1 MAVRFNNYQ
10 PGAQLA
16 AALDQAD
23 RQYQDKLAL
32 GWVPSERDP
41 DQNIFGSFWDS
52 LTSSAESTLGGALTA
67 AGVVSDSPWLA
78 GVGGDLTRQAAR
90 YSDWAND
97 YDNNPDKSRWSL
109 GYFLDPHGLYSDA
122 GTMLGSS
129 APGMLAGA
137 ALAAGGGAVLPA
149 LAVLGSA
156 GLEVG
161 ANFGQSYMDA
171 KRDNIEAQIKAGQ
184 RPTGTVYDGD
194 IDQAAWDSFTGDPYK
209 NAELIGSS
217 FMDTA
222 LDVATGATGGLFSL
236 AGKGLAKAGIADA
249 LASNGGKVAGAVLGD
264 AARADTLLGRA
275 AYGLSTA
282 SKPIDFIGN
291 RVANAFGEGFQEAW
305 QQRVQDAMA
314 NKFDDNRA
322 DAGSFFRDIANGDW
336 NNFTD
341 DEINSFNSAFLP
353 TLVSGVGVAG
363 ARNVGRYMY
372 NNIDSLGPTVE
383 AKRDYNDLMQT
394 TGIANALADS
404 TDLSDY
410 IGHVYTNEPT
420 DTEPVAYADNKTSVG
435 LPQTNEVPVS
445 YNQTEQELP
454 TKPLTEP
461 MPSIGEA
468 VPTGEGQSTGQNDAL
483 SKVVDSTRAKMADLP
498 DILTRAYNN
507 ADIDAINKNIPE
519 GDTKLSPEL
528 LNKAVQGSTNAAYY
542 ILSNLDRKNV
552 VQAIRERNNERK
564 AQAKQ
569 AKQELDA
576 TKDDIKNVIKGVG
589 KKDNNEEA
597 IQKAQ
602 DIIYSLAPNGKAEE
616 LADKT
621 KSRFLKVNQ
630 PLLDRANNGDT
641 KAIRDV
647 LRAVDP
653 NAYMVAKNKQEQKP
667 VEDVA
672 DVPVERPVVEETQQ
686 TVRKPQ
692 EPQKQAQQ
700 EQKTPAEQTSVV
712 AEQEAVPQKEAEQPQ
727 TLVQT
732 EVSPLSGVARPQET
746 QVVPTQTEQT
756 AQQVQQQSAQNA
768 QNAANQGYS
777 MEKTEEPD
785 EVGKTTQPAT
795 ESVDTNKDSKSN
807 VIANINE
814 PNGLS
819 HAREIIGQLHEAGYV
834 NLPKDTWALFKTADE
849 NTTKSMAVS
858 ILKQVSDDDYN
869 RVVGTNQEDG
879 AKNTAGVAD
888 NKNVA
893 ALPKQES
900 VSTDKNARANVIA
913 NINEPNGLDRARNII
928 AKLSNKTGVKLG
940 ESDKKTLLGN
950 DDAAKNL
957 AKTILE
963 GYDDDTYNKIIG
975 VDSKSAVA
983 SPTQKNVADNV
994 QPSEQSDYPNS
1005 KANVIANANTP
1016 EGLKRAHHILTRL
1029 RKGKHVKVGKE
1040 TAKKI
1045 ASKDPEVSRPA
1056 IIQTLQD
1063 IDDDT
1068 YNSFMKIPKGEKN
1081 ENTQTSE
1088 STEGSTN
1095 NQTETRTETGRNA
1108 HQQGRLNDNGTSSE
1122 TKSSETSEKQTD
1134 KKEVVPPQSQEK
1146 TENKEEDESKLNELQ
1161 EKDNHLFT
1169 DDGGEPKESNEKKV
1183 VISDEDIESGVAE
1196 LRSSLDFISHQIR
1209 NRNKKRKVL
1218 TSDFVDEESVDAKAN
1233 RRFNNYRNGELRKH
1247 MTDLVGSFYG
1257 TMNRMSFANLMTM
1270 MPNARL
1276 YVSFLGGAH
1285 KFATSEEEFLAK
1297 MHYMA
1302 IFGSLASLGINELRS
1317 KMGLVIGADR
1327 NGKVK
1332 YEDSTSFARA
1342 YNDLLDILPGAIH
1355 EAIATY
1361 DGVYAKMKAEAAGS
1375 EKKDVASLSTW
1386 FTYVLRT
1393 KYNQYVIDRGD
1404 SSLTLFAFDSKQVYS
1419 AVNELLPGAGAKTR
1433 EEKQAARNALQW
1445 MKVLP
1450 IPEELHEYG
1459 IKTFSDVVS
1468 WLLEDN
1474 NQNVTT
1480 KTTGRMEIV
1489 AAINNAMVRGPYAE
1503 ELKTLLKQAK
1513 SPKDYA
1519 GNYGRVF
1526 MQAFKSAFLS
1536 VINTPEGNVAWD
1548 TYNTMQHLNS
1558 AANKIIINEVGRISP
1573 DIIRKANE
1581 YGKTFITQMAYE
1593 TQSDGFGNQT
1603 RTRDI
1608 EIDKYIND
1616 TMKKLESMVLNNK
1629 SLTKEGKAVAISKA
1643 NIILQALSLA
1653 EAAKDKYL
1661 KPETDAEREKAA
1673 NERAMRMA
1681 YKARLREEA
1690 KRKAREE
1697 GDDKDYGDKS
1707 HDQTGGG
1714 VDGDT
1719 PVYSD
1724 IDYDFANHY
1733 NLQLARSEDYLD
1745 TTKAA
1750 RYLSILSFEVQLC
1763 NELDTGMY
1771 KEMLKQKNQDG
1782 AYLSSTEKANLMIA
1796 FIVKTVLDNYG
1807 DLAES
1812 EFAQHKDSSDAD
1824 EVRKYAESLIK
1835 QINLLFPTA
1844 QTYREGLEYAGV
1856 SMKNFDEGLNKI
1868 CQDIQDKENTFG
1880 RKLFGLSYSKNII
1893 SKMRVNGEEVNRL
1906 VSRRTTKFPWLNTNT
1921 SSKIMSSEIFEESKF
1936 VSKFIRNNKL
1946 KFDEISVSDLLPTGN
1961 ENNKRKQVSPKV
1973 YKTNMKT
1980 LGYSADVAKGLGE
1993 LDNKW
1998 IERLWEKCSKNK
2010 KVEKETYDREKKD
2023 FINRWGNAINRA
2035 RRAVLAVAISGSGH
2049 TSPTDSSAAL
2059 RLGFAVDRAITPV
2072 DAILF
2077 SKAMEAKIK
2086 YIADRMVEEE
2096 NTDATSAI
2104 RGNRSRRDNTQFYVF
2119 ASGPKQN
2126 HYAGEIKDKHIVSY
2140 DGHKYALT
2148 DKQYKDYEKD
2158 NNSLGQMCQPDN
2170 RVVKMA
2176 RNEASLSA
2184 AAGKTPEESRLV
2196 NTHYAE
2202 NFAKRRGSERGDS
2215 NYRMRNSEYTKP
2227 ILESS
2232 GTVVG
2237 AIDTLISDYFSKD
2250 ASGIPYNLIVR
2261 VLMVLDTGL
2270 PKETIINN
2278 GIEGYIKQV
2287 AQKSG
2292 KQEDEVRKIVMGKIE
2307 SAVNKFTRLEQ
2318 LEIAGQARTMAFDR
2332 LKDNGKEK
2340 GVDYVEGK
2348 NEFRD
2353 TINLIASQVEN
2364 QGDKY
2369 YVEIKTPK
2377 LNYQDKS
2384 IDENR
2389 YVNSWAYTKLREAIL
2404 GAIGLMDWEGDG
2416 YKVEPLAITNN
2427 SPIKNIKSSYI
2438 DIHDTDS
2445 TKWKAK
2451 KDISVIGNPIAALLQ
2466 YLGSLDKSDLTEE
2479 YGKDIPFTIKDLME
2493 DPRYNY
2499 LMMAHND
2506 ALMGSDGLITSLH
2519 TFSYRLAQ
2527 QDKLTYTDIANLCAL
2542 VAIAS
2547 QRLRNIDDIKTFAE
2561 HLESAVEYVGS
2572 SPKRLDAEND
2582 IDKKLPKL
2590 AGTSTDLYYNT
2601 ENPPMYQLKP
2611 RSRESIEDMDSRGKR
2626 TYEAKW
2632 FRVNKENTAFLGTEF
2647 ANKLD
2652 GDVANKFAHLSF
2664 VNAASKTLGVAPYI
2678 HNVIEGNSRYRESTG
2693 RLQARVHRSTVYHEL
2708 MHAFT
2713 DQAITVDLAKDE
2725 YRLAT
2730 PADERDVRMK
2740 YDRFGT
2746 LAVNENAP
2754 DVPEGLLPQAEKAIK
2769 DAISNELTDALE
2781 IIEKNNSLLAQQ
2793 LLAITEL
2800 VNVNKL
2806 VDYTAHVWTYSN
2818 LVGFDETKTGK
2829 ARFVS
2834 KVGATALDMFYE
2846 NSDKTDYEVLVM
2858 NMILPSIIY
2867 GAKVVSKKMPLF
2879 YNTKTI
2885 ITETYSH
2892 LNSKLI
2898 AGDDSSD
2905 FMTDW
2910 LYKSTQLLN
2919 ELQSRDPAFE
2929 LRNKDKDR
2937 MRDEM
2942 SAAFYGVQEL
2952 TQETGAP
2959 VKSVDDLFERLE
2971 KDTSDSEKPSS
2982 KGKKTLDNNL
2992 VDEPNEYA
3000 RIDKKKKKN
3009 KKNNIGTGKG
3019 AITTVRDVSQD
3030 AGSPHGWFMQLLY
3043 AIANKRNKTFAQTH
3057 PSEVNH
3063 AKDIKLAWMPGMR
3076 WLEEFVS
3083 KADSDRLFDKSQR
3096 CIAWQQE
3103 LNARSDAYVKQLQ
3116 QLLTIKGNELQTKA
3130 LRQYFNTEINV
3141 NSDRGRDLVELVDLP
3156 YEAGQDERCKNR
3168 SPSGRNAMIKV
3179 YNDDVFFVI
3188 HNEPDK
3194 ATAMAKMN
3202 KKIEQ
3207 MKAYYKEKKKT
3218 FYKNQAFWYREDTGT
3233 LVFYAC
3239 KDERM
3244 QNGKF
3249 KNLFIAYPS
3258 NEDGTDAEGQARM
3271 RARLQKQVLKECEQ
3285 LRRKVMKQ
3293 RGYAQPIIDRFI
3305 ASQALY
3311 RALLMN
3317 AYSREQKRALQNDDI
3332 INRIKTGFLHAYAPR
3347 YYARYILQKEVWHE
3361 VDEKQVNQ
3369 KSKDEGFIIQRGD
3382 KNYRVITY
3390 SIGSFESKSER
3401 AKYRNEHPIGKNERY
3416 VEKTRDEWL
3425 QEQGGGRTDIVGNV
3439 DTAIGTLTNKD
3450 VERGKKEAAMD
3461 IAGKLAKFISKKFN
3475 DNEEWQGEDS
3485 INRIVDALRN
3495 MNEEDEK
3502 EFGKYKPRLIQTAKM
3517 IHVDK
3522 DNAQTFLHVSRAL
3535 RANGAQYLA
3544 ANYARERTSNSGLY
3558 SHDVIGSL
3566 KHYLH
3571 TVNSVEA
3578 LTPFYRDM
3586 TQTIYKHTNRNYD
3599 RTKRD
3604 SYYSEYNIMCELV
3617 DNMNGRDKPVD
3628 GFMRRLSVMVV
3639 DAIYAVPG
3647 MRSILNACGVYL
3659 PDMWLP
3665 ALLHNSIAINVYLKL
3680 GMFNVSTALA
3690 QYAQLANVYALGGG
3704 EAFAYAMKKMPGIL
3718 SKAHKPSDILKN
3730 DFDVS
3735 KYGKEI
3741 QQVMA
3746 DLYLTKKGKTL
3757 LEQDGEKA
3765 FHEALERGD
3774 KTAIE
3779 LQVFDEMCNA
3789 LTGKDDG
3796 LVMND
3801 VAAQLG
3807 NAGSAY
3813 EGESLIDKMPTTGKK
3828 ILDLSMGGFRGA
3840 DLACRLFAA
3849 LTAQHILDTSPKYK
3863 KFRESRAE
3871 IGEEEYNAQRMLMIR
3886 DFVYRTNFNFNRA
3899 TDPLLLAKGGQL
3911 AKCVFQFASY
3921 GFQTFHFM
3929 YWMLKNKKST
3939 ELKRFLGTM
3948 MLFSG
3953 VISGLPMMT
3962 MISGMAQAITGTN
3975 PEDWIKS
3982 FILKAVGKRGPVPQ
3996 AIGEALC
4003 YGIAAPVLGVD
4014 ISKKVGLSDIMK
4026 DPTDLRNLGG
4036 PSLGTAI
4043 DFSSAVGASYDA
4055 ILYDKYTTDQLMFA
4069 WLKAVPAASRW
4080 LQAARGQYY
4089 SYSKLMPK
4097 TEYQSMSNAD
4107 RAKNFMGF
4115 NPIENKLDTDINRF
4129 ITDENQEYSNK
4140 AKDAM
4145 IAYVNNPTEANLK
4158 KLQDYGKTPEQA
4170 HKTVDKY
4177 IKPKITAEQAEKMVT
4192 KSKSEEAEIVR
4203 SDVRALGNLL
4213 S

>member
-41 DQNIFGSFWDS
+41 EQGIFGSFWDS

-78 GVGGDLTRQAAR
+78 GIGGDLTRQAAR

-97 YDNNPDKSRWSL
+97 YDSNPDKSRWSL
-109 GYFLDPHGLYSDA
+109 GYFLDPHGIYSDA

-363 ARNVGRYMY
+363 ARNVGRYLY

-410 IGHVYTNEPT
+410 IGHYITPETLAPEQDAV
-420 DTEPVAYADNKTSVG
+420 ADNSMSLAGYLVNPKYTSWSEQQVEDAIPF
-435 LPQTNEVPVS
+435 LPKDPKAYEPPQKLKVIPSAQNIDENSDMNIDTR
-445 YNQTEQELP
+445 TA
-454 TKPLTEP
+454 PLEDP
-461 MPSIGEA
+461 MSA
-468 VPTGEGQSTGQNDAL
+468 
-483 SKVVDSTRAKMADLP
+483 VVDSTRAKMADLP

-519 GDTKLSPEL
+519 GDAKLSPEL
-528 LNKAVQGSTNAAYY
+528 LNKAVHGDTNAAYY

-589 KKDNNEEA
+589 KKDADTEA

-602 DIIYSLAPNGKAEE
+602 DIIHSLAPSGKAEE
-616 LADKT
+616 LADKI

-630 PLLDRANNGDT
+630 PLLDRANKGDT

-647 LRAVDP
+647 LRAIDP
-653 NAYMVAKNKQEQKP
+653 NAYMMAKNKQEQKP
-667 VEDVA
+667 VDDVA
-672 DVPVERPVVEETQQ
+672 DVPVEQPVVEE
-686 TVRKPQ
+686 
-692 EPQKQAQQ
+692 PQKT
-700 EQKTPAEQTSVV
+700 EQKPVEV
-712 AEQEAVPQKEAEQPQ
+712 EQEAVPQKEAEQPQ
-727 TLVQT
+727 TQVPT
-732 EVSPLSGVARPQET
+732 EGNDASPISGMARPQE
-746 QVVPTQTEQT
+746 
-756 AQQVQQQSAQNA
+756 AQNA

-777 MEKTEEPD
+777 TAETKEPN
-785 EVGKTTQPAT
+785 EVGKTTQPVT
-795 ESVDTNKDSKSN
+795 GSVDTNKNSKAN

-819 HAREIIGQLHEAGYV
+819 HARKIIGQLNKDGYV
-834 NLPKDTWALFKTADE
+834 NLPELAWVLF
-849 NTTKSMAVS
+849 NTKNEEIAKSMAVG
-858 ILKQVSDDDYN
+858 ILKQVPDDAYN
-869 RVVGTNQEDG
+869 RVVDIDEEDST
-879 AKNTAGVAD
+879 KNTTSVAD
-888 NKNVA
+888 SK
-893 ALPKQES
+893 
-900 VSTDKNARANVIA
+900 
-913 NINEPNGLDRARNII
+913 
-928 AKLSNKTGVKLG
+928 GVV
-940 ESDKKTLLGN
+940 T
-950 DDAAKNL
+950 
-957 AKTILE
+957 T
-963 GYDDDTYNKIIG
+963 
-975 VDSKSAVA
+975 
-983 SPTQKNVADNV
+983 TQKDKV
-994 QPSEQSDYPNS
+994 
-1005 KANVIANANTP
+1005 NTP
-1016 EGLKRAHHILTRL
+1016 VTNISTG
-1029 RKGKHVKVGKE
+1029 G
-1040 TAKKI
+1040 
-1045 ASKDPEVSRPA
+1045 
-1056 IIQTLQD
+1056 
-1063 IDDDT
+1063 
-1068 YNSFMKIPKGEKN
+1068 KN
-1081 ENTQTSE
+1081 EDTQTSE
-1088 STEGSTN
+1088 NTEGNTDN
-1095 NQTETRTETGRNA
+1095 KTEARTETGGNT
-1108 HQQGRLNDNGTSSE
+1108 HQQGRLNDNGTSSKTE
-1122 TKSSETSEKQTD
+1122 GSETNPEQTD
-1134 KKEVVPPQSQEK
+1134 QKEVTPAIQPKEEK
-1146 TENKEEDESKLNELQ
+1146 TKDKEVADNLAYHESGDPDEKSDDETVDEDEEDEDVDSGFADIQSGFNTFSNIIHSRNDNE
-1161 EKDNHLFT
+1161 EKEETKD
-1169 DDGGEPKESNEKKV
+1169 
-1183 VISDEDIESGVAE
+1183 DEDLTDKLVIQES
-1196 LRSSLDFISHQIR
+1196 
-1209 NRNKKRKVL
+1209 
-1218 TSDFVDEESVDAKAN
+1218 TDEKAN
-1233 RRFNNYRNGELRKH
+1233 RHYNKYREDKLRKI
-1247 MTDLVGSFYG
+1247 MTSFVGSSYG
-1257 TMNRMSFANLMTM
+1257 SMNRMSFANLVTM
-1270 MPNARL
+1270 LPNARL
-1276 YVSFLGGAH
+1276 YLSFIGGAH
-1285 KFATSEEEFLAK
+1285 KFATPEEEFRAK
-1297 MHYMA
+1297 MHYTA
-1302 IFGSLASLGINELRS
+1302 IFGSLASFGINLLRNR
-1317 KMGLVIGADR
+1317 MTVATGADSMGVMDYENPESFR
-1327 NGKVK
+1327 N
-1332 YEDSTSFARA
+1332 APA
-1342 YNDLLDILPGAIH
+1342 DLLDILPGAIH
-1355 EAIATY
+1355 TAIATY
-1361 DGVYAKMKAEAAGS
+1361 DGVRVKM
-1375 EKKDVASLSTW
+1375 EKDKNGKPQAVASLNTW
-1386 FTYVLRT
+1386 FYYVLNE
-1393 KYNQYVIDRGD
+1393 KYQQYLVDRGGD
-1404 SSLTLFAFDSKQVYS
+1404 SLILAKFKSKQIYS
-1419 AVNELLPGAGAKTR
+1419 VAGDLLPGKDAKTR
-1433 EEKQAARNALQW
+1433 EEKIAAARVIQGLAQLQAP
-1445 MKVLP
+1445 KGLD
-1450 IPEELHEYG
+1450 EYG
-1459 IKTFSDVVS
+1459 IKTFSDITQ
-1468 WLLEDN
+1468 WLFTYDYKHAN
-1474 NQNVTT
+1474 AS
-1480 KTTGRMEIV
+1480 KTTGRMEIALAV
-1489 AAINNAMVRGPYAE
+1489 NNEMVRGRYAE
-1503 ELKTLLKQAK
+1503 RLRKLLREAK
-1513 SPKDYA
+1513 RTGDYSEYA
-1519 GNYGRVF
+1519 HVF

-1536 VINTPEGNVAWD
+1536 VVNTEEGNAAWN
-1548 TYNTMQHLNS
+1548 TYQIMRHLDS
-1558 AANKIIINEVGRISP
+1558 ATQRVLLEEMKKVPAE
-1573 DIIRKANE
+1573 IRKKATE
-1581 YGKTFITQMAYE
+1581 YGKTFIMNMAFE
-1593 TQSDGFGNQT
+1593 TQVNGIGKKE
-1603 RTRDI
+1603 RIRDVEVEKYVHDTIAKI
-1608 EIDKYIND
+1608 EKEVS
-1616 TMKKLESMVLNNK
+1616 TNK
-1629 SLTKEGKAVAISKA
+1629 SLTKEGKAVAITKVK
-1643 NIILQALSLA
+1643 ILLEALTLA

-1661 KPETDAEREKAA
+1661 KPNSEAEK
-1673 NERAMRMA
+1673 ERAEKERA
-1681 YKARLREEA
+1681 AKLKYKQA
-1690 KRKAREE
+1690 KRKKQE
-1697 GDDKDYGDKS
+1697 DDDDHDYGDKS
-1707 HDQTGGG
+1707 HNQTGGEADNESKST
-1714 VDGDT
+1714 VSIK
-1719 PVYSD
+1719 Y
-1724 IDYDFANHY
+1724 DYNEHV
-1733 NLQLARSEDYLD
+1733 NLNLERSRDYHA
-1745 TTKAA
+1745 TAIAA
-1750 RYLSILSFEVQLC
+1750 RYLSIISFEIQLC
-1763 NELDTGMY
+1763 TEFDNSYY
-1771 KEMLKQKNQDG
+1771 KEMLKEKNQDR
-1782 AYLSSTEKANLMIA
+1782 AYMSSTEKANLMIA
-1796 FIVKTVLDNYG
+1796 FIVRTVLDNYG
-1807 DLAES
+1807 DLGES
-1812 EFAQHKDSSDAD
+1812 EFAQHKGSSDAD
-1824 EVRKYAESLIK
+1824 DVRNYAKSLIER
-1835 QINLLFPTA
+1835 INDIFPTA
-1844 QTYREGLEYAGV
+1844 KTKRKDQEHRYV
-1856 SMKNFDEGLNKI
+1856 SMKDFDDNLEKI
-1868 CQDIQDKENTFG
+1868 CQDIQKEGSIG
-1880 RKLFGLSYSKNII
+1880 RKLFGLSRSKGII
-1893 SKMRVNGEEVNRL
+1893 SKMHVDGKEVNRL
-1906 VSRRTTKFPWLNTNT
+1906 VDRRTTKFPWLNTKTTAN
-1921 SSKIMSSEIFEESKF
+1921 IMPADIFDKSEF
-1936 VSKFIRNNKL
+1936 VAQFL
-1946 KFDEISVSDLLPTGN
+1946 KDGELNFDEISISDMLPIVT
-1961 ENNKRKQVSPKV
+1961 ENGKRRQVNPDKYKQIMSV
-1973 YKTNMKT
+1973 
-1980 LGYSADVAKGLGE
+1980 LGYKDDTIKE
-1993 LDNKW
+1993 LSQFNDEW
-1998 IERLWEKCSKNK
+1998 IENLWEECSKDFKK
-2010 KVEKETYDREKKD
+2010 KVKSKEKYNERKDD
-2023 FINRWGNAINRA
+2023 FINRWKNAINYS
-2035 RRAVLAVAISGSGH
+2035 RRAVIAVGMAGTGH
-2049 TSPTDSSAAL
+2049 FFPNDSSVAL
-2059 RLGFAVDRAITPV
+2059 RLGFAIDRGITEV
-2072 DAILF
+2072 DAILL
-2077 SKAMEAKIK
+2077 SKALEAKIEYVAEK
-2086 YIADRMVEEE
+2086 MKKEQNAYPERAVHDYKV
-2096 NTDATSAI
+2096 T
-2104 RGNRSRRDNTQFYVF
+2104 RDNARVYKYKLGQKQGMF
-2119 ASGPKQN
+2119 A
-2126 HYAGEIKDKHIVSY
+2126 AEMKDEHVVSY
-2140 DGHKYALT
+2140 KKSKYLLT
-2148 DKQYKDYEKD
+2148 DDEYERYK
-2158 NNSLGQMCQPDN
+2158 NNPSELGKLCQPDN
-2170 RVVKMA
+2170 MVVVSP
-2176 RNEASLSA
+2176 RDASGISA
-2184 AAGKTPEESRLV
+2184 AEGKEEEEPYIINNRGTRYYM
-2196 NTHYAE
+2196 NTLKYNGHGTAYLQ
-2202 NFAKRRGSERGDS
+2202 SS
-2215 NYRMRNSEYTKP
+2215 N
-2227 ILESS
+2227 
-2232 GTVVG
+2232 TVVG
-2237 AIDTLISDYFSKD
+2237 AVDTLTYEYFRKD
-2250 ASGIPYNLIVR
+2250 SSGLSNNVIVKA
-2261 VLMVLDTGL
+2261 LMVLDVGL
-2270 PKETIINN
+2270 PKEAILNN
-2278 GIEGYIKQV
+2278 GIDAYIEKV
-2287 AQKSG
+2287 AKA
-2292 KQEDEVRKIVMGKIE
+2292 KQENPAVVREQIMKKIGT
-2307 SAVNKFTRLEQ
+2307 AVSKFTSLEQ
-2318 LEIAGQARTMAFDR
+2318 LERAAITRDSERNKFYGTPYNVYDDKKNKIAESSTELLDDINNISLHVKYM
-2332 LKDNGKEK
+2332 NGKFDVYTPMPK
-2340 GVDYVEGK
+2340 FNYSD
-2348 NEFRD
+2348 
-2353 TINLIASQVEN
+2353 A
-2364 QGDKY
+2364 
-2369 YVEIKTPK
+2369 EIKESE
-2377 LNYQDKS
+2377 Y
-2384 IDENR
+2384 ID
-2389 YVNSWAYTKLREAIL
+2389 SWAYTDLRKAIL
-2404 GAIGLMDWEGDG
+2404 GALVLMDNQDG
-2416 YKVEPLAITNN
+2416 NYKVKPLTITKN
-2427 SPIKNIKSSYI
+2427 SPINKIKGSI
-2438 DIHDTDS
+2438 INIHDTDS
-2445 TKWKAK
+2445 TKWTAK
-2451 KDISVIGNPIAALLQ
+2451 EEVNISENPIASLLQ
-2466 YLGSLDKSDLTEE
+2466 YLGSVDKSDLKEE
-2479 YGKDIPFTIKDLME
+2479 YGKDIAFTIEDLMAS
-2493 DPRYNY
+2493 PKYNY

-2506 ALMGSDGLITSLH
+2506 SMMGSDGLITSLH
-2519 TFSYRLAQ
+2519 TFSHRLAQ
-2527 QDKLTYTDIANLCAL
+2527 KDELTYTDIANLCAL

-2547 QRLRNIDDIKTFAE
+2547 QRLKGLDSTNKFAKT
-2561 HLESAVEYVGS
+2561 LEGALSGVDS
-2572 SPKRLDAEND
+2572 SPERYESNQKYERNLVRLSGVSKSNYSGQLNKLQPLNRYAIND
-2582 IDKKLPKL
+2582 LH
-2590 AGTSTDLYYNT
+2590 S
-2601 ENPPMYQLKP
+2601 E
-2611 RSRESIEDMDSRGKR
+2611 IEDITKADITRMD
-2626 TYEAKW
+2626 
-2632 FRVNKENTAFLGTEF
+2632 KENIAFLGTNFEEP
-2647 ANKLD
+2647 LD
-2652 GDVANKFAHLSF
+2652 GSVSNRIAHILF
-2664 VNAASKTLGVAPYI
+2664 VNEASKILGVAPYI
-2678 HNVIEGNSRYRESTG
+2678 SGMLEGNNEYKESTG
-2693 RLQARVHRSTVYHEL
+2693 RIAAYPYRSSVYHEL

-2713 DQAITVDLAKDE
+2713 DEAVTVDLAQGK
-2725 YRLAT
+2725 YNLAT
-2730 PADERDVRMK
+2730 AADK
-2740 YDRFGT
+2740 DREYKSFGD
-2746 LAVNENAP
+2746 LAVDRNAK
-2754 DVPEGLLPQAEKAIK
+2754 DVPHTMRDEAETVIGKAIRK
-2769 DAISNELTDALE
+2769 ELTKSIKILE
-2781 IIEKNNSLLAQQ
+2781 SNDSLLAKQI
-2793 LLAITEL
+2793 LAITEL
-2800 VNVNKL
+2800 VDVNKL
-2806 VDYTAHVWTYSN
+2806 VEFTAHLWAYSN
-2818 LVGFDETKTGK
+2818 LVGFDDTKTGD
-2829 ARFVS
+2829 ARFIS
-2834 KVGATALDMFYE
+2834 KVGATTLGMFYSS
-2846 NSDKTDYEVLVM
+2846 SDKTDYEDLVM
-2858 NMILPSIIY
+2858 NMILPSVIY
-2867 GAKVVSKKMPLF
+2867 GAKVVSGEMPLF
-2879 YNTKTI
+2879 YQTKKI

-2892 LNSKLI
+2892 LNSVPTGEEDIGNI
-2898 AGDDSSD
+2898 AGSNSSD
-2905 FMTDW
+2905 FMTTW
-2910 LYKSTQLLN
+2910 LYKSTELLRMLQARDPGSKIRNIDKIRMRN
-2919 ELQSRDPAFE
+2919 EL
-2929 LRNKDKDR
+2929 LT
-2937 MRDEM
+2937 
-2942 SAAFYGVQEL
+2942 AAKKSIREL
-2952 TQETGAP
+2952 TMMDKTTDSNIKTEDKEELT
-2959 VKSVDDLFERLE
+2959 DRLE
-2971 KDTSDSEKPSS
+2971 I
-2982 KGKKTLDNNL
+2982 KKNQ
-2992 VDEPNEYA
+2992 YA
-3000 RIDKKKKKN
+3000 EIKKKKKSK

-3030 AGSPHGWFMQLLY
+3030 AGSPQGWFMKLLY

-3116 QLLTIKGNELQTKA
+3116 QLLTIKGNEIQTKA

-3141 NSDRGRDLVELVDLP
+3141 NSDRGRDLVELFDLP

-3168 SPSGRNAMIKV
+3168 SPSGRNAMLKV

-3202 KKIEQ
+3202 EKIKK

-3258 NEDGTDAEGQARM
+3258 NEDGTGAEGQARM
-3271 RARLQKQVLKECEQ
+3271 RVRLQKQVLKECEQ

-3293 RGYAQPIIDRFI
+3293 KGYAQPIIDRFI

-3332 INRIKTGFLHAYAPR
+3332 INRTKTGFLHAYAPR

-3361 VDEKQVNQ
+3361 VAEEQAKKYK
-3369 KSKDEGFIIQRGD
+3369 KSVDEGFIVQRGD
-3382 KNYRVITY
+3382 KYYHVITY

-3450 VERGKKEAAMD
+3450 IERGKKEAEMD

-3485 INRIVDALRN
+3485 IEKVVDALHS
-3495 MNEEDEK
+3495 MNEEDEA

-3517 IHVDK
+3517 IRVSKDK
-3522 DNAQTFLHVSRAL
+3522 NKKTFKQVSNALK
-3535 RANGAQYLA
+3535 ANGAQYLA

-3647 MRSILNACGVYL
+3647 MRNILNACGVYL

-3718 SKAHKPSDILKN
+3718 AKAHKPSDILKN

-3757 LEQDGEKA
+3757 LEQEGENA

-3779 LQVFDEMCNA
+3779 LQVFDETFNK

-3813 EGESLIDKMPTTGKK
+3813 EGESIIDKMPTTGKK

-3849 LTAQHILDTSPKYK
+3849 LVAQHLIDTSPKYK
-3863 KFRESRAE
+3863 KFRESKAE

-3953 VISGLPMMT
+3953 VISGIPMMT

-3982 FILKAVGKRGPVPQ
+3982 FILKAAGKRGPVSQ

-4115 NPIENKLDTDINRF
+4115 NPIENKLDTDITRF
-4129 ITDENQEYSNK
+4129 ITDKNQEYSNK
-4140 AKDAM
+4140 AKDVM
-4145 IAYVNNPTEANLK
+4145 IAYVNKPTEANLK

-4177 IKPKITAEQAEKMVT
+4177 IKPKVTAEQAEKMVT

-4213 S
+4213 N

>member
-41 DQNIFGSFWDS
+41 EQGIFGSFWDS

-78 GVGGDLTRQAAR
+78 GIGGDLTRQAAR

-97 YDNNPDKSRWSL
+97 YDSNPDKSRWSL
-109 GYFLDPHGLYSDA
+109 GYFLDPHGIYSDA

-137 ALAAGGGAVLPA
+137 ALAAGGGAVLPT

-275 AYGLSTA
+275 AYGLSMA

-363 ARNVGRYMY
+363 ARNVGRYLY

-410 IGHVYTNEPT
+410 IGHYITPETLAPAQDAV
-420 DTEPVAYADNKTSVG
+420 ADNSMSLAGYLVNPKYTSWSEQQVEDAIPF
-435 LPQTNEVPVS
+435 LPKDPKAYEPPQKLKVIPSAQNIDENSDMNIDTR
-445 YNQTEQELP
+445 TA
-454 TKPLTEP
+454 PLEDP
-461 MPSIGEA
+461 MSA
-468 VPTGEGQSTGQNDAL
+468 
-483 SKVVDSTRAKMADLP
+483 VVDSTRAKMADLP

-519 GDTKLSPEL
+519 GDAKLSPEL
-528 LNKAVQGSTNAAYY
+528 LNKAVHGDTNAAYY

-589 KKDNNEEA
+589 KKDADTEA

-602 DIIYSLAPNGKAEE
+602 DIIHSLAPSGKAEE
-616 LADKT
+616 LADKI

-630 PLLDRANNGDT
+630 PLLDRANKGDT

-647 LRAVDP
+647 LRAIDP
-653 NAYMVAKNKQEQKP
+653 NAYMMAKNKQEQKP
-667 VEDVA
+667 VDDVA
-672 DVPVERPVVEETQQ
+672 DVPVEQPVVEE
-686 TVRKPQ
+686 
-692 EPQKQAQQ
+692 PQKT
-700 EQKTPAEQTSVV
+700 EQKPVEV
-712 AEQEAVPQKEAEQPQ
+712 EQEAVPQKEAEQPQ
-727 TLVQT
+727 TQVPT
-732 EVSPLSGVARPQET
+732 EGNDASPISGMARPQE
-746 QVVPTQTEQT
+746 
-756 AQQVQQQSAQNA
+756 AQNA

-777 MEKTEEPD
+777 TAETKEPN
-785 EVGKTTQPAT
+785 EVGKTTQPVT
-795 ESVDTNKDSKSN
+795 GSVDTNKNSKAN

-819 HAREIIGQLHEAGYV
+819 HARKIIGQLNKAGYV
-834 NLPKDTWALFKTADE
+834 NLPELALVLF
-849 NTTKSMAVS
+849 NTKNEEIAKSMAVG
-858 ILKQVSDDDYN
+858 ILKQVPDDAYN
-869 RVVGTNQEDG
+869 RVVDIDEEDST
-879 AKNTAGVAD
+879 KNTTSVAD
-888 NKNVA
+888 NK
-893 ALPKQES
+893 
-900 VSTDKNARANVIA
+900 
-913 NINEPNGLDRARNII
+913 
-928 AKLSNKTGVKLG
+928 GVV
-940 ESDKKTLLGN
+940 T
-950 DDAAKNL
+950 
-957 AKTILE
+957 T
-963 GYDDDTYNKIIG
+963 
-975 VDSKSAVA
+975 
-983 SPTQKNVADNV
+983 TQKDKV
-994 QPSEQSDYPNS
+994 
-1005 KANVIANANTP
+1005 NTP
-1016 EGLKRAHHILTRL
+1016 VTNISTG
-1029 RKGKHVKVGKE
+1029 G
-1040 TAKKI
+1040 
-1045 ASKDPEVSRPA
+1045 
-1056 IIQTLQD
+1056 
-1063 IDDDT
+1063 
-1068 YNSFMKIPKGEKN
+1068 KN
-1081 ENTQTSE
+1081 EDTQTSE
-1088 STEGSTN
+1088 NTEGNTDN
-1095 NQTETRTETGRNA
+1095 KTEARTETGGNT
-1108 HQQGRLNDNGTSSE
+1108 HQQGRLNDNGTSSKTE
-1122 TKSSETSEKQTD
+1122 GSETNPEQTD
-1134 KKEVVPPQSQEK
+1134 QKEVTPAIQPKEEK
-1146 TENKEEDESKLNELQ
+1146 TKDKEVADNLAYHESGDPDKKSDDETVDEDEEDEDVDSGFADIQSGFNTFSNIIHSRNDNE
-1161 EKDNHLFT
+1161 EKEETKD
-1169 DDGGEPKESNEKKV
+1169 
-1183 VISDEDIESGVAE
+1183 DEDLTDKLVIQES
-1196 LRSSLDFISHQIR
+1196 
-1209 NRNKKRKVL
+1209 
-1218 TSDFVDEESVDAKAN
+1218 TDEKAN
-1233 RRFNNYRNGELRKH
+1233 RHYNKYREGKLRKI
-1247 MTDLVGSFYG
+1247 MTSFVGSSYG
-1257 TMNRMSFANLMTM
+1257 SMNRMSFANLVTM
-1270 MPNARL
+1270 LPNARL
-1276 YVSFLGGAH
+1276 YLSFIGGAH
-1285 KFATSEEEFLAK
+1285 KFATPEEEFRAK
-1297 MHYMA
+1297 MHYTA
-1302 IFGSLASLGINELRS
+1302 IFGSLASFGINLLRNR
-1317 KMGLVIGADR
+1317 MTVATGADSMGVMDYENPESFR
-1327 NGKVK
+1327 N
-1332 YEDSTSFARA
+1332 APA
-1342 YNDLLDILPGAIH
+1342 DLLDILPGAIH
-1355 EAIATY
+1355 TAIATY
-1361 DGVYAKMKAEAAGS
+1361 DGVRVKM
-1375 EKKDVASLSTW
+1375 EKDKNGKPQAVASLNTW
-1386 FTYVLRT
+1386 FYYVLNE
-1393 KYNQYVIDRGD
+1393 KYQQYLVDRGGD
-1404 SSLTLFAFDSKQVYS
+1404 SLILAKFKSKQIYS
-1419 AVNELLPGAGAKTR
+1419 VAGDLLPGKDAKTR
-1433 EEKQAARNALQW
+1433 EEKIAAARVIQGLAQLQAP
-1445 MKVLP
+1445 KGLD
-1450 IPEELHEYG
+1450 EYG
-1459 IKTFSDVVS
+1459 IKTFSDITQ
-1468 WLLEDN
+1468 WLFTYDYKHAN
-1474 NQNVTT
+1474 AS
-1480 KTTGRMEIV
+1480 KTTGRMEIALAV
-1489 AAINNAMVRGPYAE
+1489 NNEMVRGRYAE
-1503 ELKTLLKQAK
+1503 RLRKLLREAK
-1513 SPKDYA
+1513 RTGDYSEYA
-1519 GNYGRVF
+1519 HVF

-1536 VINTPEGNVAWD
+1536 VVNTEEGNAAWN
-1548 TYNTMQHLNS
+1548 TYQIMRHLDS
-1558 AANKIIINEVGRISP
+1558 ATQRVLLEEMKKVPAE
-1573 DIIRKANE
+1573 IRKKATE
-1581 YGKTFITQMAYE
+1581 YGKTFIMNMAFE
-1593 TQSDGFGNQT
+1593 TQVNGIGKKE
-1603 RTRDI
+1603 RIRDVEVEKYVHDTIAKI
-1608 EIDKYIND
+1608 EKEVS
-1616 TMKKLESMVLNNK
+1616 TNK
-1629 SLTKEGKAVAISKA
+1629 SLTKEGKAVAITKVK
-1643 NIILQALSLA
+1643 ILLEALTLA

-1661 KPETDAEREKAA
+1661 KPNSEAEK
-1673 NERAMRMA
+1673 ERAEKERA
-1681 YKARLREEA
+1681 AKLKYKQA
-1690 KRKAREE
+1690 KRKKQE
-1697 GDDKDYGDKS
+1697 DDDDHDYGDKS
-1707 HDQTGGG
+1707 HNQTGGEADNESKST
-1714 VDGDT
+1714 VSIK
-1719 PVYSD
+1719 Y
-1724 IDYDFANHY
+1724 DYNEHV
-1733 NLQLARSEDYLD
+1733 NLDLERSRDYHA
-1745 TTKAA
+1745 TAIAA
-1750 RYLSILSFEVQLC
+1750 RYLSIISFEIQLC
-1763 NELDTGMY
+1763 TEFDNSYY
-1771 KEMLKQKNQDG
+1771 KEMLKEKNQDR
-1782 AYLSSTEKANLMIA
+1782 AYMSSTEKANLMIA
-1796 FIVKTVLDNYG
+1796 FIVRTVLDNYG
-1807 DLAES
+1807 DLGES
-1812 EFAQHKDSSDAD
+1812 EFAQHKGSSDAD
-1824 EVRKYAESLIK
+1824 DVRNYAKSLIER
-1835 QINLLFPTA
+1835 INDIFPTA
-1844 QTYREGLEYAGV
+1844 KTKRKDQEHRYV
-1856 SMKNFDEGLNKI
+1856 SMKDFDDNLEKI
-1868 CQDIQDKENTFG
+1868 CQDIQKEGSIG
-1880 RKLFGLSYSKNII
+1880 RKLFGLSRSKGII
-1893 SKMRVNGEEVNRL
+1893 SKMHVDGKEVNRL
-1906 VSRRTTKFPWLNTNT
+1906 VDRRTTKFPWLNTKTTAN
-1921 SSKIMSSEIFEESKF
+1921 IMPADIFDKSEF
-1936 VSKFIRNNKL
+1936 VAQFL
-1946 KFDEISVSDLLPTGN
+1946 KDGELNFDEISISDMLPIVTEKG
-1961 ENNKRKQVSPKV
+1961 KRRQVNPDKYKQIMSV
-1973 YKTNMKT
+1973 
-1980 LGYSADVAKGLGE
+1980 LGYKDDTIKE
-1993 LDNKW
+1993 LSQFNDEW
-1998 IERLWEKCSKNK
+1998 IENLWEECSKDFKK
-2010 KVEKETYDREKKD
+2010 KVKSKEKYNERKDD
-2023 FINRWGNAINRA
+2023 FINRWKNAINYS
-2035 RRAVLAVAISGSGH
+2035 RRAVIAVGMAGTGH
-2049 TSPTDSSAAL
+2049 FFPNDSSVAL
-2059 RLGFAVDRAITPV
+2059 RLGFAIDRGITEV
-2072 DAILF
+2072 DAILL
-2077 SKAMEAKIK
+2077 SKALEAKIEYVAEK
-2086 YIADRMVEEE
+2086 MKKEQNAYPERAVHDYKV
-2096 NTDATSAI
+2096 T
-2104 RGNRSRRDNTQFYVF
+2104 RDNARVYKYKLGQKQGMF
-2119 ASGPKQN
+2119 A
-2126 HYAGEIKDKHIVSY
+2126 AEMKDEHVVSY
-2140 DGHKYALT
+2140 KKSKYLLT
-2148 DKQYKDYEKD
+2148 DDEYERYK
-2158 NNSLGQMCQPDN
+2158 NNPSELGKLCQPDN
-2170 RVVKMA
+2170 MVVVSP
-2176 RNEASLSA
+2176 RDASGISA
-2184 AAGKTPEESRLV
+2184 AESKEEEEPYIINNRGTRYYM
-2196 NTHYAE
+2196 NTLKYNGHGTAYLQ
-2202 NFAKRRGSERGDS
+2202 SS
-2215 NYRMRNSEYTKP
+2215 N
-2227 ILESS
+2227 
-2232 GTVVG
+2232 TVVG
-2237 AIDTLISDYFSKD
+2237 AVDTLTYEYFRKD
-2250 ASGIPYNLIVR
+2250 SSGLSNNVIVKA
-2261 VLMVLDTGL
+2261 LMVLDVGL
-2270 PKETIINN
+2270 PKEAILNN
-2278 GIEGYIKQV
+2278 GIDAYIEKV
-2287 AQKSG
+2287 AKA
-2292 KQEDEVRKIVMGKIE
+2292 KQENPAVVREQIMKKIGT
-2307 SAVNKFTRLEQ
+2307 AVSKFTSLEQ
-2318 LEIAGQARTMAFDR
+2318 LERAAITRDSERNKFYGTPYNVYDDKKNKIAESSTELLDDINNISLHVKYM
-2332 LKDNGKEK
+2332 NGKFDVYTPMPK
-2340 GVDYVEGK
+2340 FNYSD
-2348 NEFRD
+2348 
-2353 TINLIASQVEN
+2353 A
-2364 QGDKY
+2364 
-2369 YVEIKTPK
+2369 EIKESE
-2377 LNYQDKS
+2377 Y
-2384 IDENR
+2384 ID
-2389 YVNSWAYTKLREAIL
+2389 SWAYTDLRKAIL
-2404 GAIGLMDWEGDG
+2404 GALVLMDNQDG
-2416 YKVEPLAITNN
+2416 NYKVKPLTITKN
-2427 SPIKNIKSSYI
+2427 SPINKIKGSI
-2438 DIHDTDS
+2438 INIHDTDS
-2445 TKWKAK
+2445 TKWTAK
-2451 KDISVIGNPIAALLQ
+2451 EEVNISENPIASLLQ
-2466 YLGSLDKSDLTEE
+2466 YLGSVDKSDLKEE
-2479 YGKDIPFTIKDLME
+2479 YGKDIAFTIEDLMAS
-2493 DPRYNY
+2493 PKYNY

-2506 ALMGSDGLITSLH
+2506 SMMGSDGLITSLH
-2519 TFSYRLAQ
+2519 TFSHRLAQ
-2527 QDKLTYTDIANLCAL
+2527 KDELTYTDIANLCAL

-2547 QRLRNIDDIKTFAE
+2547 QRLKGLDSTNKFAKT
-2561 HLESAVEYVGS
+2561 LEGALSGVDS
-2572 SPKRLDAEND
+2572 SPERYESNQKYERNLVRLSGVSKSNYSGQLNKLQPLNRYAIND
-2582 IDKKLPKL
+2582 LH
-2590 AGTSTDLYYNT
+2590 S
-2601 ENPPMYQLKP
+2601 E
-2611 RSRESIEDMDSRGKR
+2611 IEDITKADITRMD
-2626 TYEAKW
+2626 
-2632 FRVNKENTAFLGTEF
+2632 KENIAFLGTNFEEP
-2647 ANKLD
+2647 LD
-2652 GDVANKFAHLSF
+2652 GSVSNRIAHILF
-2664 VNAASKTLGVAPYI
+2664 VNEASKILGVAPYI
-2678 HNVIEGNSRYRESTG
+2678 SGMLEGNNEYKESTG
-2693 RLQARVHRSTVYHEL
+2693 RIAAYPYRSSVYHEL

-2713 DQAITVDLAKDE
+2713 DEAVTVDLAQGK
-2725 YRLAT
+2725 YNLAT
-2730 PADERDVRMK
+2730 AADK
-2740 YDRFGT
+2740 DREYKSFGD
-2746 LAVNENAP
+2746 LAVDRNAK
-2754 DVPEGLLPQAEKAIK
+2754 DVPHTMRDEAETVIGKAIRK
-2769 DAISNELTDALE
+2769 ELTKSIKILE
-2781 IIEKNNSLLAQQ
+2781 SNDSLLAKQI
-2793 LLAITEL
+2793 LAITEL
-2800 VNVNKL
+2800 VDVNKL
-2806 VDYTAHVWTYSN
+2806 VEFTAHLWAYSN
-2818 LVGFDETKTGK
+2818 LVGFDDTKTGD
-2829 ARFVS
+2829 ARFIS
-2834 KVGATALDMFYE
+2834 KVGATTLGMFYSS
-2846 NSDKTDYEVLVM
+2846 SDKTDYEDLVM
-2858 NMILPSIIY
+2858 NMILPSVIY
-2867 GAKVVSKKMPLF
+2867 GAKVVSGEMPLF
-2879 YNTKTI
+2879 YQTKKI

-2892 LNSKLI
+2892 LNSVPTGEEDIGNI
-2898 AGDDSSD
+2898 AGSNSSD
-2905 FMTDW
+2905 FMTTW
-2910 LYKSTQLLN
+2910 LYKSTELLRMLQARDPGSKIRNIDKIRMRN
-2919 ELQSRDPAFE
+2919 EL
-2929 LRNKDKDR
+2929 LT
-2937 MRDEM
+2937 
-2942 SAAFYGVQEL
+2942 AAKKSIREL
-2952 TQETGAP
+2952 TMMDKTTDSNIKTEDKEELT
-2959 VKSVDDLFERLE
+2959 DRLE
-2971 KDTSDSEKPSS
+2971 I
-2982 KGKKTLDNNL
+2982 KKNQ
-2992 VDEPNEYA
+2992 YA
-3000 RIDKKKKKN
+3000 EIKKKKKSK

-3030 AGSPHGWFMQLLY
+3030 AGSPQGWFMKLLY

-3116 QLLTIKGNELQTKA
+3116 QLLTIKGNEIQTKA

-3141 NSDRGRDLVELVDLP
+3141 NSDRGRDLVELFDLP

-3168 SPSGRNAMIKV
+3168 SPSGRNAMLKV

-3202 KKIEQ
+3202 EKIKK

-3258 NEDGTDAEGQARM
+3258 NEDGTGAEGQARM
-3271 RARLQKQVLKECEQ
+3271 RVRLQKQVLKECEQ

-3293 RGYAQPIIDRFI
+3293 KGYSQPIIDRFI

-3332 INRIKTGFLHAYAPR
+3332 INRTKTGFLHAYAPR

-3361 VDEKQVNQ
+3361 VAEEQAKKYK
-3369 KSKDEGFIIQRGD
+3369 KSVDEGFIVQRGD
-3382 KNYRVITY
+3382 KYYHVITY

-3450 VERGKKEAAMD
+3450 IERGKKEAEMD

-3485 INRIVDALRN
+3485 IEKVVDALHS
-3495 MNEEDEK
+3495 MNEEDEA

-3517 IHVDK
+3517 IRVSKDK
-3522 DNAQTFLHVSRAL
+3522 NKKTFKQVSNALK
-3535 RANGAQYLA
+3535 ANGAQYLA

-3647 MRSILNACGVYL
+3647 MRNILNACGVYL

-3718 SKAHKPSDILKN
+3718 AKAHKPSDILKN

-3757 LEQDGEKA
+3757 FEQEGENA

-3779 LQVFDEMCNA
+3779 LQVFDETFNK

-3813 EGESLIDKMPTTGKK
+3813 EGESIIDKMPTTGKK

-3849 LTAQHILDTSPKYK
+3849 LVAQHLIDTSPKYK
-3863 KFRESRAE
+3863 KFRESKAE

-3953 VISGLPMMT
+3953 VISGIPMMT

-3982 FILKAVGKRGPVPQ
+3982 FILKAAGKRGPVSQ

-4115 NPIENKLDTDINRF
+4115 NPIENKLDTDITRF

-4140 AKDAM
+4140 TKDVM

-4177 IKPKITAEQAEKMVT
+4177 IKPKVTAEQAEKMVT

-4213 S
+4213 N

>member
-41 DQNIFGSFWDS
+41 EQGIFGSFWDS

-78 GVGGDLTRQAAR
+78 GIGGDLTRQAAR

-97 YDNNPDKSRWSL
+97 YDSNPDKSRWSL
-109 GYFLDPHGLYSDA
+109 GYFLDPHGIYSDA

-363 ARNVGRYMY
+363 ARNVGRYLY

-410 IGHVYTNEPT
+410 IGHYITPETLAPAQDAV
-420 DTEPVAYADNKTSVG
+420 ADNSMSLAGYLVNPKYTSWSEQQVEDAIPF
-435 LPQTNEVPVS
+435 LPKDPKAYEPPQKLKVIPSAQNIDENSDMNIDTR
-445 YNQTEQELP
+445 TA
-454 TKPLTEP
+454 PLEDP
-461 MPSIGEA
+461 MSA
-468 VPTGEGQSTGQNDAL
+468 
-483 SKVVDSTRAKMADLP
+483 VVDSTRAKMADLP

-519 GDTKLSPEL
+519 GDAKLSPEL
-528 LNKAVQGSTNAAYY
+528 LNKAVHGDTNAAYY

-589 KKDNNEEA
+589 KKDADTEA

-602 DIIYSLAPNGKAEE
+602 DIIHSLAPSGKAEE
-616 LADKT
+616 LADKI

-630 PLLDRANNGDT
+630 PLLDRANKGDT

-647 LRAVDP
+647 LRAIDP
-653 NAYMVAKNKQEQKP
+653 NAYMMAKNKQEQKP
-667 VEDVA
+667 VDDVA
-672 DVPVERPVVEETQQ
+672 DVPVEQPVVEE
-686 TVRKPQ
+686 
-692 EPQKQAQQ
+692 PQKT
-700 EQKTPAEQTSVV
+700 EQKPVEV
-712 AEQEAVPQKEAEQPQ
+712 EQEAVPQKEAEQPQ
-727 TLVQT
+727 TQVPT
-732 EVSPLSGVARPQET
+732 EGNDASPISGMARPQE
-746 QVVPTQTEQT
+746 
-756 AQQVQQQSAQNA
+756 AQNA

-777 MEKTEEPD
+777 TAETKEPN
-785 EVGKTTQPAT
+785 EVGKTTQPVT
-795 ESVDTNKDSKSN
+795 GSVDTNKNSKAN

-819 HAREIIGQLHEAGYV
+819 HARKIIGQLNKAGYV
-834 NLPKDTWALFKTADE
+834 NLPELALVLF
-849 NTTKSMAVS
+849 NTKNEEIAKSMAVG
-858 ILKQVSDDDYN
+858 ILKQVPDDAYN
-869 RVVGTNQEDG
+869 RVVDIDEEDST
-879 AKNTAGVAD
+879 KNTTSVAD
-888 NKNVA
+888 NK
-893 ALPKQES
+893 
-900 VSTDKNARANVIA
+900 
-913 NINEPNGLDRARNII
+913 
-928 AKLSNKTGVKLG
+928 GVV
-940 ESDKKTLLGN
+940 T
-950 DDAAKNL
+950 
-957 AKTILE
+957 T
-963 GYDDDTYNKIIG
+963 
-975 VDSKSAVA
+975 
-983 SPTQKNVADNV
+983 TQKDKV
-994 QPSEQSDYPNS
+994 
-1005 KANVIANANTP
+1005 NTP
-1016 EGLKRAHHILTRL
+1016 VTNISTG
-1029 RKGKHVKVGKE
+1029 G
-1040 TAKKI
+1040 
-1045 ASKDPEVSRPA
+1045 
-1056 IIQTLQD
+1056 
-1063 IDDDT
+1063 
-1068 YNSFMKIPKGEKN
+1068 KN
-1081 ENTQTSE
+1081 EDTQTSE
-1088 STEGSTN
+1088 NTEGNTDN
-1095 NQTETRTETGRNA
+1095 KTEARTETGGNT
-1108 HQQGRLNDNGTSSE
+1108 HQQGRLNDNGTSSKTE
-1122 TKSSETSEKQTD
+1122 GSETNPEQTD
-1134 KKEVVPPQSQEK
+1134 QKEVTPAIQPKEEK
-1146 TENKEEDESKLNELQ
+1146 TKDKEVADNLAYHESGDPDKKSDDETVDEDEEDEDVDSGFADIQSGFNTFSNIIHSRNDNE
-1161 EKDNHLFT
+1161 EKEETKD
-1169 DDGGEPKESNEKKV
+1169 
-1183 VISDEDIESGVAE
+1183 DEDLTDKLVIHES
-1196 LRSSLDFISHQIR
+1196 
-1209 NRNKKRKVL
+1209 
-1218 TSDFVDEESVDAKAN
+1218 TDEKAN
-1233 RRFNNYRNGELRKH
+1233 RHYNKYREGKLRKI
-1247 MTDLVGSFYG
+1247 MTSFVGSSYG
-1257 TMNRMSFANLMTM
+1257 SMNRMSFANLVTM
-1270 MPNARL
+1270 LPNARL
-1276 YVSFLGGAH
+1276 YLSFIGGAH
-1285 KFATSEEEFLAK
+1285 KFATPEEEFRAK
-1297 MHYMA
+1297 MHYTA
-1302 IFGSLASLGINELRS
+1302 IFGSLASFGINLLRNR
-1317 KMGLVIGADR
+1317 MTVATGADSMGVMDYENPESFR
-1327 NGKVK
+1327 N
-1332 YEDSTSFARA
+1332 APA
-1342 YNDLLDILPGAIH
+1342 DLLDILPGAIH
-1355 EAIATY
+1355 TAIATY
-1361 DGVYAKMKAEAAGS
+1361 DGVRVKM
-1375 EKKDVASLSTW
+1375 EKDKNGKPQAVASLNTW
-1386 FTYVLRT
+1386 FYYVLNE
-1393 KYNQYVIDRGD
+1393 KYQQYLVDRGGD
-1404 SSLTLFAFDSKQVYS
+1404 SLILAKFKSKQIYS
-1419 AVNELLPGAGAKTR
+1419 VAGDLLPGKDAKTR
-1433 EEKQAARNALQW
+1433 EEKIAAARVIQGLAQLQAP
-1445 MKVLP
+1445 KGLD
-1450 IPEELHEYG
+1450 EYG
-1459 IKTFSDVVS
+1459 IKTFSDITQ
-1468 WLLEDN
+1468 WLFTYDYKHAN
-1474 NQNVTT
+1474 AS
-1480 KTTGRMEIV
+1480 KTTGRMEIALAV
-1489 AAINNAMVRGPYAE
+1489 NNEMVRGRYAE
-1503 ELKTLLKQAK
+1503 RLRKLLREAK
-1513 SPKDYA
+1513 RTGDYSEYA
-1519 GNYGRVF
+1519 HVF

-1536 VINTPEGNVAWD
+1536 VVNTEEGNAAWN
-1548 TYNTMQHLNS
+1548 TYQIMRHLDS
-1558 AANKIIINEVGRISP
+1558 ATQRVLLEEMKKVPAE
-1573 DIIRKANE
+1573 IRKKATE
-1581 YGKTFITQMAYE
+1581 YGKTFIMNMAFE
-1593 TQSDGFGNQT
+1593 TQVNGIGKKE
-1603 RTRDI
+1603 RIRDVEVEKYVHDTIAKI
-1608 EIDKYIND
+1608 EKEVS
-1616 TMKKLESMVLNNK
+1616 TNK
-1629 SLTKEGKAVAISKA
+1629 SLTKEGKAVAITKVK
-1643 NIILQALSLA
+1643 ILLEALTLA

-1661 KPETDAEREKAA
+1661 KPNSEAEK
-1673 NERAMRMA
+1673 ERAEKERA
-1681 YKARLREEA
+1681 AKLKYKQA
-1690 KRKAREE
+1690 KRKKQE
-1697 GDDKDYGDKS
+1697 DDDDHDYGDKS
-1707 HDQTGGG
+1707 HNQTGGEADNESKST
-1714 VDGDT
+1714 VSIK
-1719 PVYSD
+1719 Y
-1724 IDYDFANHY
+1724 DYNEHV
-1733 NLQLARSEDYLD
+1733 NLDLERSRDYHA
-1745 TTKAA
+1745 TAIAA
-1750 RYLSILSFEVQLC
+1750 RYLSIISFEIQLC
-1763 NELDTGMY
+1763 TEFDNSYY
-1771 KEMLKQKNQDG
+1771 KEMLKEKNQDR
-1782 AYLSSTEKANLMIA
+1782 AYMSSTEKANLMIA
-1796 FIVKTVLDNYG
+1796 FIVRTVLDNYG
-1807 DLAES
+1807 DLGES
-1812 EFAQHKDSSDAD
+1812 EFAQHKGSSDAD
-1824 EVRKYAESLIK
+1824 DVRNYAKSLIER
-1835 QINLLFPTA
+1835 INDIFPTA
-1844 QTYREGLEYAGV
+1844 KTKRKDQEHRYV
-1856 SMKNFDEGLNKI
+1856 SMKDFDDNLEKI
-1868 CQDIQDKENTFG
+1868 CQDIQKEGSIG
-1880 RKLFGLSYSKNII
+1880 RKLFGLSRSKGII
-1893 SKMRVNGEEVNRL
+1893 SKMHVDGKEVNRL
-1906 VSRRTTKFPWLNTNT
+1906 VDRRTTKFPWLNTKTTAN
-1921 SSKIMSSEIFEESKF
+1921 IMPADIFDKSEF
-1936 VSKFIRNNKL
+1936 VAQFL
-1946 KFDEISVSDLLPTGN
+1946 KDGELNFDEISISDMLPIVTEKG
-1961 ENNKRKQVSPKV
+1961 KRRQVNPDKYKQIMSV
-1973 YKTNMKT
+1973 
-1980 LGYSADVAKGLGE
+1980 LGYKDDTIKE
-1993 LDNKW
+1993 LSQFNDEW
-1998 IERLWEKCSKNK
+1998 IENLWEECSKDFKK
-2010 KVEKETYDREKKD
+2010 KVKSKEKYNERKDD
-2023 FINRWGNAINRA
+2023 FINRWKNAINYS
-2035 RRAVLAVAISGSGH
+2035 RRAVIAVGMAGTGH
-2049 TSPTDSSAAL
+2049 FFPNDSSVAL
-2059 RLGFAVDRAITPV
+2059 RLGFAIDRGITEV
-2072 DAILF
+2072 DAILL
-2077 SKAMEAKIK
+2077 SKALEAKIEYVAEK
-2086 YIADRMVEEE
+2086 MKKEQNAYPERAVHDYKV
-2096 NTDATSAI
+2096 T
-2104 RGNRSRRDNTQFYVF
+2104 RDNARVYKYKLGQKQGMF
-2119 ASGPKQN
+2119 A
-2126 HYAGEIKDKHIVSY
+2126 AEMKDEHVVSY
-2140 DGHKYALT
+2140 KKSKYLLT
-2148 DKQYKDYEKD
+2148 DDEYERYK
-2158 NNSLGQMCQPDN
+2158 NNPSELGKLCQPDN
-2170 RVVKMA
+2170 MVVVSP
-2176 RNEASLSA
+2176 RDASGISA
-2184 AAGKTPEESRLV
+2184 AEGKEEEEPYIINNRGTRYYM
-2196 NTHYAE
+2196 NTLKYNGHGTAYLQ
-2202 NFAKRRGSERGDS
+2202 SS
-2215 NYRMRNSEYTKP
+2215 N
-2227 ILESS
+2227 
-2232 GTVVG
+2232 TVVG
-2237 AIDTLISDYFSKD
+2237 AVDTLTYEYFRKD
-2250 ASGIPYNLIVR
+2250 SSGLSNNVIVKA
-2261 VLMVLDTGL
+2261 LMVLDVGL
-2270 PKETIINN
+2270 PKEAILNN
-2278 GIEGYIKQV
+2278 GIDAYIEKV
-2287 AQKSG
+2287 AKA
-2292 KQEDEVRKIVMGKIE
+2292 KQENPAVVREQIMKKIGT
-2307 SAVNKFTRLEQ
+2307 AVSKFTSLEQ
-2318 LEIAGQARTMAFDR
+2318 LERAAITRDSERNKFYGTPYNVYDDKKNKIAESSTELLDDINNISLHVKYM
-2332 LKDNGKEK
+2332 NGKFDVYTPMPK
-2340 GVDYVEGK
+2340 FNYSD
-2348 NEFRD
+2348 
-2353 TINLIASQVEN
+2353 A
-2364 QGDKY
+2364 
-2369 YVEIKTPK
+2369 EIKESE
-2377 LNYQDKS
+2377 Y
-2384 IDENR
+2384 ID
-2389 YVNSWAYTKLREAIL
+2389 SWAYTDLRKAIL
-2404 GAIGLMDWEGDG
+2404 GALVLMDNQDG
-2416 YKVEPLAITNN
+2416 NYKVKPLTITKN
-2427 SPIKNIKSSYI
+2427 SPINKIKGSI
-2438 DIHDTDS
+2438 INIHDTDS
-2445 TKWKAK
+2445 TKWTAK
-2451 KDISVIGNPIAALLQ
+2451 EEVNISENPIASLLQ
-2466 YLGSLDKSDLTEE
+2466 YLGSVDKSDLKEE
-2479 YGKDIPFTIKDLME
+2479 YGKDIAFTIEDLMAS
-2493 DPRYNY
+2493 PKYNY

-2506 ALMGSDGLITSLH
+2506 SMMGSDGLITSLH
-2519 TFSYRLAQ
+2519 TFSHRLAQ
-2527 QDKLTYTDIANLCAL
+2527 KDELTYTDIANLCAL

-2547 QRLRNIDDIKTFAE
+2547 QRLKGLDSTNKFAKT
-2561 HLESAVEYVGS
+2561 LEGALSGVDS
-2572 SPKRLDAEND
+2572 SPERYESNQKYERNLIRLSGVSKSNYSGQLNKLQPLNRYAIND
-2582 IDKKLPKL
+2582 LH
-2590 AGTSTDLYYNT
+2590 S
-2601 ENPPMYQLKP
+2601 E
-2611 RSRESIEDMDSRGKR
+2611 IEDITKADITRMD
-2626 TYEAKW
+2626 
-2632 FRVNKENTAFLGTEF
+2632 KENIAFLGTNFEEP
-2647 ANKLD
+2647 LD
-2652 GDVANKFAHLSF
+2652 GSVSNRIAHILF
-2664 VNAASKTLGVAPYI
+2664 VNEASKILGVAPYI
-2678 HNVIEGNSRYRESTG
+2678 SGMLEGNNEYKESTG
-2693 RLQARVHRSTVYHEL
+2693 RIAAYPYRSSVYHEL

-2713 DQAITVDLAKDE
+2713 DEAVTVDLAQGK
-2725 YRLAT
+2725 YNLAT
-2730 PADERDVRMK
+2730 AADK
-2740 YDRFGT
+2740 DREYKSFGD
-2746 LAVNENAP
+2746 LAVDRNAK
-2754 DVPEGLLPQAEKAIK
+2754 DVPHTMRDEAETVIGKAIRK
-2769 DAISNELTDALE
+2769 ELTKSIKILE
-2781 IIEKNNSLLAQQ
+2781 SNDSLLAKQI
-2793 LLAITEL
+2793 LAITEL
-2800 VNVNKL
+2800 VDVNKL
-2806 VDYTAHVWTYSN
+2806 VEFTAHLWAYSN
-2818 LVGFDETKTGK
+2818 LVGFDDTKTGD
-2829 ARFVS
+2829 ARFIS
-2834 KVGATALDMFYE
+2834 KVGATTLGMFYSS
-2846 NSDKTDYEVLVM
+2846 SDKTDYEDLVM
-2858 NMILPSIIY
+2858 NMILPSVIY
-2867 GAKVVSKKMPLF
+2867 GAKVVSGEMPLF
-2879 YNTKTI
+2879 YQTKKI

-2892 LNSKLI
+2892 LNSVPTGEEDIGNI
-2898 AGDDSSD
+2898 AGSNSSD
-2905 FMTDW
+2905 FMTTW
-2910 LYKSTQLLN
+2910 LYKSTELLRMLQARDPGSKIRNIDKIRMRN
-2919 ELQSRDPAFE
+2919 EL
-2929 LRNKDKDR
+2929 LT
-2937 MRDEM
+2937 
-2942 SAAFYGVQEL
+2942 AAKKSIREL
-2952 TQETGAP
+2952 TMMDKTTDSNIKTEDKEELT
-2959 VKSVDDLFERLE
+2959 DRLE
-2971 KDTSDSEKPSS
+2971 I
-2982 KGKKTLDNNL
+2982 KKNQ
-2992 VDEPNEYA
+2992 YA
-3000 RIDKKKKKN
+3000 EIKKKKKSK

-3030 AGSPHGWFMQLLY
+3030 AGSPQGWFMKLLY

-3116 QLLTIKGNELQTKA
+3116 QLLTIKGNEIQTKA

-3141 NSDRGRDLVELVDLP
+3141 NSDRGRDLVELFDLP

-3168 SPSGRNAMIKV
+3168 SPSGRNAMLKV

-3202 KKIEQ
+3202 EKIKK

-3258 NEDGTDAEGQARM
+3258 NEDGTGAEGQARM

-3293 RGYAQPIIDRFI
+3293 NGYAQPIIDRFI

-3332 INRIKTGFLHAYAPR
+3332 INRTKTGFLHAYAPR

-3361 VDEKQVNQ
+3361 VAEEQAKKYK
-3369 KSKDEGFIIQRGD
+3369 KSVDEGFIVQRGD
-3382 KNYRVITY
+3382 KYYHVITY

-3450 VERGKKEAAMD
+3450 IERGKKEAEMD

-3485 INRIVDALRN
+3485 IEKVVDALHS
-3495 MNEEDEK
+3495 MNEEDEA

-3517 IHVDK
+3517 IRVSKDK
-3522 DNAQTFLHVSRAL
+3522 NKKTFKQVSNALK
-3535 RANGAQYLA
+3535 ANGAQYLA

-3647 MRSILNACGVYL
+3647 MRNILNACGVYL

-3718 SKAHKPSDILKN
+3718 AKAHKPSDILKN

-3757 LEQDGEKA
+3757 LEQEGENA

-3779 LQVFDEMCNA
+3779 LQVFDETFNK

-3813 EGESLIDKMPTTGKK
+3813 EGESIIDKMPTTGKK

-3849 LTAQHILDTSPKYK
+3849 LVAQHLIDTSPKYK
-3863 KFRESRAE
+3863 KFRESKAE

-3948 MLFSG
+3948 VLFSG
-3953 VISGLPMMT
+3953 VISGIPMMT

-3982 FILKAVGKRGPVPQ
+3982 FILKAAGKRGPVSQ

-4115 NPIENKLDTDINRF
+4115 NPIENKLDTDITRF

-4140 AKDAM
+4140 AKDVM
-4145 IAYVNNPTEANLK
+4145 IAYVNKPTEANLK

-4177 IKPKITAEQAEKMVT
+4177 IKPKVTAEQAEKMVT

-4213 S
+4213 N

>member
-41 DQNIFGSFWDS
+41 DQGIFGSFWDS

-97 YDNNPDKSRWSL
+97 YDDNPDKSRWSL

-137 ALAAGGGAVLPA
+137 ALAAGGGTVLPA

-410 IGHVYTNEPT
+410 IGH
-420 DTEPVAYADNKTSVG
+420 
-435 LPQTNEVPVS
+435 EVPVA
-445 YNQTEQELP
+445 QTPVQNAVADNGMALTDDTVMPQQNNTESVMPNATTQETPVLTDKAPTPVEEEQQP
-454 TKPLTEP
+454 TER
-461 MPSIGEA
+461 
-468 VPTGEGQSTGQNDAL
+468 NDAL
-483 SKVVDSTRAKMADLP
+483 SAVVDSTRAKMADLP

-507 ADIDAINKNIPE
+507 ADIDSINKNIPE

-528 LNKAVQGSTNAAYY
+528 LNKAVQGDTNAAYY
-542 ILSNLDRKNV
+542 ILSNLDRKSV
-552 VQAIRERNNERK
+552 VHAIRERNSERK

-576 TKDDIKNVIKGVG
+576 TKDDIKSVIKGVG
-589 KKDNNEEA
+589 KKDADTEA

-602 DIIYSLAPNGKAEE
+602 DIIHSLAPNGKAEE
-616 LADKT
+616 LADKI

-630 PLLDRANNGDT
+630 PLLDRANKGDT

-653 NAYMVAKNKQEQKP
+653 NAYMEVKNKQEEAQEQQS
-667 VEDVA
+667 VADVA
-672 DVPVERPVVEETQQ
+672 DVPIEQ
-686 TVRKPQ
+686 TVATETKEQTRVQPAEEKPVETKEEAAPQHEAQ
-692 EPQKQAQQ
+692 EPQ
-700 EQKTPAEQTSVV
+700 TP
-712 AEQEAVPQKEAEQPQ
+712 VP
-727 TLVQT
+727 T
-732 EVSPLSGVARPQET
+732 EGGDVSPLSGMARPQVE
-746 QVVPTQTEQT
+746 
-756 AQQVQQQSAQNA
+756 QVQGA
-768 QNAANQGYS
+768 QNAANPGYS
-777 MEKTEEPD
+777 TVKAEEPH
-785 EVGKTTQPAT
+785 EVGKTTQPVT
-795 ESVDTNKDSKSN
+795 EDVDTNKNSKAN

-814 PNGLS
+814 PYGLS
-819 HAREIIGQLHEAGYV
+819 RARKIIKQLNKAGYA
-834 NLPKDTWALFKTADE
+834 NMPKGAWELFKTADE
-849 NTTKSMAVS
+849 NTAKSMAVT

-869 RVVGTNQEDG
+869 RVIDNDAESGSKNATSVTDNNGVTITQKRED
-879 AKNTAGVAD
+879 
-888 NKNVA
+888 
-893 ALPKQES
+893 
-900 VSTDKNARANVIA
+900 VSTPVT
-913 NINEPNGLDRARNII
+913 NI
-928 AKLSNKTGVKLG
+928 STG
-940 ESDKKTLLGN
+940 
-950 DDAAKNL
+950 
-957 AKTILE
+957 
-963 GYDDDTYNKIIG
+963 
-975 VDSKSAVA
+975 
-983 SPTQKNVADNV
+983 
-994 QPSEQSDYPNS
+994 
-1005 KANVIANANTP
+1005 
-1016 EGLKRAHHILTRL
+1016 
-1029 RKGKHVKVGKE
+1029 GKH
-1040 TAKKI
+1040 
-1045 ASKDPEVSRPA
+1045 
-1056 IIQTLQD
+1056 
-1063 IDDDT
+1063 
-1068 YNSFMKIPKGEKN
+1068 

-1088 STEGSTN
+1088 SAEGN
-1095 NQTETRTETGRNA
+1095 ADNPTETRTETGGNT
-1108 HQQGRLNDNGTSSE
+1108 HQQGRLNDNGTSSKTE
-1122 TKSSETSEKQTD
+1122 GSETRTEQTD
-1134 KKEVVPPQSQEK
+1134 KKEVTPPQTQK
-1146 TENKEEDESKLNELQ
+1146 KPKNKEEDKQEHNELQ

-1169 DDGGEPKESNEKKV
+1169 DDGGEPKEPNEKKV
-1183 VISDEDIESGVAE
+1183 VISDENIESGIAE
-1196 LRSSLDFISHQIR
+1196 LRSSLDFVSHQIR

-1247 MTDLVGSFYG
+1247 MTDLVGGFYG

-1285 KFATSEEEFLAK
+1285 KFTTPEEQFRAK

-1332 YEDSTSFARA
+1332 YENSTSFARA

-1361 DGVYAKMKAEAAGS
+1361 DGVYAKMKAEAAGN

-1419 AVNELLPGAGAKTR
+1419 AVDELLPGAGAKTR

-1459 IKTFSDVVS
+1459 IKTFDDVIY
-1468 WLLEDN
+1468 WLLADS
-1474 NQNVTT
+1474 NQIITTT

-1519 GNYGRVF
+1519 GDYGRVF

-1548 TYNTMQHLNS
+1548 TYNTMQHLDS
-1558 AANKIIINEVGRISP
+1558 AANKIILNEVGKVSP
-1573 DIIRKANE
+1573 DVIRKANE
-1581 YGKTFITQMAYE
+1581 YGKTFITRMAYE
-1593 TQSDGFGNQT
+1593 TQSDDYGNQT
-1603 RTRDI
+1603 RVRDI

-1616 TMKKLESMVLNNK
+1616 TMKKLEIMVLNNK

-1653 EAAKDKYL
+1653 EAAKDKYF
-1661 KPETDAEREKAA
+1661 KPETDKEREKAA
-1673 NERAMRMA
+1673 NERAIRMA
-1681 YKARLREEA
+1681 YKANQRA
-1690 KRKAREE
+1690 K
-1697 GDDKDYGDKS
+1697 GDDSDIGDKS
-1707 HDQTGGG
+1707 SDLTGGG
-1714 VDGDT
+1714 LNGDT
-1719 PVYSD
+1719 PVYGDVDYDYGNHYDLQYDRS
-1724 IDYDFANHY
+1724 IDYH
-1733 NLQLARSEDYLD
+1733 D
-1745 TTKAA
+1745 TAQAA

-1763 NELDTGMY
+1763 NELDMGMY

-1856 SMKNFDEGLNKI
+1856 SMKNFDKGLNEI
-1868 CQDIQDKENTFG
+1868 CKGIQNAKNPIG

-1936 VSKFIRNNKL
+1936 VSKFINDNKL
-1946 KFDEISVSDLLPTGN
+1946 EFEEISVSDLLPTGN
-1961 ENNKRKQVSPKV
+1961 EDDKRKQVSPEV
-1973 YKTNMKT
+1973 YKANMKT
-1980 LGYSADVAKGLGE
+1980 LGYSEDMAKGLSE

-1998 IERLWEKCSKNK
+1998 IERLWEKCSKDK
-2010 KVEKETYDREKKD
+2010 KMEQEKYDSDKKD
-2023 FINRWGNAINRA
+2023 FINRWGNAINKA

-2049 TSPTDSSAAL
+2049 TSPTDSSTAL
-2059 RLGFAVDRAITPV
+2059 RLGFAIDRGITPV

-2086 YIADRMVEEE
+2086 YIADKMVKEGI
-2096 NTDATSAI
+2096 TDAKFAV
-2104 RGNRSRRDNTQFYVF
+2104 RGHRSKKDNTQIYVF
-2119 ASGPKQN
+2119 ESGPEQN
-2126 HYAGEIKDKHIVSY
+2126 HFAGNIKDENIVSY

-2148 DKQYKDYEKD
+2148 DKQYEDYKKNPD
-2158 NNSLGQMCQPDN
+2158 SLGQMCQPN
-2170 RVVKMA
+2170 NKVVKMA
-2176 RNEASLSA
+2176 RNEASMSA
-2184 AAGKTPEESRLV
+2184 AAGKTLEESRLV
-2196 NTHYAE
+2196 DPRYTE
-2202 NFAKRRGSERGDS
+2202 NFAKRKGSERGDDQYS
-2215 NYRMRNSEYTKP
+2215 INKGDGTKP
-2227 ILESS
+2227 VLLSS

-2237 AIDTLISDYFSKD
+2237 AIDTLITDYFSKD
-2250 ASGIPYNLIVR
+2250 ASGIPYNVIVKA
-2261 VLMVLDTGL
+2261 LMVLDVKL
-2270 PKETIINN
+2270 PKKAIVSN

-2292 KQEDEVRKIVMGKIE
+2292 KLEDDVRKIVMGKIA

-2340 GVDYVEGK
+2340 GVDYVEGR

-2353 TINLIASQVEN
+2353 TVNLIGSQVEE
-2364 QGDKY
+2364 QDGKY
-2369 YVEIKTPK
+2369 YVKIKTPK

-2416 YKVEPLAITNN
+2416 YKVTPLAIKDN

-2519 TFSYRLAQ
+2519 TFSYRLSQ

-2542 VAIAS
+2542 VTIAS
-2547 QRLRNIDDIKTFAE
+2547 QRLKNVDDIKTFAE

-2572 SPKRLDAEND
+2572 SPKRLDAQND

-2590 AGTSTDLYYNT
+2590 AETSTDLYYNT
-2601 ENPPMYQLKP
+2601 KNPPMYQLKP
-2611 RSRESIEDMDSRGKR
+2611 QSRESIDDMDSRGKK
-2626 TYEAKW
+2626 TYGAKW
-2632 FRVNKENTAFLGTEF
+2632 FRASKENTAFLGTEF

-2713 DQAITVDLAKDE
+2713 DQAITVDLAKEE

-2769 DAISNELTDALE
+2769 DAISNELTDALK

-2793 LLAITEL
+2793 LRAITEL

-2818 LVGFDETKTGK
+2818 LVGFDETKTGN

-2892 LNSKLI
+2892 LSSKLI

-2937 MRDEM
+2937 MRDQM

-2959 VKSVDDLFERLE
+2959 VKSAEDLLKGLE
-2971 KDTSDSEKPSS
+2971 KDVNGNEESSS

-2992 VDEPNEYA
+2992 IDEPNEYA
-3000 RIDKKKKKN
+3000 GIDKKKKRRN

-3043 AIANKRNKTFAQTH
+3043 AIANKRNKTFTQTH

-3083 KADSDRLFDKSQR
+3083 KKDSDRLFDKSQR

-3103 LNARSDAYVKQLQ
+3103 LNAKSDAYVKQLQ

-3141 NSDRGRDLVELVDLP
+3141 NSDRGRDLVELFDLP

-3168 SPSGRNAMIKV
+3168 SSSGRNAMIKV
-3179 YNDDVFFVI
+3179 YNDDVFFVL
-3188 HNEPDK
+3188 HNQPDK

-3202 KKIEQ
+3202 EKIKK
-3207 MKAYYKEKKKT
+3207 MKAYYKKDKT

-3258 NEDGTDAEGQARM
+3258 NEDGTGVEGQARM

-3332 INRIKTGFLHAYAPR
+3332 INRTKTGFLHAYAPR
-3347 YYARYILQKEVWHE
+3347 YYARYILQKEVWDE
-3361 VDEKQVNQ
+3361 VPEEQAKKYK
-3369 KSKDEGFIIQRGD
+3369 KSVDEGFIIQRGD
-3382 KNYRVITY
+3382 KYYRVITY

-3485 INRIVDALRN
+3485 IEKVVDALRS
-3495 MNEEDEK
+3495 MNEEDEA

-3517 IHVDK
+3517 IRVSKDK
-3522 DNAQTFLHVSRAL
+3522 NKKTFRQVSRAL
-3535 RANGAQYLA
+3535 QANGAQYLA

-3718 SKAHKPSDILKN
+3718 AKAHKPSDILKN

-3757 LEQDGEKA
+3757 LEQEGEKA
-3765 FHEALERGD
+3765 FDEALKRGD

-3779 LQVFDEMCNA
+3779 LQVFDETFNK
-3789 LTGKDDG
+3789 LTGKDNG

-3849 LTAQHILDTSPKYK
+3849 LTAQHIIDTSPKYK
-3863 KFRESRAE
+3863 KFRESKAE

-3953 VISGLPMMT
+3953 VISGIPMMT
-3962 MISGMAQAITGTN
+3962 MVSGMAQAITGTN

-3982 FILKAVGKRGPVPQ
+3982 FIMKAAGRRQDSVSHEI
-3996 AIGEALC
+3996 AEALC
-4003 YGIAAPVLGVD
+4003 YGIAAPVFGVD
-4014 ISKKVGLSDIMK
+4014 ISKKVGLADIMK
-4026 DPTDLRNLGG
+4026 DPTDVRNLGG

-4097 TEYQSMSNAD
+4097 SEYQSMSNAD

-4115 NPIENKLDTDINRF
+4115 NPIDNKLNTDINRY

-4170 HKTVDKY
+4170 HKAVDKY

-4192 KSKSEEAEIVR
+4192 KAKAPEAEIVR
-4203 SDVRALGNLL
+4203 SNVRALSGLL
-4213 S
+4213 N

>member
-41 DQNIFGSFWDS
+41 EQGIFGSFWDS

-78 GVGGDLTRQAAR
+78 GIGGDLTRQAAR

-97 YDNNPDKSRWSL
+97 YDSNPDKSRWSL
-109 GYFLDPHGLYSDA
+109 GYFLDPHGIYSDA

-363 ARNVGRYMY
+363 ARNVGRYLY

-410 IGHVYTNEPT
+410 IGHYITPETLAPAQDAV
-420 DTEPVAYADNKTSVG
+420 ADNSMSLAGYLVNPKYTSWSEQQVEDAIPF
-435 LPQTNEVPVS
+435 LPKDPKAYEPPQKLKVIPSAQNIDENSDMNIDTR
-445 YNQTEQELP
+445 TA
-454 TKPLTEP
+454 PLEDP
-461 MPSIGEA
+461 MSA
-468 VPTGEGQSTGQNDAL
+468 
-483 SKVVDSTRAKMADLP
+483 VVDSTRAKMADLP

-519 GDTKLSPEL
+519 GDAKLSPEL
-528 LNKAVQGSTNAAYY
+528 LNKAVHGDTNAAYY

-589 KKDNNEEA
+589 KKDADTEA

-602 DIIYSLAPNGKAEE
+602 DIIHSLAPSGKAEE
-616 LADKT
+616 LADKI

-630 PLLDRANNGDT
+630 PLLDRANKGDT

-647 LRAVDP
+647 LRAIDP
-653 NAYMVAKNKQEQKP
+653 NAYMMAKNKQEQKP
-667 VEDVA
+667 VDDVA
-672 DVPVERPVVEETQQ
+672 DVPVEQPVVEE
-686 TVRKPQ
+686 
-692 EPQKQAQQ
+692 PQKT
-700 EQKTPAEQTSVV
+700 EQKPVEV
-712 AEQEAVPQKEAEQPQ
+712 EQEAVPQKEAEQPQ
-727 TLVQT
+727 TQVPT
-732 EVSPLSGVARPQET
+732 EGNDASPISGMARPQE
-746 QVVPTQTEQT
+746 
-756 AQQVQQQSAQNA
+756 AQNA

-777 MEKTEEPD
+777 TAETKEPN
-785 EVGKTTQPAT
+785 EVGKTTQPVT
-795 ESVDTNKDSKSN
+795 GSVDTNKNSKAN

-819 HAREIIGQLHEAGYV
+819 HARKIIGQLNKAGYV
-834 NLPKDTWALFKTADE
+834 NLPELALVLF
-849 NTTKSMAVS
+849 NTKNEEIAKSMAVG
-858 ILKQVSDDDYN
+858 ILKQVPDDAYN
-869 RVVGTNQEDG
+869 RVVDIDEEDST
-879 AKNTAGVAD
+879 KNTTSVAD
-888 NKNVA
+888 NK
-893 ALPKQES
+893 
-900 VSTDKNARANVIA
+900 
-913 NINEPNGLDRARNII
+913 
-928 AKLSNKTGVKLG
+928 GVV
-940 ESDKKTLLGN
+940 T
-950 DDAAKNL
+950 
-957 AKTILE
+957 T
-963 GYDDDTYNKIIG
+963 
-975 VDSKSAVA
+975 
-983 SPTQKNVADNV
+983 TQKDKV
-994 QPSEQSDYPNS
+994 
-1005 KANVIANANTP
+1005 NTP
-1016 EGLKRAHHILTRL
+1016 VTNISTG
-1029 RKGKHVKVGKE
+1029 G
-1040 TAKKI
+1040 
-1045 ASKDPEVSRPA
+1045 
-1056 IIQTLQD
+1056 
-1063 IDDDT
+1063 
-1068 YNSFMKIPKGEKN
+1068 KN
-1081 ENTQTSE
+1081 EDTQTSE
-1088 STEGSTN
+1088 NTEGNTDN
-1095 NQTETRTETGRNA
+1095 KTEARTETGGNT
-1108 HQQGRLNDNGTSSE
+1108 HQQGRLNDNGTSSKTE
-1122 TKSSETSEKQTD
+1122 GSETNPEQTD
-1134 KKEVVPPQSQEK
+1134 QKEVTPAIQPKEEK
-1146 TENKEEDESKLNELQ
+1146 TKDKEVADNLAYHESGDPDKKSDDETVDEDEEDEDVDSGFADIQSGFNTFSNIIHSRNDNE
-1161 EKDNHLFT
+1161 EKEETKD
-1169 DDGGEPKESNEKKV
+1169 
-1183 VISDEDIESGVAE
+1183 DEDLTDKLVIQES
-1196 LRSSLDFISHQIR
+1196 
-1209 NRNKKRKVL
+1209 
-1218 TSDFVDEESVDAKAN
+1218 TDEKAN
-1233 RRFNNYRNGELRKH
+1233 RHYNKYREGKLRKI
-1247 MTDLVGSFYG
+1247 MTSFVGSSYG
-1257 TMNRMSFANLMTM
+1257 SMNRMSFANLVTM
-1270 MPNARL
+1270 LPNARL
-1276 YVSFLGGAH
+1276 YLSFIGGAH
-1285 KFATSEEEFLAK
+1285 KFATPEEEFRAK
-1297 MHYMA
+1297 MHYTA
-1302 IFGSLASLGINELRS
+1302 IFGSLASFGINLLRNR
-1317 KMGLVIGADR
+1317 MTVATGADSMGVMDYENPESFR
-1327 NGKVK
+1327 N
-1332 YEDSTSFARA
+1332 APA
-1342 YNDLLDILPGAIH
+1342 DLLDILPGAIH
-1355 EAIATY
+1355 TAIATY
-1361 DGVYAKMKAEAAGS
+1361 DGVRVKM
-1375 EKKDVASLSTW
+1375 EKDKNGKPQAVASLNTW
-1386 FTYVLRT
+1386 FYYVLNE
-1393 KYNQYVIDRGD
+1393 KYQQYLVDRGGD
-1404 SSLTLFAFDSKQVYS
+1404 SLILAKFKSKQIYS
-1419 AVNELLPGAGAKTR
+1419 VAGDLLPGKDAKTR
-1433 EEKQAARNALQW
+1433 EEKIAAARVIQGLAQLQAP
-1445 MKVLP
+1445 KGLD
-1450 IPEELHEYG
+1450 EYG
-1459 IKTFSDVVS
+1459 IKTFSDITQ
-1468 WLLEDN
+1468 WLFTYDYKHAN
-1474 NQNVTT
+1474 AS
-1480 KTTGRMEIV
+1480 KTTGRMEIALAV
-1489 AAINNAMVRGPYAE
+1489 NNEMVRGRYAE
-1503 ELKTLLKQAK
+1503 RLRKLLREAK
-1513 SPKDYA
+1513 RTGDYSEYA
-1519 GNYGRVF
+1519 HVF

-1536 VINTPEGNVAWD
+1536 VVNTEEGNAAWN
-1548 TYNTMQHLNS
+1548 TYQIMRHLDS
-1558 AANKIIINEVGRISP
+1558 ATQRVLLEEMKKVPAE
-1573 DIIRKANE
+1573 IRKKATE
-1581 YGKTFITQMAYE
+1581 YGKTFIMNMAFE
-1593 TQSDGFGNQT
+1593 TQVNGIGKKE
-1603 RTRDI
+1603 RIRDVEVEKYVHDTIAKI
-1608 EIDKYIND
+1608 EKEVS
-1616 TMKKLESMVLNNK
+1616 TNK
-1629 SLTKEGKAVAISKA
+1629 SLTKEGKAVAITKVK
-1643 NIILQALSLA
+1643 ILLEALTLA

-1661 KPETDAEREKAA
+1661 KPNSEAEK
-1673 NERAMRMA
+1673 ERAEKERA
-1681 YKARLREEA
+1681 AKLKYKQA
-1690 KRKAREE
+1690 KRKKQE
-1697 GDDKDYGDKS
+1697 DDDDHDYGDKS
-1707 HDQTGGG
+1707 HNQTGGEADNESKST
-1714 VDGDT
+1714 VSIK
-1719 PVYSD
+1719 Y
-1724 IDYDFANHY
+1724 DYNEHV
-1733 NLQLARSEDYLD
+1733 NLDLERSRDYHA
-1745 TTKAA
+1745 TAIAA
-1750 RYLSILSFEVQLC
+1750 RYLSIISFEIQLC
-1763 NELDTGMY
+1763 TEFDNSYY
-1771 KEMLKQKNQDG
+1771 KEMLKEKNQDR
-1782 AYLSSTEKANLMIA
+1782 AYMSSTEKANLMIA
-1796 FIVKTVLDNYG
+1796 FIVRTVLDNYG
-1807 DLAES
+1807 DLGES
-1812 EFAQHKDSSDAD
+1812 EFAQHKGSSDAD
-1824 EVRKYAESLIK
+1824 DVRNYAKSLIER
-1835 QINLLFPTA
+1835 INDIFPTA
-1844 QTYREGLEYAGV
+1844 KTKRKDQEHRYV
-1856 SMKNFDEGLNKI
+1856 SMKDFDDNLEKI
-1868 CQDIQDKENTFG
+1868 CQDIQKEGSIG
-1880 RKLFGLSYSKNII
+1880 RKLFGLSRSKGII
-1893 SKMRVNGEEVNRL
+1893 SKMHVDGKEVNRL
-1906 VSRRTTKFPWLNTNT
+1906 VDRRTTKFPWLNTKTTAN
-1921 SSKIMSSEIFEESKF
+1921 IMPADIFDKSEF
-1936 VSKFIRNNKL
+1936 VAQFL
-1946 KFDEISVSDLLPTGN
+1946 KDGELNFDEISISDMLPIVTEKG
-1961 ENNKRKQVSPKV
+1961 KRRQVNPDKYKQIMSV
-1973 YKTNMKT
+1973 
-1980 LGYSADVAKGLGE
+1980 LGYKDDTIKE
-1993 LDNKW
+1993 LSQFNDEW
-1998 IERLWEKCSKNK
+1998 IENLWEECSKDFKK
-2010 KVEKETYDREKKD
+2010 KVKSKEKYNERKDD
-2023 FINRWGNAINRA
+2023 FINRWKNAINYS
-2035 RRAVLAVAISGSGH
+2035 RRAVIAVGMAGTGH
-2049 TSPTDSSAAL
+2049 FFPNDSSVAL
-2059 RLGFAVDRAITPV
+2059 RLGFAIDRGITEV
-2072 DAILF
+2072 DAILL
-2077 SKAMEAKIK
+2077 SKALEAKIEYVAEK
-2086 YIADRMVEEE
+2086 MKKEQNAYPERAVHDYKV
-2096 NTDATSAI
+2096 T
-2104 RGNRSRRDNTQFYVF
+2104 RDNARVYKYKLGQKQGMF
-2119 ASGPKQN
+2119 A
-2126 HYAGEIKDKHIVSY
+2126 AEMKDEHVVSY
-2140 DGHKYALT
+2140 KKSKYLLT
-2148 DKQYKDYEKD
+2148 DDEYERYK
-2158 NNSLGQMCQPDN
+2158 NNPSELGKLCQPDN
-2170 RVVKMA
+2170 MVVVSP
-2176 RNEASLSA
+2176 RDASGISA
-2184 AAGKTPEESRLV
+2184 AEGKEEEEPYIINNRGTRYYM
-2196 NTHYAE
+2196 NTLKYNGHGTAYLQ
-2202 NFAKRRGSERGDS
+2202 SS
-2215 NYRMRNSEYTKP
+2215 N
-2227 ILESS
+2227 
-2232 GTVVG
+2232 TVVG
-2237 AIDTLISDYFSKD
+2237 AVDTLTYEYFRKD
-2250 ASGIPYNLIVR
+2250 SSGLSNNVIVKA
-2261 VLMVLDTGL
+2261 LMVLDVGL
-2270 PKETIINN
+2270 PKEAILNN
-2278 GIEGYIKQV
+2278 GIDAYIEKV
-2287 AQKSG
+2287 AKA
-2292 KQEDEVRKIVMGKIE
+2292 KQENPAVVREQIMKKIGT
-2307 SAVNKFTRLEQ
+2307 AVSKFTSLEQ
-2318 LEIAGQARTMAFDR
+2318 LERAAITRDSERNKFYGTPYNVYDDKKNKIAESSTELLDDINNISLHVKYM
-2332 LKDNGKEK
+2332 NGKFDVYTPMPK
-2340 GVDYVEGK
+2340 FNYSD
-2348 NEFRD
+2348 
-2353 TINLIASQVEN
+2353 A
-2364 QGDKY
+2364 
-2369 YVEIKTPK
+2369 EIKESE
-2377 LNYQDKS
+2377 Y
-2384 IDENR
+2384 ID
-2389 YVNSWAYTKLREAIL
+2389 SWAYTDLRKAIL
-2404 GAIGLMDWEGDG
+2404 GALVLMDNQDG
-2416 YKVEPLAITNN
+2416 NYKVKPLTITKN
-2427 SPIKNIKSSYI
+2427 SPINKIKGSI
-2438 DIHDTDS
+2438 INIHDTDS
-2445 TKWKAK
+2445 TKWTAK
-2451 KDISVIGNPIAALLQ
+2451 EEVNISENPIASLLQ
-2466 YLGSLDKSDLTEE
+2466 YLGSVDKSDLKEE
-2479 YGKDIPFTIKDLME
+2479 YGKDIAFTIEDLMAS
-2493 DPRYNY
+2493 PKYNY

-2506 ALMGSDGLITSLH
+2506 SMMGSDGLITSLH
-2519 TFSYRLAQ
+2519 TFSHRLAQ
-2527 QDKLTYTDIANLCAL
+2527 KDELTYTDIANLCAL

-2547 QRLRNIDDIKTFAE
+2547 QRLKGLDSTNKFAKT
-2561 HLESAVEYVGS
+2561 LEGALSGVDS
-2572 SPKRLDAEND
+2572 SPERYESNQKYERNLVRLSGVSKSNYSGQLNKLQPLNRYAIND
-2582 IDKKLPKL
+2582 LH
-2590 AGTSTDLYYNT
+2590 S
-2601 ENPPMYQLKP
+2601 E
-2611 RSRESIEDMDSRGKR
+2611 IEDITKADITRMD
-2626 TYEAKW
+2626 
-2632 FRVNKENTAFLGTEF
+2632 KENIAFLGTNFEEP
-2647 ANKLD
+2647 LD
-2652 GDVANKFAHLSF
+2652 GSVSNRIAHILF
-2664 VNAASKTLGVAPYI
+2664 VNEASKILGVAPYI
-2678 HNVIEGNSRYRESTG
+2678 SGMLEGNNEYKESTG
-2693 RLQARVHRSTVYHEL
+2693 RIAAYPYRSSVYHEL

-2713 DQAITVDLAKDE
+2713 DEAVTVDLAQGK
-2725 YRLAT
+2725 YNLAT
-2730 PADERDVRMK
+2730 AADK
-2740 YDRFGT
+2740 DREYKSFGD
-2746 LAVNENAP
+2746 LAVDRNAK
-2754 DVPEGLLPQAEKAIK
+2754 DVPHTMRDEAETVIGKAIRK
-2769 DAISNELTDALE
+2769 ELTKSIKILE
-2781 IIEKNNSLLAQQ
+2781 SNDSLLAKQI
-2793 LLAITEL
+2793 LAITEL
-2800 VNVNKL
+2800 VDVNKL
-2806 VDYTAHVWTYSN
+2806 VEFTAHLWAYSN
-2818 LVGFDETKTGK
+2818 LVGFDDTKTGD
-2829 ARFVS
+2829 ARFIS
-2834 KVGATALDMFYE
+2834 KVGATTLGMFYSS
-2846 NSDKTDYEVLVM
+2846 SDKTDYEDLVM
-2858 NMILPSIIY
+2858 NMILPSVIY
-2867 GAKVVSKKMPLF
+2867 GAKVVSGEMPLF
-2879 YNTKTI
+2879 YQTKKI

-2892 LNSKLI
+2892 LNSVPTGEEDIGNI
-2898 AGDDSSD
+2898 AGSNSSD
-2905 FMTDW
+2905 FMTTW
-2910 LYKSTQLLN
+2910 LYKSTELLRMLQARDPGSKIRNIDKIRMRN
-2919 ELQSRDPAFE
+2919 EL
-2929 LRNKDKDR
+2929 LT
-2937 MRDEM
+2937 
-2942 SAAFYGVQEL
+2942 AAKKSIREL
-2952 TQETGAP
+2952 TMMDKTTDSNIKTEDKEELT
-2959 VKSVDDLFERLE
+2959 DRLE
-2971 KDTSDSEKPSS
+2971 I
-2982 KGKKTLDNNL
+2982 KKNQ
-2992 VDEPNEYA
+2992 YA
-3000 RIDKKKKKN
+3000 EIKKKKKSK

-3030 AGSPHGWFMQLLY
+3030 AGSPQGWFMKLLY

-3116 QLLTIKGNELQTKA
+3116 QLLTIKGNEIQTKA

-3141 NSDRGRDLVELVDLP
+3141 NSDRGRDLVELFDLP

-3168 SPSGRNAMIKV
+3168 SPSGRNAMLKV

-3202 KKIEQ
+3202 EKIKK

-3258 NEDGTDAEGQARM
+3258 NEDGTGAEGQARM
-3271 RARLQKQVLKECEQ
+3271 RVRLQKQVLKECEQ

-3293 RGYAQPIIDRFI
+3293 KGYAQPIIDRFI

-3332 INRIKTGFLHAYAPR
+3332 INRTKTGFLHAYAPR

-3361 VDEKQVNQ
+3361 VAEEQAKKYK
-3369 KSKDEGFIIQRGD
+3369 KSVDEGFIVQRGD
-3382 KNYRVITY
+3382 KYYHVITY

-3450 VERGKKEAAMD
+3450 IERGKKEAEMD

-3485 INRIVDALRN
+3485 IEKVVDALHS
-3495 MNEEDEK
+3495 MNEEDEA

-3517 IHVDK
+3517 IRVSKDK
-3522 DNAQTFLHVSRAL
+3522 NKKTFKQVSNALK
-3535 RANGAQYLA
+3535 ANGAQYLA

-3647 MRSILNACGVYL
+3647 MRNILNACGVYL

-3718 SKAHKPSDILKN
+3718 AKAHKPSDILKN

-3757 LEQDGEKA
+3757 LEQEGENA

-3779 LQVFDEMCNA
+3779 LQVFDETFNK

-3813 EGESLIDKMPTTGKK
+3813 EGESIIDKMPTTGKK

-3849 LTAQHILDTSPKYK
+3849 LVAQHLIDTSPKYK
-3863 KFRESRAE
+3863 KFRESKAE

-3953 VISGLPMMT
+3953 VISGIPMMT

-3982 FILKAVGKRGPVPQ
+3982 FILKAAGKRGPVSQ

-4115 NPIENKLDTDINRF
+4115 NPIENKLDTDITRF

-4140 AKDAM
+4140 AKDVM
-4145 IAYVNNPTEANLK
+4145 IAYVNKPTEANLK

-4177 IKPKITAEQAEKMVT
+4177 IKPKVTAEQAEKMVT

-4213 S
+4213 N

>member
-41 DQNIFGSFWDS
+41 EQGIFGSFWDS

-78 GVGGDLTRQAAR
+78 GIGGDLTRQAAR

-109 GYFLDPHGLYSDA
+109 GYFLDPHGIYSDA

-363 ARNVGRYMY
+363 ARNVGRYLY

-410 IGHVYTNEPT
+410 IGH
-420 DTEPVAYADNKTSVG
+420 
-435 LPQTNEVPVS
+435 EVPVA
-445 YNQTEQELP
+445 QTPVQDTVADNDTAITGDTVRPEYKGWSEQQVEDAIPFLP
-454 TKPLTEP
+454 KDPKAYEPPQQFKVISPAPNIDTRTAPLEDP
-461 MPSIGEA
+461 MSA
-468 VPTGEGQSTGQNDAL
+468 
-483 SKVVDSTRAKMADLP
+483 VVDSTRARMADLP

-519 GDTKLSPEL
+519 GDTKLSPEP
-528 LNKAVQGSTNAAYY
+528 LNKAVQGDTNAAYY

-589 KKDNNEEA
+589 KKDVDTEA

-602 DIIYSLAPNGKAEE
+602 DIIHSLAPNGKAEE
-616 LADKT
+616 LTDKT

-630 PLLDRANNGDT
+630 PLLDRANKGDT

-647 LRAVDP
+647 LRAIDP
-653 NAYMVAKNKQEQKP
+653 NAYMMAKNKQEQKP
-667 VEDVA
+667 VEV
-672 DVPVERPVVEETQQ
+672 
-686 TVRKPQ
+686 
-692 EPQKQAQQ
+692 
-700 EQKTPAEQTSVV
+700 EQK
-712 AEQEAVPQKEAEQPQ
+712 AVPQKEAEQQQ
-727 TLVQT
+727 TPAPT
-732 EVSPLSGVARPQET
+732 EGNNASPLSGMARPQEA
-746 QVVPTQTEQT
+746 QVTPTQ
-756 AQQVQQQSAQNA
+756 AAQNA

-777 MEKTEEPD
+777 TGEMKEPN
-785 EVGKTTQPAT
+785 EVGETTQQVT
-795 ESVDTNKDSKSN
+795 EGADTNENSKAN

-819 HAREIIGQLHEAGYV
+819 HAREIIEQIKEAGYV
-834 NLPKDTWALFKTADE
+834 NLPEQGWEIFKTANED
-849 NTTKSMAVS
+849 TAKSMAVG

-869 RVVGTNQEDG
+869 RVIDTNKEDST
-879 AKNTAGVAD
+879 KNTSNVAD
-888 NKNVA
+888 NK
-893 ALPKQES
+893 
-900 VSTDKNARANVIA
+900 
-913 NINEPNGLDRARNII
+913 
-928 AKLSNKTGVKLG
+928 
-940 ESDKKTLLGN
+940 
-950 DDAAKNL
+950 
-957 AKTILE
+957 
-963 GYDDDTYNKIIG
+963 
-975 VDSKSAVA
+975 SAVTT
-983 SPTQKNVADNV
+983 TQHNNV
-994 QPSEQSDYPNS
+994 
-1005 KANVIANANTP
+1005 NTP
-1016 EGLKRAHHILTRL
+1016 VT
-1029 RKGKHVKVGKE
+1029 
-1040 TAKKI
+1040 
-1045 ASKDPEVSRPA
+1045 
-1056 IIQTLQD
+1056 
-1063 IDDDT
+1063 
-1068 YNSFMKIPKGEKN
+1068 NIPIGGEN
-1081 ENTQTSE
+1081 ENTEASE
-1088 STEGSTN
+1088 NTEGSTDN
-1095 NQTETRTETGRNA
+1095 KTETRTETGGNT
-1108 HQQGRLNDNGTSSE
+1108 HQQGRLNDNGTSRKAEGSE
-1122 TKSSETSEKQTD
+1122 ASEEQTD
-1134 KKEVVPPQSQEK
+1134 QKEVTHK
-1146 TENKEEDESKLNELQ
+1146 LQ

-1169 DDGGEPKESNEKKV
+1169 DDGGESKESNEKKID
-1183 VISDEDIESGVAE
+1183 ISDEGIESGLEE
-1196 LRSSLDFISHQIR
+1196 LRSSLYFISHQIR

-1218 TSDFVDEESVDAKAN
+1218 TSDLVDEESVDAKAN

-1257 TMNRMSFANLMTM
+1257 TMNRMSFANLVTM

-1285 KFATSEEEFLAK
+1285 KFATPEEQFRAK

-1302 IFGSLASLGINELRS
+1302 LFGSLASLGINELRS

-1327 NGKVK
+1327 NGIRR
-1332 YEDSTSFARA
+1332 YENSTSFALA
-1342 YNDLLDILPGAIH
+1342 YNDLLDIIPGAIH

-1361 DGVYAKMKAEAAGS
+1361 DGVYAKMNAEANGS

-1393 KYNQYVIDRGD
+1393 KYNQYVTDRGD
-1404 SSLTLFAFDSKQVYS
+1404 SSLTLFAFDSEQVHS
-1419 AVNELLPGAGAKTR
+1419 AVNELLPGAGAKTK
-1433 EEKQAARNALQW
+1433 EEKQAAMNAIQW

-1450 IPEELHEYG
+1450 TPEELHEYG

-1489 AAINNAMVRGPYAE
+1489 AAINNEMVRGPYAE
-1503 ELKTLLKQAK
+1503 ELRTLLKQAK

-1519 GNYGRVF
+1519 GYYGRVF

-1536 VINTPEGNVAWD
+1536 VINTPEGNVAWN
-1548 TYNTMQHLNS
+1548 TYNTMQHLDS
-1558 AANKIIINEVGRISP
+1558 AANKIIINEVGKISP

-1581 YGKTFITQMAYE
+1581 YGKTFITQMAYG
-1593 TQSDGFGNQT
+1593 TQSDEFGNQT
-1603 RTRDI
+1603 RISDI
-1608 EIDKYIND
+1608 DIDKYINE
-1616 TMKKLESMVLNNK
+1616 TMEKLESMVLSNK
-1629 SLTKEGKAVAISKA
+1629 SITKEGKAVAISKA
-1643 NIILQALSLA
+1643 NIIMQALSLA
-1653 EAAKDKYL
+1653 EAAKDKYF
-1661 KPETDAEREKAA
+1661 KQETDAERERAA
-1673 NERAMRMA
+1673 NERAIRMA
-1681 YKARLREEA
+1681 YKARQ
-1690 KRKAREE
+1690 KAEKNASTE
-1697 GDDKDYGDKS
+1697 GDDSDIGDKS
-1707 HDQTGGG
+1707 SDLTGGG
-1714 VDGDT
+1714 LNRDT

-1724 IDYDFANHY
+1724 IDYDYANHY
-1733 NLQLARSEDYLD
+1733 ELQLARSKDYHD
-1745 TTKAA
+1745 TARAA
-1750 RYLSILSFEVQLC
+1750 RYLSIISFEIQLC
-1763 NELDTGMY
+1763 NELDMGMY

-1835 QINLLFPTA
+1835 EIKLLFPTA
-1844 QTYREGLEYAGV
+1844 ETYHEGLEYAGV
-1856 SMKNFDEGLNKI
+1856 SMKNFDKGLNKI
-1868 CQDIQDKENTFG
+1868 CQDIQDKDNTFG

-1893 SKMRVNGEEVNRL
+1893 SKMRVNGEEVNKL

-1921 SSKIMSSEIFEESKF
+1921 TSKIMSSEIFEESKF
-1936 VSKFIRNNKL
+1936 VAKFIKDNKL
-1946 KFDEISVSDLLPTGN
+1946 KFDEISVSDLLPTGD

-1973 YKTNMKT
+1973 YEANMKT
-1980 LGYSADVAKGLGE
+1980 LGYSEDVAKGLSK
-1993 LDNKW
+1993 LDKEW
-1998 IERLWEKCSKNK
+1998 IERLWEKCSKDK
-2010 KVEKETYDREKKD
+2010 KMEQDKYDSDKKD
-2023 FINRWGNAINRA
+2023 FINRWGNAINNA
-2035 RRAVLAVAISGSGH
+2035 RRAVLAVAMSGSGH

-2059 RLGFAVDRAITPV
+2059 RLGFAIDRAITPV
-2072 DAILF
+2072 DAVLF
-2077 SKAMEAKIK
+2077 SKALEAKIK
-2086 YIADRMVEEE
+2086 YIADKMVKEKI
-2096 NTDATSAI
+2096 TDAKFAV
-2104 RGNRSRRDNTQFYVF
+2104 RGHRSYIDNTQIYVF
-2119 ASGPKQN
+2119 ESGPKQN
-2126 HYAGEIKDKHIVSY
+2126 QFAGNIKDENIVSY
-2140 DGHKYALT
+2140 DGHKYKLT
-2148 DKQYKDYEKD
+2148 KDQYKDYKEHPD
-2158 NNSLGQMCQPDN
+2158 LLGQMCQPN
-2170 RVVKMA
+2170 NKVVKMA
-2176 RNEASLSA
+2176 RNETSLSA
-2184 AAGKTPEESRLV
+2184 AAGKTPEKSRLV
-2196 NTHYAE
+2196 DPRYTE
-2202 NFAKRRGSERGDS
+2202 NFSRQKKYERGDAKYS
-2215 NYRMRNSEYTKP
+2215 MNKGDGTKP
-2227 ILESS
+2227 VLVSS

-2250 ASGIPYNLIVR
+2250 ASGIPYNVIVKA
-2261 VLMVLDTGL
+2261 LMVLDVEL
-2270 PKETIINN
+2270 PKEAIINN
-2278 GIEGYIKQV
+2278 GIEGYIKKV
-2287 AQKSG
+2287 AQESG
-2292 KQEDEVRKIVMGKIE
+2292 KKEDEVRKIVMGKIK

-2318 LEIAGQARTMAFDR
+2318 LEIAGQARIMAFDR
-2332 LKDNGKEK
+2332 LKDEGKEK
-2340 GVDYVEGK
+2340 GVDYVEGR

-2353 TINLIASQVEN
+2353 TINLIASQVDE
-2364 QGDKY
+2364 QDDKY
-2369 YVEIKTPK
+2369 YIKINTPK

-2384 IDENR
+2384 IDENK
-2389 YVNSWAYTKLREAIL
+2389 YINSWAYTELRRTIL
-2404 GAIGLMDWEGDG
+2404 GAIGLMDWDGDG
-2416 YKVEPLAITNN
+2416 YKVTPLAITDN

-2451 KDISVIGNPIAALLQ
+2451 KDISVIENPIAALLQ

-2479 YGKDIPFTIKDLME
+2479 YGKDIPFTIKDLIE

-2527 QDKLTYTDIANLCAL
+2527 KDKLTYTDIANLCAL
-2542 VAIAS
+2542 VTIAS
-2547 QRLRNIDDIKTFAE
+2547 QRLRDVDDIKAFAK
-2561 HLESAVEYVGS
+2561 HLEKAVGYVDA
-2572 SPKRLDAEND
+2572 SPERLDSEND

-2590 AGTSTDLYYNT
+2590 AETSKDFYLDMK
-2601 ENPPMYQLKP
+2601 NPPMFNLKP
-2611 RSRESIEDMDSRGKR
+2611 QDVEDVNDMASLGMK
-2626 TYEAKW
+2626 THEAKW
-2632 FRVNKENTAFLGTEF
+2632 FRMSKDNTAFLGTEF
-2647 ANKLD
+2647 ADKLD
-2652 GDVANKFAHLSF
+2652 GNVANKFAHLLF
-2664 VNAASKTLGVAPYI
+2664 VNTASKALGVAPYVHDLI
-2678 HNVIEGNSRYRESTG
+2678 NGNSRYSESTG
-2693 RLQARVHRSTVYHEL
+2693 RLRARVHRPTVYHEL

-2713 DQAITVDLAKDE
+2713 DQAITVDLANNE
-2725 YRLAT
+2725 YKLAT

-2740 YDRFGT
+2740 YDHFGT

-2754 DVPEGLLPQAEKAIK
+2754 DVPEIHLPQAERAIK
-2769 DAISNELTDALE
+2769 DAIINELNDAIK
-2781 IIEKNNSLLAQQ
+2781 IIENNNSLLAKQ

-2806 VDYTAHVWTYSN
+2806 VDYTAHVWAYSD
-2818 LVGFDETKTGK
+2818 LVGFDDTKTGN

-2834 KVGATALDMFYE
+2834 KVGVTTLDMFYK
-2846 NSDKTDYEVLVM
+2846 NSDRRDYDILVA

-2867 GAKVVSKKMPLF
+2867 GAKVVNNKMPLF

-2892 LNSKLI
+2892 LTSKNVT
-2898 AGDDSSD
+2898 GNESSN
-2905 FMTDW
+2905 FMTEW
-2910 LYKSTQLLN
+2910 LYQSTQLLS
-2919 ELQSRDPAFE
+2919 ELQKRDPTFKI
-2929 LRNKDKDR
+2929 RNEDKVR
-2937 MRDEM
+2937 MRNEM
-2942 SAAFYGVQEL
+2942 NVAFDSVRQL
-2952 TQETGAP
+2952 AQDTGAP
-2959 VKSVDDLFERLE
+2959 VETVEDLLKGLE
-2971 KDTSDSEKPSS
+2971 KDVNGNEEPSS
-2982 KGKKTLDNNL
+2982 KGKRTLGNEL

-3000 RIDKKKKKN
+3000 RIDKKKRKKN

-3043 AIANKRNKTFAQTH
+3043 TIANKRNKTFAQTS

-3141 NSDRGRDLVELVDLP
+3141 NSDRGRDLVELFDLP

-3202 KKIEQ
+3202 DKVKQ
-3207 MKAYYKEKKKT
+3207 MRAYYEKHDKK

-3258 NEDGTDAEGQARM
+3258 NEDGTGAEGQARM

-3293 RGYAQPIIDRFI
+3293 KGYAQPIIDRFI

-3332 INRIKTGFLHAYAPR
+3332 INRTKTGFLHAYAPR

-3450 VERGKKEAAMD
+3450 IERGKKEAEMD

-3475 DNEEWQGEDS
+3475 DNEEWHGEDS
-3485 INRIVDALRN
+3485 IEKVVDALRS
-3495 MNEEDEK
+3495 MNEEDEA

-3517 IHVDK
+3517 IRVSKDK
-3522 DNAQTFLHVSRAL
+3522 NKKTFRQVSRAL
-3535 RANGAQYLA
+3535 QANGAQYLA

-3586 TQTIYKHTNRNYD
+3586 TQTIYKHTKRNYD

-3647 MRSILNACGVYL
+3647 MRNILNACGVYL

-3718 SKAHKPSDILKN
+3718 AKAHKPSDILKN

-3757 LEQDGEKA
+3757 LEQEGENA
-3765 FHEALERGD
+3765 FDEALKRGD

-3779 LQVFDEMCNA
+3779 LQVFDETFNK

-3813 EGESLIDKMPTTGKK
+3813 EGESIIDKMPTTGKK

-3849 LTAQHILDTSPKYK
+3849 LVAQHLIDTSPKYK
-3863 KFRESRAE
+3863 KFRESKAE

-3953 VISGLPMMT
+3953 VISGIPMMT

-3982 FILKAVGKRGPVPQ
+3982 FILKAVGKRGPVSQ
-3996 AIGEALC
+3996 AVGEALC

-4014 ISKKVGLSDIMK
+4014 ISKKVSLSDIMK

-4107 RAKNFMGF
+4107 RVKNFMGF
-4115 NPIENKLDTDINRF
+4115 NPIENKLDTDITRF
-4129 ITDENQEYSNK
+4129 ITKENQEYSNK
-4140 AKDAM
+4140 AKDVM
-4145 IAYVNNPTEANLK
+4145 IAYVNKPTEANLK

-4177 IKPKITAEQAEKMVT
+4177 IKPKVTAEQAEKMVT
-4192 KSKSEEAEIVR
+4192 RSKSEEAEIVR
-4203 SDVRALGNLL
+4203 SNVRALGNLL
-4213 S
+4213 N

>member
-41 DQNIFGSFWDS
+41 EQGIFGSFWDS

-78 GVGGDLTRQAAR
+78 GIGGDLTRQAAR

-97 YDNNPDKSRWSL
+97 YDSNPDKSRWSL
-109 GYFLDPHGLYSDA
+109 GYFLDPHGIYSDA

-363 ARNVGRYMY
+363 ARNVGRYLY

-410 IGHVYTNEPT
+410 IGHYITPETLAPAQDAV
-420 DTEPVAYADNKTSVG
+420 ADNSMSLAGYLVNPKYTSWSEQQVEDAIPF
-435 LPQTNEVPVS
+435 LPKDPKAYEPPQKLKVIPSAQNIDENSDMNIDTR
-445 YNQTEQELP
+445 TA
-454 TKPLTEP
+454 PLEDP
-461 MPSIGEA
+461 MSA
-468 VPTGEGQSTGQNDAL
+468 
-483 SKVVDSTRAKMADLP
+483 VVDSTRAKMADLP

-519 GDTKLSPEL
+519 GDAKLSPEL
-528 LNKAVQGSTNAAYY
+528 LNKAVHGDTNAAYY

-589 KKDNNEEA
+589 KKDADTEA

-602 DIIYSLAPNGKAEE
+602 DIIHSLAPSGKAEE
-616 LADKT
+616 LADKI

-630 PLLDRANNGDT
+630 PLLDRANKGDT

-647 LRAVDP
+647 LRAIDP
-653 NAYMVAKNKQEQKP
+653 NAYMMAKNKQEQKP
-667 VEDVA
+667 VDDVA
-672 DVPVERPVVEETQQ
+672 DVPVEQPVVEE
-686 TVRKPQ
+686 
-692 EPQKQAQQ
+692 PQKT
-700 EQKTPAEQTSVV
+700 EQKPVEV
-712 AEQEAVPQKEAEQPQ
+712 EQEAVPQKEAEQPQ
-727 TLVQT
+727 TQVPT
-732 EVSPLSGVARPQET
+732 EGNDASPISGMARPQE
-746 QVVPTQTEQT
+746 
-756 AQQVQQQSAQNA
+756 AQNA

-777 MEKTEEPD
+777 TAETKEPN
-785 EVGKTTQPAT
+785 EVGKTTQPVT
-795 ESVDTNKDSKSN
+795 GSVDTNKNSKAN

-819 HAREIIGQLHEAGYV
+819 HARKIIGQLNKAGYV
-834 NLPKDTWALFKTADE
+834 NLPELALVLF
-849 NTTKSMAVS
+849 NTKNEEIAKSMAVG
-858 ILKQVSDDDYN
+858 ILKQVPDDAYN
-869 RVVGTNQEDG
+869 RVVDIDEEDST
-879 AKNTAGVAD
+879 KNTTSVAD
-888 NKNVA
+888 NK
-893 ALPKQES
+893 
-900 VSTDKNARANVIA
+900 
-913 NINEPNGLDRARNII
+913 
-928 AKLSNKTGVKLG
+928 GVV
-940 ESDKKTLLGN
+940 T
-950 DDAAKNL
+950 
-957 AKTILE
+957 T
-963 GYDDDTYNKIIG
+963 
-975 VDSKSAVA
+975 
-983 SPTQKNVADNV
+983 TQKDKV
-994 QPSEQSDYPNS
+994 
-1005 KANVIANANTP
+1005 NTP
-1016 EGLKRAHHILTRL
+1016 VTNISTG
-1029 RKGKHVKVGKE
+1029 G
-1040 TAKKI
+1040 
-1045 ASKDPEVSRPA
+1045 
-1056 IIQTLQD
+1056 
-1063 IDDDT
+1063 
-1068 YNSFMKIPKGEKN
+1068 KN
-1081 ENTQTSE
+1081 EDTQTSE
-1088 STEGSTN
+1088 NTEGNTDN
-1095 NQTETRTETGRNA
+1095 KTEARTETGGNT
-1108 HQQGRLNDNGTSSE
+1108 HQQGRLNDNGTSSKTE
-1122 TKSSETSEKQTD
+1122 GSETNPEQTD
-1134 KKEVVPPQSQEK
+1134 QKEVTPAIQPKEEK
-1146 TENKEEDESKLNELQ
+1146 TKDKEVADNLAYHESGDPDKKSDDETVDEDEEDEDVDSGFADIQSGFNTFSNIIHSRNDNE
-1161 EKDNHLFT
+1161 EKEETKD
-1169 DDGGEPKESNEKKV
+1169 
-1183 VISDEDIESGVAE
+1183 DEDLTDKLVIQES
-1196 LRSSLDFISHQIR
+1196 
-1209 NRNKKRKVL
+1209 
-1218 TSDFVDEESVDAKAN
+1218 TDEKAN
-1233 RRFNNYRNGELRKH
+1233 RHYNKYREGKLRKI
-1247 MTDLVGSFYG
+1247 MTSFVGSSYG
-1257 TMNRMSFANLMTM
+1257 SMNRMSFANLVTM
-1270 MPNARL
+1270 LPNARL
-1276 YVSFLGGAH
+1276 YLSFIGGAH
-1285 KFATSEEEFLAK
+1285 KFATPEEEFRAK
-1297 MHYMA
+1297 MHYTA
-1302 IFGSLASLGINELRS
+1302 IFGSLASFGINLLRNR
-1317 KMGLVIGADR
+1317 MTVATGADSMGVMDYENPESFR
-1327 NGKVK
+1327 N
-1332 YEDSTSFARA
+1332 APA
-1342 YNDLLDILPGAIH
+1342 DLLDILPGAIH
-1355 EAIATY
+1355 TAIATY
-1361 DGVYAKMKAEAAGS
+1361 DGVRVKM
-1375 EKKDVASLSTW
+1375 EKDKNGKPQAVASLNTW
-1386 FTYVLRT
+1386 FYYVLNE
-1393 KYNQYVIDRGD
+1393 KYQQYLVDRGGD
-1404 SSLTLFAFDSKQVYS
+1404 SLILAKFKSKQIYS
-1419 AVNELLPGAGAKTR
+1419 VAGDLLPGKDAKTR
-1433 EEKQAARNALQW
+1433 EEKIAAARVIQGLAQLQAP
-1445 MKVLP
+1445 K
-1450 IPEELHEYG
+1450 ELDEYG
-1459 IKTFSDVVS
+1459 IKTFSDITQ
-1468 WLLEDN
+1468 WLFTYDYKHAN
-1474 NQNVTT
+1474 AS
-1480 KTTGRMEIV
+1480 KTTGRMEIALAV
-1489 AAINNAMVRGPYAE
+1489 NNEMVRGRYAE
-1503 ELKTLLKQAK
+1503 RLRKLLREAK
-1513 SPKDYA
+1513 RTGDYSEYA
-1519 GNYGRVF
+1519 HVF

-1536 VINTPEGNVAWD
+1536 VVNTEEGNAAWN
-1548 TYNTMQHLNS
+1548 TYQIMRHLDS
-1558 AANKIIINEVGRISP
+1558 ATQRVLLEEMKKVPAE
-1573 DIIRKANE
+1573 IRKKATE
-1581 YGKTFITQMAYE
+1581 YGKTFIMNMAFE
-1593 TQSDGFGNQT
+1593 TQVNGIGKKE
-1603 RTRDI
+1603 RIRDVEVEKYVHDTIAKI
-1608 EIDKYIND
+1608 EKEVS
-1616 TMKKLESMVLNNK
+1616 TNK
-1629 SLTKEGKAVAISKA
+1629 SLTKEGKAVAITKVK
-1643 NIILQALSLA
+1643 ILLEALTLA
-1653 EAAKDKYL
+1653 EAAKDKYM
-1661 KPETDAEREKAA
+1661 KPNSEAEK
-1673 NERAMRMA
+1673 ERAEKERA
-1681 YKARLREEA
+1681 TKLKYKQA
-1690 KRKAREE
+1690 KRKKQE
-1697 GDDKDYGDKS
+1697 DDDDHDYGDKS
-1707 HDQTGGG
+1707 HNQTGGEADNESKST
-1714 VDGDT
+1714 VSIK
-1719 PVYSD
+1719 Y
-1724 IDYDFANHY
+1724 DYNEHV
-1733 NLQLARSEDYLD
+1733 NLDLERSRDYHA
-1745 TTKAA
+1745 TAIAA
-1750 RYLSILSFEVQLC
+1750 RYLSIISFEIQLC
-1763 NELDTGMY
+1763 TEFDNSYY
-1771 KEMLKQKNQDG
+1771 KEMLKEKNQDR
-1782 AYLSSTEKANLMIA
+1782 AYMSSTEKANLMIA
-1796 FIVKTVLDNYG
+1796 FIVRTVLDNYG
-1807 DLAES
+1807 DLGES
-1812 EFAQHKDSSDAD
+1812 EFAQHKGSSDAD
-1824 EVRKYAESLIK
+1824 DVRNYAKSLIER
-1835 QINLLFPTA
+1835 INDIFPTA
-1844 QTYREGLEYAGV
+1844 KTKRKDQEHRYV
-1856 SMKNFDEGLNKI
+1856 SMKDFDDNLEKI
-1868 CQDIQDKENTFG
+1868 CQDIQKEGSIG
-1880 RKLFGLSYSKNII
+1880 RKLFGLSRSKGII
-1893 SKMRVNGEEVNRL
+1893 SKMHVDGKEVNRL
-1906 VSRRTTKFPWLNTNT
+1906 VDRRTTKFPWLNTKTTAN
-1921 SSKIMSSEIFEESKF
+1921 IMPADIFDKSEF
-1936 VSKFIRNNKL
+1936 VAQFL
-1946 KFDEISVSDLLPTGN
+1946 KDGELNFDEISISDMLPIVTEKG
-1961 ENNKRKQVSPKV
+1961 KRRQVNPDKYKQIMSV
-1973 YKTNMKT
+1973 
-1980 LGYSADVAKGLGE
+1980 LGYKDDTIKE
-1993 LDNKW
+1993 LSQFNDEW
-1998 IERLWEKCSKNK
+1998 IENLWEECSKDFKK
-2010 KVEKETYDREKKD
+2010 KVKSKEKYNERKDD
-2023 FINRWGNAINRA
+2023 FINRWKNAINYS
-2035 RRAVLAVAISGSGH
+2035 RRAVIAVGMAGTGH
-2049 TSPTDSSAAL
+2049 FFPNDSSVAL
-2059 RLGFAVDRAITPV
+2059 RLGFAIDRGITEV
-2072 DAILF
+2072 DAILL
-2077 SKAMEAKIK
+2077 SKALEAKIEYVAEK
-2086 YIADRMVEEE
+2086 MKKEQNAYPERAVHDYKV
-2096 NTDATSAI
+2096 T
-2104 RGNRSRRDNTQFYVF
+2104 RDNARVYKYKLGQKQGMF
-2119 ASGPKQN
+2119 A
-2126 HYAGEIKDKHIVSY
+2126 AEMKDEHVVSY
-2140 DGHKYALT
+2140 KKSKYLLT
-2148 DKQYKDYEKD
+2148 DDEYERYK
-2158 NNSLGQMCQPDN
+2158 NNPSELGKLCQPDN
-2170 RVVKMA
+2170 MVVVSP
-2176 RNEASLSA
+2176 RDASGISA
-2184 AAGKTPEESRLV
+2184 AESKEEEEPYIINNRGTRYYM
-2196 NTHYAE
+2196 NTLKYNGHGTAYLQ
-2202 NFAKRRGSERGDS
+2202 SS
-2215 NYRMRNSEYTKP
+2215 N
-2227 ILESS
+2227 
-2232 GTVVG
+2232 TVVG
-2237 AIDTLISDYFSKD
+2237 AVDTLTYEYFRKD
-2250 ASGIPYNLIVR
+2250 SSGLSNNVIVKA
-2261 VLMVLDTGL
+2261 LMVLDVGL
-2270 PKETIINN
+2270 PKEAILNN
-2278 GIEGYIKQV
+2278 GIDAYIEKV
-2287 AQKSG
+2287 AKA
-2292 KQEDEVRKIVMGKIE
+2292 KQENPAVVREQIMKKIGT
-2307 SAVNKFTRLEQ
+2307 AVSKFTSLEQ
-2318 LEIAGQARTMAFDR
+2318 LERAAITRDSERNKFYGTPYNVYDDKKNKIAESSTELLDDINNISLHVKYM
-2332 LKDNGKEK
+2332 NGKFDVYTPMPK
-2340 GVDYVEGK
+2340 FNYSD
-2348 NEFRD
+2348 
-2353 TINLIASQVEN
+2353 A
-2364 QGDKY
+2364 
-2369 YVEIKTPK
+2369 EIKESE
-2377 LNYQDKS
+2377 Y
-2384 IDENR
+2384 ID
-2389 YVNSWAYTKLREAIL
+2389 SWAYTDLRKAIL
-2404 GAIGLMDWEGDG
+2404 GALVLMDNQDG
-2416 YKVEPLAITNN
+2416 NYKVKPLTITKN
-2427 SPIKNIKSSYI
+2427 SPINKIKGSI
-2438 DIHDTDS
+2438 INIHDTDS
-2445 TKWKAK
+2445 TKWTAK
-2451 KDISVIGNPIAALLQ
+2451 EEVNISENPIASLLQ
-2466 YLGSLDKSDLTEE
+2466 YLGSVDKSDLKEE
-2479 YGKDIPFTIKDLME
+2479 YGKDIAFTIEDLMAS
-2493 DPRYNY
+2493 PKYNY

-2506 ALMGSDGLITSLH
+2506 SMMGSDGLITSLH
-2519 TFSYRLAQ
+2519 TFSHRLAQ
-2527 QDKLTYTDIANLCAL
+2527 KDELTYTDIANLCAL

-2547 QRLRNIDDIKTFAE
+2547 QRLKGLDSTNKFAKT
-2561 HLESAVEYVGS
+2561 LEGALSGVDS
-2572 SPKRLDAEND
+2572 SPERYESNQKYERNLVRLSGVSKSNYSGQLNKLQPLNRYAIND
-2582 IDKKLPKL
+2582 LH
-2590 AGTSTDLYYNT
+2590 S
-2601 ENPPMYQLKP
+2601 E
-2611 RSRESIEDMDSRGKR
+2611 IEDITKADITRMD
-2626 TYEAKW
+2626 
-2632 FRVNKENTAFLGTEF
+2632 KENIAFLGTNFEEP
-2647 ANKLD
+2647 LD
-2652 GDVANKFAHLSF
+2652 GSVSNRIAHILF
-2664 VNAASKTLGVAPYI
+2664 VNEASKILGVAPYI
-2678 HNVIEGNSRYRESTG
+2678 SGMLEGNNEYKESTG
-2693 RLQARVHRSTVYHEL
+2693 RIAAYPYRSSVYHEL

-2713 DQAITVDLAKDE
+2713 DEAVTVDLAQGK
-2725 YRLAT
+2725 YNLAT
-2730 PADERDVRMK
+2730 AADK
-2740 YDRFGT
+2740 DREYKSFGD
-2746 LAVNENAP
+2746 LAVDRNAK
-2754 DVPEGLLPQAEKAIK
+2754 DVPHTMRDEAETVIGKAIRK
-2769 DAISNELTDALE
+2769 ELTKSIKILE
-2781 IIEKNNSLLAQQ
+2781 SNDSLLAKQI
-2793 LLAITEL
+2793 LAITEL
-2800 VNVNKL
+2800 VDVNKL
-2806 VDYTAHVWTYSN
+2806 VEFTAHLWAYSN
-2818 LVGFDETKTGK
+2818 LVGFDDTKTGD
-2829 ARFVS
+2829 ARFIS
-2834 KVGATALDMFYE
+2834 KVGATTLGMFYSS
-2846 NSDKTDYEVLVM
+2846 SDKTDYEDLVM
-2858 NMILPSIIY
+2858 NMILPSVIY
-2867 GAKVVSKKMPLF
+2867 GAKVVSGEMPLF
-2879 YNTKTI
+2879 YQTKKI

-2892 LNSKLI
+2892 LNSVPTGEEDIGNI
-2898 AGDDSSD
+2898 AGSNSSD
-2905 FMTDW
+2905 FMTTW
-2910 LYKSTQLLN
+2910 LYKSTELLRMLQARDPGSKIRNIDKIRMRN
-2919 ELQSRDPAFE
+2919 EL
-2929 LRNKDKDR
+2929 LT
-2937 MRDEM
+2937 
-2942 SAAFYGVQEL
+2942 AAKKSIREL
-2952 TQETGAP
+2952 TMMDKTTDSNIKTEDKEELT
-2959 VKSVDDLFERLE
+2959 DRLE
-2971 KDTSDSEKPSS
+2971 I
-2982 KGKKTLDNNL
+2982 KKNQ
-2992 VDEPNEYA
+2992 YA
-3000 RIDKKKKKN
+3000 EIKKKKKSK

-3030 AGSPHGWFMQLLY
+3030 AGSPQGWFMKLLY

-3116 QLLTIKGNELQTKA
+3116 QLLTIKGNEIQTKA

-3141 NSDRGRDLVELVDLP
+3141 NSDRGRDLVELFDLP

-3168 SPSGRNAMIKV
+3168 SPSGRNAMLKV

-3202 KKIEQ
+3202 EKIKK

-3258 NEDGTDAEGQARM
+3258 NEDGTGAEGQARM
-3271 RARLQKQVLKECEQ
+3271 RVRLQKQVLKECEQ

-3293 RGYAQPIIDRFI
+3293 KGYSQPIIDRFI

-3332 INRIKTGFLHAYAPR
+3332 INRTKTGFLHAYAPR

-3361 VDEKQVNQ
+3361 VAEEQAKKYK
-3369 KSKDEGFIIQRGD
+3369 KSVDEGFIVQRGD
-3382 KNYRVITY
+3382 KYYHVITY

-3450 VERGKKEAAMD
+3450 IERGKKEAEMD

-3485 INRIVDALRN
+3485 IEKVVDALHS
-3495 MNEEDEK
+3495 MNEEDEA

-3517 IHVDK
+3517 IRVSKDK
-3522 DNAQTFLHVSRAL
+3522 NKKTFKQVSNALK
-3535 RANGAQYLA
+3535 ANGAQYLA

-3647 MRSILNACGVYL
+3647 MRNILNACGVYL

-3718 SKAHKPSDILKN
+3718 AKAHKPSDILKN

-3757 LEQDGEKA
+3757 LEQEGENA

-3779 LQVFDEMCNA
+3779 LQVFDETFNK

-3813 EGESLIDKMPTTGKK
+3813 EGESIIDKMPTTGKK

-3849 LTAQHILDTSPKYK
+3849 LVAQHLIDTSPKYK
-3863 KFRESRAE
+3863 KFRESKAE

-3948 MLFSG
+3948 VLFSG
-3953 VISGLPMMT
+3953 VISGIPMMT

-3982 FILKAVGKRGPVPQ
+3982 FILKAAGKRGPVSQ

-4115 NPIENKLDTDINRF
+4115 NPIENKLDTDITRF

-4140 AKDAM
+4140 AKDVM

-4177 IKPKITAEQAEKMVT
+4177 IKPKVTAEQAEKMVT

-4213 S
+4213 N

>member
-41 DQNIFGSFWDS
+41 EQGIFGSFWDS

-78 GVGGDLTRQAAR
+78 GIGGDLTRQAAR

-97 YDNNPDKSRWSL
+97 YDSNPDKSRWSL
-109 GYFLDPHGLYSDA
+109 GYFLDPHGIYSDA

-275 AYGLSTA
+275 AYGLSMA

-363 ARNVGRYMY
+363 ARNVGRYLY

-410 IGHVYTNEPT
+410 IGHYITPETLAPAQDAV
-420 DTEPVAYADNKTSVG
+420 ADNSMSLAGYLVNPKYTSWSEQQVEDAIPF
-435 LPQTNEVPVS
+435 LPKDPKAYEPPQKLKVIPSAQNIDENSDMNIDTR
-445 YNQTEQELP
+445 TA
-454 TKPLTEP
+454 PLEDP
-461 MPSIGEA
+461 MSA
-468 VPTGEGQSTGQNDAL
+468 
-483 SKVVDSTRAKMADLP
+483 VVDSTRAKMADLP

-519 GDTKLSPEL
+519 GDAKLSPEL
-528 LNKAVQGSTNAAYY
+528 LNKAVHGDTNAAYY

-589 KKDNNEEA
+589 KKDADTEA

-602 DIIYSLAPNGKAEE
+602 DIIHSLAPSGKAEE
-616 LADKT
+616 LADKI

-630 PLLDRANNGDT
+630 PLLDRANKGDT

-647 LRAVDP
+647 LRAIDP
-653 NAYMVAKNKQEQKP
+653 NAYMMAKNKQEQKP
-667 VEDVA
+667 VDDVA
-672 DVPVERPVVEETQQ
+672 DVPVEQPVVEE
-686 TVRKPQ
+686 
-692 EPQKQAQQ
+692 PQKT
-700 EQKTPAEQTSVV
+700 EQKPVEV
-712 AEQEAVPQKEAEQPQ
+712 EQEAVPQKEAEQPQ
-727 TLVQT
+727 TQVPT
-732 EVSPLSGVARPQET
+732 EGNDASPISGMARPQE
-746 QVVPTQTEQT
+746 
-756 AQQVQQQSAQNA
+756 AQNA

-777 MEKTEEPD
+777 TAETKEPN
-785 EVGKTTQPAT
+785 EVGKTTQPVT
-795 ESVDTNKDSKSN
+795 GSVDTNKNSKAN

-819 HAREIIGQLHEAGYV
+819 HARKIIGQLNKAGYV
-834 NLPKDTWALFKTADE
+834 NLPELALVLF
-849 NTTKSMAVS
+849 NTKNEEIAKSMAVG
-858 ILKQVSDDDYN
+858 ILKQVPDDAYN
-869 RVVGTNQEDG
+869 RVVDIDEEDST
-879 AKNTAGVAD
+879 KNTTSVAD
-888 NKNVA
+888 NK
-893 ALPKQES
+893 
-900 VSTDKNARANVIA
+900 
-913 NINEPNGLDRARNII
+913 
-928 AKLSNKTGVKLG
+928 GVV
-940 ESDKKTLLGN
+940 T
-950 DDAAKNL
+950 
-957 AKTILE
+957 T
-963 GYDDDTYNKIIG
+963 
-975 VDSKSAVA
+975 
-983 SPTQKNVADNV
+983 TQKDKV
-994 QPSEQSDYPNS
+994 
-1005 KANVIANANTP
+1005 NTP
-1016 EGLKRAHHILTRL
+1016 VTNISTG
-1029 RKGKHVKVGKE
+1029 G
-1040 TAKKI
+1040 
-1045 ASKDPEVSRPA
+1045 
-1056 IIQTLQD
+1056 
-1063 IDDDT
+1063 
-1068 YNSFMKIPKGEKN
+1068 KN
-1081 ENTQTSE
+1081 EDTQTSE
-1088 STEGSTN
+1088 NTEGNTDN
-1095 NQTETRTETGRNA
+1095 KTEARTETGGNT
-1108 HQQGRLNDNGTSSE
+1108 HQQGRLNDNGTSSKTE
-1122 TKSSETSEKQTD
+1122 GSETNPEQTD
-1134 KKEVVPPQSQEK
+1134 QKEVTPAIQPKEEK
-1146 TENKEEDESKLNELQ
+1146 TKDKEVADNLAYHESGDPDKKSDDETVDEDEEDEDVDSGFADIQSGFNTFSNIIHSRNDNE
-1161 EKDNHLFT
+1161 EKEETKD
-1169 DDGGEPKESNEKKV
+1169 
-1183 VISDEDIESGVAE
+1183 DEDLTDKLVIHES
-1196 LRSSLDFISHQIR
+1196 
-1209 NRNKKRKVL
+1209 
-1218 TSDFVDEESVDAKAN
+1218 TDEKAN
-1233 RRFNNYRNGELRKH
+1233 RHYNKYREGKLRKI
-1247 MTDLVGSFYG
+1247 MTSFVGSSYG
-1257 TMNRMSFANLMTM
+1257 SMNRMSFANLVTM
-1270 MPNARL
+1270 LPNARL
-1276 YVSFLGGAH
+1276 YLSFIGGAH
-1285 KFATSEEEFLAK
+1285 KFATPEEEFRAK
-1297 MHYMA
+1297 MHYTA
-1302 IFGSLASLGINELRS
+1302 IFGSLASFGINLLRNR
-1317 KMGLVIGADR
+1317 MTVATGADSMGVMDYENPESFR
-1327 NGKVK
+1327 N
-1332 YEDSTSFARA
+1332 APA
-1342 YNDLLDILPGAIH
+1342 DLLDILPGAIH
-1355 EAIATY
+1355 TAIATY
-1361 DGVYAKMKAEAAGS
+1361 DGVRVKM
-1375 EKKDVASLSTW
+1375 EKDKNGKPQAVASLNTW
-1386 FTYVLRT
+1386 FYYVLNE
-1393 KYNQYVIDRGD
+1393 KYQQYLVDRGGD
-1404 SSLTLFAFDSKQVYS
+1404 SLILAKFKSKQIYS
-1419 AVNELLPGAGAKTR
+1419 VAGDLLPGKDAKTR
-1433 EEKQAARNALQW
+1433 EEKIAAARVIQGLAQLQAP
-1445 MKVLP
+1445 KGLD
-1450 IPEELHEYG
+1450 EYG
-1459 IKTFSDVVS
+1459 IKTFSDITQ
-1468 WLLEDN
+1468 WLFTYDYKHAN
-1474 NQNVTT
+1474 AS
-1480 KTTGRMEIV
+1480 KTTGRMEIALAV
-1489 AAINNAMVRGPYAE
+1489 NNEMVRGRYAE
-1503 ELKTLLKQAK
+1503 RLRKLLREAK
-1513 SPKDYA
+1513 RTGDYSEYA
-1519 GNYGRVF
+1519 HVF

-1536 VINTPEGNVAWD
+1536 VVNTEEGNAAWN
-1548 TYNTMQHLNS
+1548 TYQIMRHLDS
-1558 AANKIIINEVGRISP
+1558 ATQRVLLEEMKKVPAE
-1573 DIIRKANE
+1573 IRKKATE
-1581 YGKTFITQMAYE
+1581 YGKTFIMNMAFE
-1593 TQSDGFGNQT
+1593 TQVNGIGKKE
-1603 RTRDI
+1603 RIRDVEVEKYVHDTIAKI
-1608 EIDKYIND
+1608 EKEVS
-1616 TMKKLESMVLNNK
+1616 TNK
-1629 SLTKEGKAVAISKA
+1629 SLTKEGKAVAITKVK
-1643 NIILQALSLA
+1643 ILLEALTLA

-1661 KPETDAEREKAA
+1661 KPNSEAEK
-1673 NERAMRMA
+1673 ERAEKERA
-1681 YKARLREEA
+1681 AKLKYKQA
-1690 KRKAREE
+1690 KRKKQE
-1697 GDDKDYGDKS
+1697 DDDDHDYGDKS
-1707 HDQTGGG
+1707 HNQTGGEADNESKST
-1714 VDGDT
+1714 VSIK
-1719 PVYSD
+1719 Y
-1724 IDYDFANHY
+1724 DYNEHV
-1733 NLQLARSEDYLD
+1733 NLDLERSRDYHA
-1745 TTKAA
+1745 TAIAA
-1750 RYLSILSFEVQLC
+1750 RYLSIISFEIQLC
-1763 NELDTGMY
+1763 TEFDNSYY
-1771 KEMLKQKNQDG
+1771 KEMLKEKNQDR
-1782 AYLSSTEKANLMIA
+1782 AYMSSTEKANLMIA
-1796 FIVKTVLDNYG
+1796 FIVRTVLDNYG
-1807 DLAES
+1807 DLGES
-1812 EFAQHKDSSDAD
+1812 EFAQHKGSSDAD
-1824 EVRKYAESLIK
+1824 DVRNYAKSLIER
-1835 QINLLFPTA
+1835 INDIFPTA
-1844 QTYREGLEYAGV
+1844 KTKRKDQEHRYV
-1856 SMKNFDEGLNKI
+1856 SMKDFDDNLEKI
-1868 CQDIQDKENTFG
+1868 CQDIQKEGSIG
-1880 RKLFGLSYSKNII
+1880 RKLFGLSRSKGII
-1893 SKMRVNGEEVNRL
+1893 SKMHVDGKEVNRL
-1906 VSRRTTKFPWLNTNT
+1906 VDRRTTKFPWLNTKTTAN
-1921 SSKIMSSEIFEESKF
+1921 IMPADIFDKSEF
-1936 VSKFIRNNKL
+1936 VAQFL
-1946 KFDEISVSDLLPTGN
+1946 KDGELNFDEISISDMLPIVTEKG
-1961 ENNKRKQVSPKV
+1961 KRRQVNPDKYKQIMSV
-1973 YKTNMKT
+1973 
-1980 LGYSADVAKGLGE
+1980 LGYKDDTIKE
-1993 LDNKW
+1993 LSQFNDEW
-1998 IERLWEKCSKNK
+1998 IENLWEECSKDFKK
-2010 KVEKETYDREKKD
+2010 KVKSKEKYNERKDD
-2023 FINRWGNAINRA
+2023 FINRWKNAINYS
-2035 RRAVLAVAISGSGH
+2035 RRAVIAVGMAGTGH
-2049 TSPTDSSAAL
+2049 FFPNDSSVAL
-2059 RLGFAVDRAITPV
+2059 RLGFAIDRGITEV
-2072 DAILF
+2072 DAILL
-2077 SKAMEAKIK
+2077 SKALEAKIEYVAEK
-2086 YIADRMVEEE
+2086 MKKEQNAYPERAVHDYKV
-2096 NTDATSAI
+2096 T
-2104 RGNRSRRDNTQFYVF
+2104 RDNARVYKYKLGQKQGMF
-2119 ASGPKQN
+2119 A
-2126 HYAGEIKDKHIVSY
+2126 AEMKDEHVVSY
-2140 DGHKYALT
+2140 KKSKYLLT
-2148 DKQYKDYEKD
+2148 DDEYERYK
-2158 NNSLGQMCQPDN
+2158 NNPSELGKLCQPDN
-2170 RVVKMA
+2170 MVVVSP
-2176 RNEASLSA
+2176 RDASGISA
-2184 AAGKTPEESRLV
+2184 AESKEEEEPYIINNRGTRYYM
-2196 NTHYAE
+2196 NTLKYNGHGTAYLQ
-2202 NFAKRRGSERGDS
+2202 SS
-2215 NYRMRNSEYTKP
+2215 N
-2227 ILESS
+2227 
-2232 GTVVG
+2232 TVVG
-2237 AIDTLISDYFSKD
+2237 AVDTLTYEYFRKD
-2250 ASGIPYNLIVR
+2250 SSGLSNNVIVKA
-2261 VLMVLDTGL
+2261 LMVLDVGL
-2270 PKETIINN
+2270 PKEAILNN
-2278 GIEGYIKQV
+2278 GIDAYIEKV
-2287 AQKSG
+2287 AKA
-2292 KQEDEVRKIVMGKIE
+2292 KQENPAVVREQIMKKIGT
-2307 SAVNKFTRLEQ
+2307 AVSKFTSLEQ
-2318 LEIAGQARTMAFDR
+2318 LERAAITRDSERNKFYGTPYNVYDDKKNKIAESSTELLDDINNISLHVKYM
-2332 LKDNGKEK
+2332 NGKFDVYTPMPK
-2340 GVDYVEGK
+2340 FNYSD
-2348 NEFRD
+2348 
-2353 TINLIASQVEN
+2353 A
-2364 QGDKY
+2364 
-2369 YVEIKTPK
+2369 EIKESE
-2377 LNYQDKS
+2377 Y
-2384 IDENR
+2384 ID
-2389 YVNSWAYTKLREAIL
+2389 SWAYTDLRKAIL
-2404 GAIGLMDWEGDG
+2404 GALVLMDNQDG
-2416 YKVEPLAITNN
+2416 NYKVKPLTITKN
-2427 SPIKNIKSSYI
+2427 SPINKIKGSI
-2438 DIHDTDS
+2438 INIHDTDS
-2445 TKWKAK
+2445 TKWTAK
-2451 KDISVIGNPIAALLQ
+2451 EEVNISENPIASLLQ
-2466 YLGSLDKSDLTEE
+2466 YLGSVDKSDLKEE
-2479 YGKDIPFTIKDLME
+2479 YGKDIAFTIEDLMAS
-2493 DPRYNY
+2493 PKYNY

-2506 ALMGSDGLITSLH
+2506 SMMGSDGLITSLH
-2519 TFSYRLAQ
+2519 TFSHRLAQ
-2527 QDKLTYTDIANLCAL
+2527 KDELTYTDIANLCAL

-2547 QRLRNIDDIKTFAE
+2547 QRLKGLDSTNKFAKT
-2561 HLESAVEYVGS
+2561 LEGALSGVDS
-2572 SPKRLDAEND
+2572 SPERYESNQKYERNLVRLSGVSKSNYSGQLNKLQPLNRYAIND
-2582 IDKKLPKL
+2582 LH
-2590 AGTSTDLYYNT
+2590 S
-2601 ENPPMYQLKP
+2601 E
-2611 RSRESIEDMDSRGKR
+2611 IEDITKADITRMD
-2626 TYEAKW
+2626 
-2632 FRVNKENTAFLGTEF
+2632 KENIAFLGTNFEEP
-2647 ANKLD
+2647 LD
-2652 GDVANKFAHLSF
+2652 GSVSNRIAHILF
-2664 VNAASKTLGVAPYI
+2664 VNEASKILGVAPYI
-2678 HNVIEGNSRYRESTG
+2678 SGMLEGNNEYKESTG
-2693 RLQARVHRSTVYHEL
+2693 RIAAYPYRSSVYHEL

-2713 DQAITVDLAKDE
+2713 DEAVTVDLAQGK
-2725 YRLAT
+2725 YNLAT
-2730 PADERDVRMK
+2730 AADK
-2740 YDRFGT
+2740 DREYKSFGD
-2746 LAVNENAP
+2746 LAVDRNAK
-2754 DVPEGLLPQAEKAIK
+2754 DVPHTMRDEAETVIGKAIRK
-2769 DAISNELTDALE
+2769 ELTKSIKILE
-2781 IIEKNNSLLAQQ
+2781 SNDSLLAKQI
-2793 LLAITEL
+2793 LAITEL
-2800 VNVNKL
+2800 VDVNKL
-2806 VDYTAHVWTYSN
+2806 VEFTAHLWAYSN
-2818 LVGFDETKTGK
+2818 LVGFDDTKTGD
-2829 ARFVS
+2829 ARFIS
-2834 KVGATALDMFYE
+2834 KVGATTLGMFYSS
-2846 NSDKTDYEVLVM
+2846 SDKTDYEDLVM
-2858 NMILPSIIY
+2858 NMILPSVIY
-2867 GAKVVSKKMPLF
+2867 GAKVVSGEMPLF
-2879 YNTKTI
+2879 YQTKKI

-2892 LNSKLI
+2892 LNSVPTGEEDIGNI
-2898 AGDDSSD
+2898 AGSNSSD
-2905 FMTDW
+2905 FMTTW
-2910 LYKSTQLLN
+2910 LYKSTELLRMLQARDPGSKIRNIDKIRMRN
-2919 ELQSRDPAFE
+2919 EL
-2929 LRNKDKDR
+2929 LT
-2937 MRDEM
+2937 
-2942 SAAFYGVQEL
+2942 AAKKSIREL
-2952 TQETGAP
+2952 TMMDKTTDSNIKTEDKEELT
-2959 VKSVDDLFERLE
+2959 DRLE
-2971 KDTSDSEKPSS
+2971 I
-2982 KGKKTLDNNL
+2982 KKNQ
-2992 VDEPNEYA
+2992 YA
-3000 RIDKKKKKN
+3000 EIKKKKKSK

-3030 AGSPHGWFMQLLY
+3030 AGSPQGWFMKLLY

-3116 QLLTIKGNELQTKA
+3116 QLLTIKGNEIQTKA

-3141 NSDRGRDLVELVDLP
+3141 NSDRGRDLVELFDLP

-3168 SPSGRNAMIKV
+3168 SPSGRNAMLKV

-3202 KKIEQ
+3202 EKIKK

-3258 NEDGTDAEGQARM
+3258 NEDGTGAEGQARM
-3271 RARLQKQVLKECEQ
+3271 RVRLQKQVLKECEQ

-3293 RGYAQPIIDRFI
+3293 KGYAQPIIDRFI

-3332 INRIKTGFLHAYAPR
+3332 INRTKTGFLHAYAPR

-3361 VDEKQVNQ
+3361 VAEEQAKKYK
-3369 KSKDEGFIIQRGD
+3369 KSVDEGFIVQRGD
-3382 KNYRVITY
+3382 KYYHVITY

-3450 VERGKKEAAMD
+3450 IERGKKEAEMD

-3485 INRIVDALRN
+3485 IEKVVDALHS
-3495 MNEEDEK
+3495 MNEEDEA

-3517 IHVDK
+3517 IRVSKDK
-3522 DNAQTFLHVSRAL
+3522 NKKTFKQVSNALK
-3535 RANGAQYLA
+3535 ANGAQYLA

-3647 MRSILNACGVYL
+3647 MRNILNACGVYL

-3718 SKAHKPSDILKN
+3718 AKAHKPSDILKN

-3757 LEQDGEKA
+3757 LEQEGENA

-3779 LQVFDEMCNA
+3779 LQVFDETFNK

-3813 EGESLIDKMPTTGKK
+3813 EGESIIDKMPTTGKK

-3849 LTAQHILDTSPKYK
+3849 LVAQHLIDTSPKYK
-3863 KFRESRAE
+3863 KFRESKAE

-3953 VISGLPMMT
+3953 VISGIPMMT

-3982 FILKAVGKRGPVPQ
+3982 FILKAAGKRGPVSQ

-4115 NPIENKLDTDINRF
+4115 NPIENKLDTDITRF

-4140 AKDAM
+4140 TKDVM

-4177 IKPKITAEQAEKMVT
+4177 IKPKVTAEQAEKMVT

-4213 S
+4213 N

>member
-41 DQNIFGSFWDS
+41 DQGILGSFWDS

-67 AGVVSDSPWLA
+67 AGVMADSPWLA

-249 LASNGGKVAGAVLGD
+249 LASNGGKVAGAILGD
-264 AARADTLLGRA
+264 AARVDTLLGRA

-363 ARNVGRYMY
+363 ARNVGRYLY

-410 IGHVYTNEPT
+410 IGHYITPET
-420 DTEPVAYADNKTSVG
+420 VAPA
-435 LPQTNEVPVS
+435 Q
-445 YNQTEQELP
+445 
-454 TKPLTEP
+454 
-461 MPSIGEA
+461 EA
-468 VPTGEGQSTGQNDAL
+468 VWSEQQVEDAIKL
-483 SKVVDSTRAKMADLP
+483 LPKDPKALEPPEKLKVISHVPNIDESIDTRTAPLEDQMSAVVNSTRAKMADLP

-519 GDTKLSPEL
+519 GNTKLSPEL
-528 LNKAVQGSTNAAYY
+528 LNKAVQGDTNAAYY

-589 KKDNNEEA
+589 KKDADTET

-602 DIIYSLAPNGKAEE
+602 DIIHSLAPNGKAEE

-630 PLLDRANNGDT
+630 TLLDRANKGDT

-653 NAYMVAKNKQEQKP
+653 NEYMVAKNKQEQKP

-672 DVPVERPVVEETQQ
+672 DVPVEQPVV
-686 TVRKPQ
+686 Q
-692 EPQKQAQQ
+692 EPQET
-700 EQKTPAEQTSVV
+700 EQKPVEVEQK
-712 AEQEAVPQKEAEQPQ
+712 AIQQKEEEQPQ
-727 TLVQT
+727 APAPT
-732 EVSPLSGVARPQET
+732 EGNNASPLSGMARPQEAQET
-746 QVVPTQTEQT
+746 PTQAE
-756 AQQVQQQSAQNA
+756 QNA
-768 QNAANQGYS
+768 QNAANPDYLTV
-777 MEKTEEPD
+777 KNEEPD
-785 EVGKTTQPAT
+785 EVGKTTQPVT
-795 ESVDTNKDSKSN
+795 EGVDTNENSKAN

-819 HAREIIGQLHEAGYV
+819 HAREIIEQLKEAGYV
-834 NLPKDTWALFKTADE
+834 NLPKKAWGIFNTANEDTA
-849 NTTKSMAVS
+849 KSMAVG

-869 RVVGTNQEDG
+869 RVINTNKEDG
-879 AKNTAGVAD
+879 TYD
-888 NKNVA
+888 N
-893 ALPKQES
+893 
-900 VSTDKNARANVIA
+900 
-913 NINEPNGLDRARNII
+913 
-928 AKLSNKTGVKLG
+928 
-940 ESDKKTLLGN
+940 
-950 DDAAKNL
+950 
-957 AKTILE
+957 
-963 GYDDDTYNKIIG
+963 
-975 VDSKSAVA
+975 
-983 SPTQKNVADNV
+983 
-994 QPSEQSDYPNS
+994 PNS
-1005 KANVIANANTP
+1005 KANVIANMDTP
-1016 EGLKRAHHILTRL
+1016 EGLHNARMILAGFR
-1029 RKGKHVKVGKE
+1029 RGKHIKVDKD
-1040 TAKKI
+1040 TARLI
-1045 ASKDPEVSRPA
+1045 ASDDASVSKP
-1056 IIQTLQD
+1056 IIAKLLND
-1063 IDDDT
+1063 IPDDI
-1068 YNSFMKIPKGEKN
+1068 YNSKMNNQKGGKHENIKTSKN
-1081 ENTQTSE
+1081 TK
-1088 STEGSTN
+1088 GSTDN
-1095 NQTETRTETGRNA
+1095 KTETRAKTGGNT
-1108 HQQGRLNDNGTSSE
+1108 HQQGRLNDNGTGSKTESSE
-1122 TKSSETSEKQTD
+1122 TNPKQTD
-1134 KKEVVPPQSQEK
+1134 KKEVVPPKSQK
-1146 TENKEEDESKLNELQ
+1146 KSENKEKDKQKLNEVQ
-1161 EKDNHLFT
+1161 VKDNHLFT
-1169 DDGGEPKESNEKKV
+1169 DDGGEPKESNENKID
-1183 VISDEDIESGVAE
+1183 ISDEYIESGLEE
-1196 LRSSLDFISHQIR
+1196 LRSSMDFISHQIR

-1285 KFATSEEEFLAK
+1285 KFATPEEQFRAK

-1302 IFGSLASLGINELRS
+1302 LFGSLASLGINELRS

-1327 NGKVK
+1327 NGIRR
-1332 YEDSTSFARA
+1332 YENSTSFARA

-1361 DGVYAKMKAEAAGS
+1361 NGVYKKMEAEAAGN

-1404 SSLTLFAFDSKQVYS
+1404 SSLTLFAFDSKQVHS
-1419 AVNELLPGAGAKTR
+1419 AVNDLMPGANAKTK
-1433 EEKQAARNALQW
+1433 EEKRTVRDAIEW
-1445 MKVLP
+1445 MKVLSV
-1450 IPEELHEYG
+1450 PEELHEYG
-1459 IKTFSDVVS
+1459 IKTFNDVLS

-1489 AAINNAMVRGPYAE
+1489 AAINNEMVRGPYAE

-1519 GNYGRVF
+1519 GYYGRVF
-1526 MQAFKSAFLS
+1526 MHAFKSAFLS
-1536 VINTPEGNVAWD
+1536 VINTPEGNVAWN
-1548 TYNTMQHLNS
+1548 TYNTMQHLDS
-1558 AANKIIINEVGRISP
+1558 AANKIIINEVGKISP

-1581 YGKTFITQMAYE
+1581 YGKTFITQMAYG
-1593 TQSDGFGNQT
+1593 TQSDEFGNQT
-1603 RTRDI
+1603 RISDI
-1608 EIDKYIND
+1608 DIDKYINE
-1616 TMKKLESMVLNNK
+1616 TMEKLESMVLSNK
-1629 SLTKEGKAVAISKA
+1629 SITKEGKAVAISKA
-1643 NIILQALSLA
+1643 NIIMQALSLA
-1653 EAAKDKYL
+1653 EAAKDKYF
-1661 KPETDAEREKAA
+1661 KQETDAEREKAA
-1673 NERAMRMA
+1673 NERAIRME
-1681 YKARLREEA
+1681 YKAKQREEA
-1690 KRKAREE
+1690 KRKAHEE

-1707 HDQTGGG
+1707 SDLTGGG
-1714 VDGDT
+1714 LNGDT

-1724 IDYDFANHY
+1724 VDYDYANHY
-1733 NLQLARSEDYLD
+1733 ELQLARSEDYHD
-1745 TTKAA
+1745 TARAA
-1750 RYLSILSFEVQLC
+1750 RYLSIISFEIQLC
-1763 NELDTGMY
+1763 NELDMGMY
-1771 KEMLKQKNQDG
+1771 KEMLKQRNQDG

-1824 EVRKYAESLIK
+1824 KVREYAESLIK
-1835 QINLLFPTA
+1835 KIKLLFPTA
-1844 QTYREGLEYAGV
+1844 ETYREGLEYADV
-1856 SMKNFDEGLNKI
+1856 SMKNFDKGLNKI

-1893 SKMRVNGEEVNRL
+1893 SKMRVNGEEVNKL
-1906 VSRRTTKFPWLNTNT
+1906 ISRRTTKFPWLNTNT
-1921 SSKIMSSEIFEESKF
+1921 TSKIMSSEIFEESKF
-1936 VSKFIRNNKL
+1936 VAKFIKDNKL
-1946 KFDEISVSDLLPTGN
+1946 KFDEISVSDLLPTGD
-1961 ENNKRKQVSPKV
+1961 EDNKRKQVSPKV
-1973 YKTNMKT
+1973 YEANMKT
-1980 LGYSADVAKGLGE
+1980 LGYSEDVAKGLSE
-1993 LDNKW
+1993 LDNEW
-1998 IERLWEKCSKNK
+1998 IKRLWEKCSKDK
-2010 KVEKETYDREKKD
+2010 KMEQEKYDRDKKD
-2023 FINRWGNAINRA
+2023 FINRWGNAINNA
-2035 RRAVLAVAISGSGH
+2035 RRAVLAVAMSGSGH

-2059 RLGFAVDRAITPV
+2059 RLGFAIDRAITPV
-2072 DAILF
+2072 DAVLF
-2077 SKAMEAKIK
+2077 SKALEAKIK
-2086 YIADRMVEEE
+2086 YIADKMVKEKI
-2096 NTDATSAI
+2096 TDAKFAV
-2104 RGNRSRRDNTQFYVF
+2104 RGHRSKIDNTQIYVF
-2119 ASGPKQN
+2119 ESGPKQN
-2126 HYAGEIKDKHIVSY
+2126 QFAGNIKDENIVSY
-2140 DGHKYALT
+2140 DGHRYALT
-2148 DKQYKDYEKD
+2148 DKQYKDYKKNPD
-2158 NNSLGQMCQPDN
+2158 LLGQMCQPDN
-2170 RVVKMA
+2170 KVVRMA
-2176 RNEASLSA
+2176 RNEASMSA

-2196 NTHYAE
+2196 DPRYTE
-2202 NFAKRRGSERGDS
+2202 NFSKQEKSERGDAKYS
-2215 NYRMRNSEYTKP
+2215 MKKGDGTKP
-2227 ILESS
+2227 VLLSS

-2250 ASGIPYNLIVR
+2250 ASGIPYNVIVKA
-2261 VLMVLDTGL
+2261 LMVLDAGL
-2270 PKETIINN
+2270 PKKAIINN

-2292 KQEDEVRKIVMGKIE
+2292 KNEDEVRKIVMGKIK

-2318 LEIAGQARTMAFDR
+2318 LEIAGQARIMAFDR
-2332 LKDNGKEK
+2332 LKDEGKEK
-2340 GVDYVEGK
+2340 GVDYVEGR

-2353 TINLIASQVEN
+2353 TINLIASQVDE
-2364 QGDKY
+2364 QDDKY
-2369 YVEIKTPK
+2369 YIKIKTPK
-2377 LNYQDKS
+2377 LNYNDKS
-2384 IDENR
+2384 IDEKK
-2389 YVNSWAYTKLREAIL
+2389 YINSWAYTELRRTIL

-2416 YKVEPLAITNN
+2416 YKVEPLVIKGN
-2427 SPIKNIKSSYI
+2427 SPIKNINSVYI
-2438 DIHDTDS
+2438 NIHDTES

-2451 KDISVIGNPIAALLQ
+2451 EDIDVSKNPIAALLQ

-2527 QDKLTYTDIANLCAL
+2527 KDKLTYTDIANLCAL
-2542 VAIAS
+2542 VTIAS
-2547 QRLRNIDDIKTFAE
+2547 QRLRDVDDIKAFAK
-2561 HLESAVEYVGS
+2561 HLEKAVGYVDA
-2572 SPKRLDAEND
+2572 SPERLDSEND

-2590 AGTSTDLYYNT
+2590 AKTSKDFYLDMD
-2601 ENPPMYQLKP
+2601 NPPMYNLKP
-2611 RSRESIEDMDSRGKR
+2611 QGVEDVNDMASLG
-2626 TYEAKW
+2626 TNTHEAKW
-2632 FRVNKENTAFLGTEF
+2632 FRISKDNAAFLGTEF
-2647 ANKLD
+2647 ADKLD
-2652 GDVANKFAHLSF
+2652 GNIANKFAHLLF
-2664 VNAASKTLGVAPYI
+2664 VNTASKALGVAPYVHDLI
-2678 HNVIEGNSRYRESTG
+2678 KGNSRYSESTG
-2693 RLQARVHRSTVYHEL
+2693 RLRARVHRPTVYHEL

-2713 DQAITVDLAKDE
+2713 DQAVTVDLENKE
-2725 YRLAT
+2725 YKLAT
-2730 PADERDVRMK
+2730 PADERNVRMK
-2740 YDRFGT
+2740 YDHFGT

-2754 DVPEGLLPQAEKAIK
+2754 DVPEIYLPQAERAIK
-2769 DAISNELTDALE
+2769 DAIINELNDALK
-2781 IIEKNNSLLAQQ
+2781 IIENNNSLLAQQ
-2793 LLAITEL
+2793 LLAITKL
-2800 VNVNKL
+2800 VNVNNL
-2806 VDYTAHVWTYSN
+2806 VDYTAHVWVYSN
-2818 LVGFDETKTGK
+2818 LVGFDETKTGN

-2834 KVGATALDMFYE
+2834 KVGATTLDMFYK
-2846 NSDKTDYEVLVM
+2846 NSDRRDYDILVA

-2867 GAKVVSKKMPLF
+2867 GAKVVDKKMPLF

-2892 LNSKLI
+2892 LTSKNVT
-2898 AGDDSSD
+2898 GNESSD
-2905 FMTDW
+2905 FMTEW
-2910 LYKSTQLLN
+2910 LYQSTQLLS
-2919 ELQSRDPAFE
+2919 ELQKRDPTFKI
-2929 LRNKDKDR
+2929 RNEDKVR
-2937 MRDEM
+2937 MRNEM
-2942 SAAFYGVQEL
+2942 SVAFDSVREL
-2952 TQETGAP
+2952 TKETGTP
-2959 VKSVDDLFERLE
+2959 VETVNDLLRRLE
-2971 KDTSDSEKPSS
+2971 EDVNGNKEPSS
-2982 KGKKTLDNNL
+2982 KGKKTLGNSL

-3000 RIDKKKKKN
+3000 RIDNKKKKKN

-3043 AIANKRNKTFAQTH
+3043 TIANKRNKTFAQTH

-3156 YEAGQDERCKNR
+3156 YEAGQDGRCKNR

-3179 YNDDVFFVI
+3179 YNDDLFFVI

-3202 KKIEQ
+3202 KKIKQ

-3258 NEDGTDAEGQARM
+3258 NEDGTGAEGQARM

-3293 RGYAQPIIDRFI
+3293 KGYAQQIIDRFI

-3332 INRIKTGFLHAYAPR
+3332 INRTKTGFLHAYAPR

-3361 VDEKQVNQ
+3361 VDEEQAKKYK
-3369 KSKDEGFIIQRGD
+3369 KSVDEGFIIQRGD
-3382 KNYRVITY
+3382 KYYHVITY

-3450 VERGKKEAAMD
+3450 IERGKKEAEMD

-3485 INRIVDALRN
+3485 IEKVVDALRS
-3495 MNEEDEK
+3495 MNEEDEA

-3517 IHVDK
+3517 IRVSKDK
-3522 DNAQTFLHVSRAL
+3522 NKKTFRQVSRAL
-3535 RANGAQYLA
+3535 EANGAQYLA

-3586 TQTIYKHTNRNYD
+3586 TQTIYKHTKRNYD

-3647 MRSILNACGVYL
+3647 MRNILNACGVYL

-3665 ALLHNSIAINVYLKL
+3665 ALLHNSIAVNVYLKL

-3718 SKAHKPSDILKN
+3718 AKAHKPSDILKN

-3757 LEQDGEKA
+3757 LEQEGENA
-3765 FHEALERGD
+3765 FREALERGD

-3779 LQVFDEMCNA
+3779 LQVFDETFNK

-3813 EGESLIDKMPTTGKK
+3813 EGESIIDKMPATGKK

-3849 LTAQHILDTSPKYK
+3849 LVAQHIIDTSPKYK
-3863 KFRESRAE
+3863 KFRESKAE

-3953 VISGLPMMT
+3953 VISGIPMMT

-3982 FILKAVGKRGPVPQ
+3982 FILKAAGKRGPVSQ
-3996 AIGEALC
+3996 AVGEALC

-4097 TEYQSMSNAD
+4097 TEYQSMSNVD

-4115 NPIENKLDTDINRF
+4115 NPIENKLNTDINRF
-4129 ITDENQEYSNK
+4129 VTDENQEYSNK
-4140 AKDAM
+4140 TKDVM

-4177 IKPKITAEQAEKMVT
+4177 IKPKVTAEQAEKMVT

-4203 SDVRALGNLL
+4203 SNVRALGNLL
-4213 S
+4213 N

>member
-97 YDNNPDKSRWSL
+97 YDSNPDKSRWSL

-305 QQRVQDAMA
+305 QQRVQDAMS

-410 IGHVYTNEPT
+410 IGHYITPEALAP
-420 DTEPVAYADNKTSVG
+420 A
-435 LPQTNEVPVS
+435 Q
-445 YNQTEQELP
+445 
-454 TKPLTEP
+454 
-461 MPSIGEA
+461 EA
-468 VPTGEGQSTGQNDAL
+468 VTDNSMSLADYLVNPEYTSGSEQQVEDAIPFLPEDLGKVVEPLKQYDVTPSAQNIDANIDTRTAPMEDPM
-483 SKVVDSTRAKMADLP
+483 SKVVDSTRAKMEDLP

-528 LNKAVQGSTNAAYY
+528 LNKAVQGDTNAAYY

-576 TKDDIKNVIKGVG
+576 TKDDIKNVIKGVS
-589 KKDNNEEA
+589 KKDADTET

-602 DIIYSLAPNGKAEE
+602 DIIHSLAPNGKAEE

-630 PLLDRANNGDT
+630 PLLDRANDGDT

-653 NAYMVAKNKQEQKP
+653 NAYMVAKNKQEQEP

-672 DVPVERPVVEETQQ
+672 DVPIERPAVEETQP
-686 TVRKPQ
+686 TMQ
-692 EPQKQAQQ
+692 EPKEQQ
-700 EQKTPAEQTSVV
+700 TPTEQKSV
-712 AEQEAVPQKEAEQPQ
+712 EAEQPQ
-727 TLVQT
+727 TPVRT
-732 EVSPLSGVARPQET
+732 EGDGVSPLSGVARPQE
-746 QVVPTQTEQT
+746 
-756 AQQVQQQSAQNA
+756 AQSA

-777 MEKTEEPD
+777 TPKTEESI

-795 ESVDTNKDSKSN
+795 EGVDTNENSK
-807 VIANINE
+807 
-814 PNGLS
+814 
-819 HAREIIGQLHEAGYV
+819 
-834 NLPKDTWALFKTADE
+834 
-849 NTTKSMAVS
+849 
-858 ILKQVSDDDYN
+858 
-869 RVVGTNQEDG
+869 
-879 AKNTAGVAD
+879 
-888 NKNVA
+888 
-893 ALPKQES
+893 
-900 VSTDKNARANVIA
+900 ANVIA
-913 NINEPNGLDRARNII
+913 NINEPNGLGHAREIIGQLNEAGYVNLSKNAWELFKRANEDT
-928 AKLSNKTGVKLG
+928 AKSMAVSIL
-940 ESDKKTLLGN
+940 KKVS
-950 DDAAKNL
+950 
-957 AKTILE
+957 
-963 GYDDDTYNKIIG
+963 DDDYNRVVNNGTENESKNAASVTDNKG
-975 VDSKSAVA
+975 VTV
-983 SPTQKNVADNV
+983 
-994 QPSEQSDYPNS
+994 
-1005 KANVIANANTP
+1005 TP
-1016 EGLKRAHHILTRL
+1016 KR
-1029 RKGKHVKVGKE
+1029 E
-1040 TAKKI
+1040 
-1045 ASKDPEVSRPA
+1045 DVSTPVTN
-1056 IIQTLQD
+1056 IST
-1063 IDDDT
+1063 
-1068 YNSFMKIPKGEKN
+1068 GGKN

-1095 NQTETRTETGRNA
+1095 NQTEARTETGRNA
-1108 HQQGRLNDNGTSSE
+1108 HQQGRLDDNGTSSKTE
-1122 TKSSETSEKQTD
+1122 GSEAREEQTD

-1169 DDGGEPKESNEKKV
+1169 DDGGELKKPNEKKV

-1196 LRSSLDFISHQIR
+1196 LRSSLDFVSHQIR
-1209 NRNKKRKVL
+1209 NRNKKSNVL
-1218 TSDFVDEESVDAKAN
+1218 TSNFVDEESDDAKAN

-1285 KFATSEEEFLAK
+1285 KFATPEEQFRAK

-1302 IFGSLASLGINELRS
+1302 LFGSLASLGLNELRS

-1327 NGKVK
+1327 NGRVK

-1342 YNDLLDILPGAIH
+1342 YNDVLDILPGAIH

-1419 AVNELLPGAGAKTR
+1419 AVNDLLPGANAKTR

-1519 GNYGRVF
+1519 GDYGRVF

-1548 TYNTMQHLNS
+1548 TYNTMQHLDS
-1558 AANKIIINEVGRISP
+1558 AANKIILNEVGRVSP

-1593 TQSDGFGNQT
+1593 TQSDGFGGQT
-1603 RTRDI
+1603 RTSDI

-1681 YKARLREEA
+1681 YKARQREEA

-1707 HDQTGGG
+1707 HDQTGGD

-1719 PVYSD
+1719 QVYSD

-1856 SMKNFDEGLNKI
+1856 SMKNFDKGLNKI
-1868 CQDIQDKENTFG
+1868 CQDIQDKENIFG

-1921 SSKIMSSEIFEESKF
+1921 NSKIMSSEVFEESKF
-1936 VSKFIRNNKL
+1936 VSKFIKDNKL
-1946 KFDEISVSDLLPTGN
+1946 KFEEISVSDLLPTGD
-1961 ENNKRKQVSPKV
+1961 ENNKRKQVSPEV
-1973 YKTNMKT
+1973 YETNMKT
-1980 LGYSADVAKGLGE
+1980 LGYSVDVAKGLSE
-1993 LDNKW
+1993 LDSGW
-1998 IERLWEKCSKNK
+1998 IERLWKKCSKNK
-2010 KVEKETYDREKKD
+2010 KMEQEKYDSDKKD
-2023 FINRWGNAINRA
+2023 FINRWGNAINKA
-2035 RRAVLAVAISGSGH
+2035 RRAVLAVAMSGSGH

-2059 RLGFAVDRAITPV
+2059 RLGFAIDRAITPV
-2072 DAILF
+2072 DAVLF
-2077 SKAMEAKIK
+2077 SKALEAKIK
-2086 YIADRMVEEE
+2086 YIADKMVKEGI
-2096 NTDATSAI
+2096 TDTKFAV
-2104 RGNRSRRDNTQFYVF
+2104 RGHRSRRDNTQFYVF
-2119 ASGPKQN
+2119 ASGSKQN
-2126 HYAGEIKDKHIVSY
+2126 HYAGEIKDKRIVSY
-2140 DGHKYALT
+2140 DGHRYALT
-2148 DKQYKDYEKD
+2148 DDQYKDYKKNPD
-2158 NNSLGQMCQPDN
+2158 ALGQMCQPDN

-2196 NTHYAE
+2196 NTHYPE
-2202 NFAKRRGSERGDS
+2202 NFAKRKGSERGDAQYS
-2215 NYRMRNSEYTKP
+2215 INEGGGAKP
-2227 ILESS
+2227 VLLSS

-2237 AIDTLISDYFSKD
+2237 AVDTLISDYFSKD

-2270 PKETIINN
+2270 PKKTIINN

-2292 KQEDEVRKIVMGKIE
+2292 KQEDEVRKTVMGKIK
-2307 SAVNKFTRLEQ
+2307 SAVHKFTRLEQ
-2318 LEIAGQARTMAFDR
+2318 LEIAGQARTIAFDR
-2332 LKDNGKEK
+2332 LKDEGKEK
-2340 GVDYVEGK
+2340 GVDYVEGR

-2353 TINLIASQVEN
+2353 TVNLIASQVKK

-2416 YKVEPLAITNN
+2416 YKVTPLAITNN

-2561 HLESAVEYVGS
+2561 HLESAVEYVVS
-2572 SPKRLDAEND
+2572 SPERLDAKND

-2590 AGTSTDLYYNT
+2590 AETSTDLYYNT
-2601 ENPPMYQLKP
+2601 KNPPMYQLKP
-2611 RSRESIEDMDSRGKR
+2611 QNVEDINDMASLGMK
-2626 TYEAKW
+2626 THEAKW
-2632 FRVNKENTAFLGTEF
+2632 FRVSKENTAFLGTEF

-2652 GDVANKFAHLSF
+2652 GNVANKFAHLSF

-2678 HNVIEGNSRYRESTG
+2678 HNLIKGNSRYRESTG
-2693 RLQARVHRSTVYHEL
+2693 KLQARVHRSTVYHEL

-2713 DQAITVDLAKDE
+2713 DQAITVDLAKKK

-2740 YDRFGT
+2740 YDRFGA
-2746 LAVNENAP
+2746 LAVNEKAP
-2754 DVPEGLLPQAEKAIK
+2754 DVPEVLLPRAEKVIKNAI
-2769 DAISNELTDALE
+2769 INELTEARK
-2781 IIEKNNSLLAQQ
+2781 IIERNDSLLAQQ

-2800 VNVNKL
+2800 VNVNNL
-2806 VDYTAHVWTYSN
+2806 VDYTAHVWAYSN
-2818 LVGFDETKTGK
+2818 LVGFDDTKTGD

-2834 KVGATALDMFYE
+2834 KVGATTLDMFYE
-2846 NSDKTDYEVLVM
+2846 NSDKKDYEVLVM

-2867 GAKVVSKKMPLF
+2867 GAKVVSNQMPLF

-2942 SAAFYGVQEL
+2942 SAAFYGIQEL

-2971 KDTSDSEKPSS
+2971 EDTSDSEKPSS
-2982 KGKKTLDNNL
+2982 KGKKTLDNEL

-3030 AGSPHGWFMQLLY
+3030 AGSPRGWFMQLLY

-3116 QLLTIKGNELQTKA
+3116 QLLTIKGNKLQTKA

-3141 NSDRGRDLVELVDLP
+3141 NSDRGRDLVELFDLP

-3202 KKIEQ
+3202 EKIKQ
-3207 MKAYYKEKKKT
+3207 MRAYYEKHDKK

-3332 INRIKTGFLHAYAPR
+3332 INRTKTGFLHAYAPR

-3450 VERGKKEAAMD
+3450 IERGKKEAAMD

-3502 EFGKYKPRLIQTAKM
+3502 EFGKYKPRLIHTAKM

-3779 LQVFDEMCNA
+3779 LQVFDEMCNT

-4145 IAYVNNPTEANLK
+4145 IAYVNNPTEANFK

>member
-41 DQNIFGSFWDS
+41 DQGILGSFWDS

-67 AGVVSDSPWLA
+67 AGVMADSPWLA

-249 LASNGGKVAGAVLGD
+249 LASNGGKVAGAILGD
-264 AARADTLLGRA
+264 AARVDTLLGRA

-353 TLVSGVGVAG
+353 TIVSGVGVAG
-363 ARNVGRYMY
+363 ARNVGRYLY

-410 IGHVYTNEPT
+410 IGHEAPATQIPAQEAATDNSTSLASDLTQPKYSEQQIEDAIKFLPKDPKALEPPEQFKVISPAPNIDENI
-420 DTEPVAYADNKTSVG
+420 DTRTA
-435 LPQTNEVPVS
+435 
-445 YNQTEQELP
+445 
-454 TKPLTEP
+454 PLEDP
-461 MPSIGEA
+461 M
-468 VPTGEGQSTGQNDAL
+468 
-483 SKVVDSTRAKMADLP
+483 SKVVDSTRARMADLP

-507 ADIDAINKNIPE
+507 ADIDSINKNIPE
-519 GDTKLSPEL
+519 GDAKLSPEL
-528 LNKAVQGSTNAAYY
+528 LNKAVQGDTNAAYY

-589 KKDNNEEA
+589 KKGADTEA

-602 DIIYSLAPNGKAEE
+602 DIIHSLAPNGKAEE
-616 LADKT
+616 LADKI

-630 PLLDRANNGDT
+630 PLLDRANKGDT

-653 NAYMVAKNKQEQKP
+653 SVYMVAKNKQEQKP

-672 DVPVERPVVEETQQ
+672 DVPVEQPVVEE
-686 TVRKPQ
+686 
-692 EPQKQAQQ
+692 PQKT
-700 EQKTPAEQTSVV
+700 EKKPVEVEHES
-712 AEQEAVPQKEAEQPQ
+712 VPQKEAEQPQ
-727 TLVQT
+727 TPAPI
-732 EVSPLSGVARPQET
+732 EGNDASPLSGMARPQEA
-746 QVVPTQTEQT
+746 QVVPTQ
-756 AQQVQQQSAQNA
+756 AAQNA
-768 QNAANQGYS
+768 QNAANPDYLTV
-777 MEKTEEPD
+777 KNEEPD
-785 EVGKTTQPAT
+785 EVGKTTQPVT
-795 ESVDTNKDSKSN
+795 EGVDTNENSKAN

-819 HAREIIGQLHEAGYV
+819 HAREIIEQLKEAGYV
-834 NLPKDTWALFKTADE
+834 NLPKKAWGIFNTANEDTA
-849 NTTKSMAVS
+849 KSMAVG

-869 RVVGTNQEDG
+869 RVINTNKEDG
-879 AKNTAGVAD
+879 TYD
-888 NKNVA
+888 N
-893 ALPKQES
+893 
-900 VSTDKNARANVIA
+900 
-913 NINEPNGLDRARNII
+913 
-928 AKLSNKTGVKLG
+928 
-940 ESDKKTLLGN
+940 
-950 DDAAKNL
+950 
-957 AKTILE
+957 
-963 GYDDDTYNKIIG
+963 
-975 VDSKSAVA
+975 
-983 SPTQKNVADNV
+983 
-994 QPSEQSDYPNS
+994 PNS
-1005 KANVIANANTP
+1005 KANVIANMDTP
-1016 EGLKRAHHILTRL
+1016 EGLHNARMILAGFR
-1029 RKGKHVKVGKE
+1029 RGKHIKVDKD
-1040 TAKKI
+1040 TARLI
-1045 ASKDPEVSRPA
+1045 ASDDASVSKP
-1056 IIQTLQD
+1056 IIAKLLND
-1063 IDDDT
+1063 IPDDI
-1068 YNSFMKIPKGEKN
+1068 YNSKMNNQKGGKHENIKTSKN
-1081 ENTQTSE
+1081 TK
-1088 STEGSTN
+1088 GSTDN
-1095 NQTETRTETGRNA
+1095 KTETRAKTGGNT
-1108 HQQGRLNDNGTSSE
+1108 HQQGRLNDNGTGSKTESSE
-1122 TKSSETSEKQTD
+1122 TNPKQTD
-1134 KKEVVPPQSQEK
+1134 KKEVVPPKSQK
-1146 TENKEEDESKLNELQ
+1146 KSENKEKDKQKLNEVQ
-1161 EKDNHLFT
+1161 VKDNHLFT
-1169 DDGGEPKESNEKKV
+1169 DDGGEPKESNENKID
-1183 VISDEDIESGVAE
+1183 ISDEYIESGLEE
-1196 LRSSLDFISHQIR
+1196 LRSSMDFISHQIR

-1285 KFATSEEEFLAK
+1285 KFATPEEQFRAK

-1302 IFGSLASLGINELRS
+1302 LFGSLASLGINELRS

-1327 NGKVK
+1327 NGIRR
-1332 YEDSTSFARA
+1332 YENSTSFARA

-1361 DGVYAKMKAEAAGS
+1361 NGVYKKMEAEAAGN

-1404 SSLTLFAFDSKQVYS
+1404 SSLTLFAFDSKQVHS
-1419 AVNELLPGAGAKTR
+1419 AVNDLMPGANAKTK
-1433 EEKQAARNALQW
+1433 EEKRTVRDAIEW
-1445 MKVLP
+1445 MKVLSV
-1450 IPEELHEYG
+1450 PEELHEYG
-1459 IKTFSDVVS
+1459 IKTFNDVLS

-1489 AAINNAMVRGPYAE
+1489 AAINNEMVRGPYAE

-1519 GNYGRVF
+1519 GYYGRVF
-1526 MQAFKSAFLS
+1526 MHAFKSAFLS
-1536 VINTPEGNVAWD
+1536 VINTPEGNVAWN
-1548 TYNTMQHLNS
+1548 TYNTMQHLDS
-1558 AANKIIINEVGRISP
+1558 AANKIIINEVGKISP

-1581 YGKTFITQMAYE
+1581 YGKTFITQMAYG
-1593 TQSDGFGNQT
+1593 TQSDEFGNQT
-1603 RTRDI
+1603 RISDI
-1608 EIDKYIND
+1608 DIDKYINE
-1616 TMKKLESMVLNNK
+1616 TMEKLESMVLSNK
-1629 SLTKEGKAVAISKA
+1629 SITKEGKAVAISKA
-1643 NIILQALSLA
+1643 NIIMQALSLA
-1653 EAAKDKYL
+1653 EAAKDKYF
-1661 KPETDAEREKAA
+1661 KQETDAEREKAA
-1673 NERAMRMA
+1673 NERAIRME
-1681 YKARLREEA
+1681 YKAKQREEA
-1690 KRKAREE
+1690 KRKAHEE

-1707 HDQTGGG
+1707 SDLTGGG
-1714 VDGDT
+1714 LNGDT

-1724 IDYDFANHY
+1724 VDYDYANHY
-1733 NLQLARSEDYLD
+1733 ELQLARSEDYHD
-1745 TTKAA
+1745 TARAA
-1750 RYLSILSFEVQLC
+1750 RYLSIISFEIQLC
-1763 NELDTGMY
+1763 NELDMGMY
-1771 KEMLKQKNQDG
+1771 KEMLKQRNQDG

-1824 EVRKYAESLIK
+1824 KVREYAESLIK
-1835 QINLLFPTA
+1835 KIKLLFPTA
-1844 QTYREGLEYAGV
+1844 ETYREGLEYADV
-1856 SMKNFDEGLNKI
+1856 SMKNFDKGLNKI

-1893 SKMRVNGEEVNRL
+1893 SKMRVNGEEVNKL
-1906 VSRRTTKFPWLNTNT
+1906 ISRRTTKFPWLNTNT
-1921 SSKIMSSEIFEESKF
+1921 TSKIMSSEIFEESKF
-1936 VSKFIRNNKL
+1936 VAKFIKDNKL
-1946 KFDEISVSDLLPTGN
+1946 KFDEISVSDLLPTGD
-1961 ENNKRKQVSPKV
+1961 EDNKRKQVSPKV
-1973 YKTNMKT
+1973 YEANMKT
-1980 LGYSADVAKGLGE
+1980 LGYSEDVAKGLSE
-1993 LDNKW
+1993 LDNEW
-1998 IERLWEKCSKNK
+1998 IKRLWEKCSKDK
-2010 KVEKETYDREKKD
+2010 KMEQEKYDRDKKD
-2023 FINRWGNAINRA
+2023 FINRWGNAINNA
-2035 RRAVLAVAISGSGH
+2035 RRAVLAVAMSGSGH

-2059 RLGFAVDRAITPV
+2059 RLGFAIDRAITPV
-2072 DAILF
+2072 DAVLF
-2077 SKAMEAKIK
+2077 SKALEAKIK
-2086 YIADRMVEEE
+2086 YIADKMVKEKI
-2096 NTDATSAI
+2096 TDAKFAV
-2104 RGNRSRRDNTQFYVF
+2104 RGHRSKIDNTQIYVF
-2119 ASGPKQN
+2119 ESGPKQN
-2126 HYAGEIKDKHIVSY
+2126 QFAGNIKDENIVSY
-2140 DGHKYALT
+2140 DGHRYALT
-2148 DKQYKDYEKD
+2148 DKQYKDYKKNPD
-2158 NNSLGQMCQPDN
+2158 LLGQMCQPDN
-2170 RVVKMA
+2170 KVVRMA
-2176 RNEASLSA
+2176 RNEASMSA

-2196 NTHYAE
+2196 DPRYTE
-2202 NFAKRRGSERGDS
+2202 NFSKQEKSERGDAKYS
-2215 NYRMRNSEYTKP
+2215 MKKGDGTKP
-2227 ILESS
+2227 VLLSS

-2250 ASGIPYNLIVR
+2250 ASGIPYNVIVKA
-2261 VLMVLDTGL
+2261 LMVLDAGL
-2270 PKETIINN
+2270 PKKAIINN

-2292 KQEDEVRKIVMGKIE
+2292 KNEDEVRKIVMGKIK

-2318 LEIAGQARTMAFDR
+2318 LEIAGQARIMAFDR
-2332 LKDNGKEK
+2332 LKDEGKEK
-2340 GVDYVEGK
+2340 GVDYVEGR

-2353 TINLIASQVEN
+2353 TINLIASQVDE
-2364 QGDKY
+2364 QDDKY
-2369 YVEIKTPK
+2369 YIKIKTPK
-2377 LNYQDKS
+2377 LNYNDKS
-2384 IDENR
+2384 IDEKK
-2389 YVNSWAYTKLREAIL
+2389 YINSWAYTELRRTIL

-2416 YKVEPLAITNN
+2416 YKVEPLVIKGN
-2427 SPIKNIKSSYI
+2427 SPIKNINSVYI
-2438 DIHDTDS
+2438 NIHDTES

-2451 KDISVIGNPIAALLQ
+2451 EDIDVSKNPIAALLQ

-2527 QDKLTYTDIANLCAL
+2527 KDKLTYTDIANLCAL
-2542 VAIAS
+2542 VTIAS
-2547 QRLRNIDDIKTFAE
+2547 QRLRDVDDIKAFAK
-2561 HLESAVEYVGS
+2561 HLEKAVGYVDA
-2572 SPKRLDAEND
+2572 SPERLDSEND

-2590 AGTSTDLYYNT
+2590 AKTSKDFYLDMD
-2601 ENPPMYQLKP
+2601 NPPMYNLKP
-2611 RSRESIEDMDSRGKR
+2611 QGVEDVNDMASLG
-2626 TYEAKW
+2626 TNTHEAKW
-2632 FRVNKENTAFLGTEF
+2632 FRISKDNAAFLGTEF
-2647 ANKLD
+2647 ADKLD
-2652 GDVANKFAHLSF
+2652 GNIANKFAHLLF
-2664 VNAASKTLGVAPYI
+2664 VNTASKALGVAPYVHDLI
-2678 HNVIEGNSRYRESTG
+2678 KGNSRYSESTG
-2693 RLQARVHRSTVYHEL
+2693 RLRARVHRPTVYHEL

-2713 DQAITVDLAKDE
+2713 DQAVTVDLENKE
-2725 YRLAT
+2725 YKLAT
-2730 PADERDVRMK
+2730 PADERNVRMK
-2740 YDRFGT
+2740 YDHFGT

-2754 DVPEGLLPQAEKAIK
+2754 DVPEIYLPQAERAIK
-2769 DAISNELTDALE
+2769 DAIINELNDALK
-2781 IIEKNNSLLAQQ
+2781 IIENNNSLLAQQ
-2793 LLAITEL
+2793 LLAITKL
-2800 VNVNKL
+2800 VNVNNL
-2806 VDYTAHVWTYSN
+2806 VDYTAHVWVYSN
-2818 LVGFDETKTGK
+2818 LVGFDETKTGN

-2834 KVGATALDMFYE
+2834 KVGATTLDMFYK
-2846 NSDKTDYEVLVM
+2846 NSDRRDYDILVA

-2867 GAKVVSKKMPLF
+2867 GAKVVDKKMPLF

-2892 LNSKLI
+2892 LTSKNVT
-2898 AGDDSSD
+2898 GNESSD
-2905 FMTDW
+2905 FMTEW
-2910 LYKSTQLLN
+2910 LYQSTQLLS
-2919 ELQSRDPAFE
+2919 ELQKRDPTFKI
-2929 LRNKDKDR
+2929 RNEDKVR
-2937 MRDEM
+2937 MRNEM
-2942 SAAFYGVQEL
+2942 SVAFDSVREL
-2952 TQETGAP
+2952 TKETGTP
-2959 VKSVDDLFERLE
+2959 VETVNDLLRRLE
-2971 KDTSDSEKPSS
+2971 EDVNGNKEPSS
-2982 KGKKTLDNNL
+2982 KGKKTLGNSL

-3000 RIDKKKKKN
+3000 RIDNKKKKKN

-3043 AIANKRNKTFAQTH
+3043 TIANKRNKTFAQTH

-3156 YEAGQDERCKNR
+3156 YEAGQDGRCKNR

-3179 YNDDVFFVI
+3179 YNDDLFFVI

-3202 KKIEQ
+3202 KKIKQ

-3258 NEDGTDAEGQARM
+3258 NEDGTGAEGQARM

-3293 RGYAQPIIDRFI
+3293 KGYAQQIIDRFI

-3332 INRIKTGFLHAYAPR
+3332 INRTKTGFLHAYAPR

-3361 VDEKQVNQ
+3361 VDEEQAKKYK
-3369 KSKDEGFIIQRGD
+3369 KSVDEGFIIQRGD
-3382 KNYRVITY
+3382 KYYHVITY

-3450 VERGKKEAAMD
+3450 IERGKKEAEMD

-3485 INRIVDALRN
+3485 IEKVVDALRS
-3495 MNEEDEK
+3495 MNEEDEA

-3517 IHVDK
+3517 IRVSKDK
-3522 DNAQTFLHVSRAL
+3522 NKKTFRQVSRAL
-3535 RANGAQYLA
+3535 EANGAQYLA

-3586 TQTIYKHTNRNYD
+3586 TQTIYKHTKRNYD

-3647 MRSILNACGVYL
+3647 MRNILNACGVYL

-3665 ALLHNSIAINVYLKL
+3665 ALLHNSIAVNVYLKL

-3718 SKAHKPSDILKN
+3718 AKAHKPSDILKN

-3757 LEQDGEKA
+3757 LEQEGENA
-3765 FHEALERGD
+3765 FREALERGD

-3779 LQVFDEMCNA
+3779 LQVFDETFNK

-3813 EGESLIDKMPTTGKK
+3813 EGESIIDKMPATGKK

-3849 LTAQHILDTSPKYK
+3849 LAAQHIIDTSPKYK
-3863 KFRESRAE
+3863 KFRESKAE

-3953 VISGLPMMT
+3953 VISGIPMMT

-3982 FILKAVGKRGPVPQ
+3982 FILKAAGKRGPVSQ
-3996 AIGEALC
+3996 AVGEALC

-4097 TEYQSMSNAD
+4097 TEYQSMSNVD

-4115 NPIENKLDTDINRF
+4115 NPIENKLNTDINRF
-4129 ITDENQEYSNK
+4129 VTDENQEYSNK
-4140 AKDAM
+4140 TKDVM

-4177 IKPKITAEQAEKMVT
+4177 IKPKVTAEQAEKMVT

-4203 SDVRALGNLL
+4203 SNVRALGNLL
-4213 S
+4213 N

>member
-41 DQNIFGSFWDS
+41 EQGIFGSFWDS

-78 GVGGDLTRQAAR
+78 GIGGDLTRQAAR

-97 YDNNPDKSRWSL
+97 YDSNPDKSRWSL
-109 GYFLDPHGLYSDA
+109 GYFLDPHGIYSDA

-363 ARNVGRYMY
+363 ARNVGRYLY

-410 IGHVYTNEPT
+410 IGHYITPETLAPAQDAV
-420 DTEPVAYADNKTSVG
+420 ADNSMSLAGYLVNPKYTSWSEQQVEDAIPF
-435 LPQTNEVPVS
+435 LPKDPKAYEPPQKLKVIPSAQNIDENSDMNIDTR
-445 YNQTEQELP
+445 TA
-454 TKPLTEP
+454 PLEDP
-461 MPSIGEA
+461 MSA
-468 VPTGEGQSTGQNDAL
+468 
-483 SKVVDSTRAKMADLP
+483 VVDSTRAKMADLP

-519 GDTKLSPEL
+519 GDAKLSPEL
-528 LNKAVQGSTNAAYY
+528 LNKAVHGDTNAAYY

-589 KKDNNEEA
+589 KKDADTEA

-602 DIIYSLAPNGKAEE
+602 DIIHSLAPSGKAEE
-616 LADKT
+616 LADKI

-630 PLLDRANNGDT
+630 PLLDRANKGDT

-647 LRAVDP
+647 LRAIDP
-653 NAYMVAKNKQEQKP
+653 NAYMMAKNKQEQKP
-667 VEDVA
+667 VDDVA
-672 DVPVERPVVEETQQ
+672 DVPVEQPVVEE
-686 TVRKPQ
+686 
-692 EPQKQAQQ
+692 PQKT
-700 EQKTPAEQTSVV
+700 EQKPVEV
-712 AEQEAVPQKEAEQPQ
+712 EQEAVPQKEAEQPQ
-727 TLVQT
+727 TQVPT
-732 EVSPLSGVARPQET
+732 EGNDASPISGMARPQE
-746 QVVPTQTEQT
+746 
-756 AQQVQQQSAQNA
+756 AQNA

-777 MEKTEEPD
+777 TAETKEPN
-785 EVGKTTQPAT
+785 EVGKTTQPVT
-795 ESVDTNKDSKSN
+795 GSVDTNKNSKAN

-819 HAREIIGQLHEAGYV
+819 HARKIIGQLNKAGYV
-834 NLPKDTWALFKTADE
+834 NLPELALVLF
-849 NTTKSMAVS
+849 NTKNEEIAKSMAVG
-858 ILKQVSDDDYN
+858 ILKQVPDDAYN
-869 RVVGTNQEDG
+869 RVVDIDEEDST
-879 AKNTAGVAD
+879 KNTTSVAD
-888 NKNVA
+888 NK
-893 ALPKQES
+893 
-900 VSTDKNARANVIA
+900 
-913 NINEPNGLDRARNII
+913 
-928 AKLSNKTGVKLG
+928 GVV
-940 ESDKKTLLGN
+940 T
-950 DDAAKNL
+950 
-957 AKTILE
+957 T
-963 GYDDDTYNKIIG
+963 
-975 VDSKSAVA
+975 
-983 SPTQKNVADNV
+983 TQKDKV
-994 QPSEQSDYPNS
+994 
-1005 KANVIANANTP
+1005 NTP
-1016 EGLKRAHHILTRL
+1016 VTNISTG
-1029 RKGKHVKVGKE
+1029 G
-1040 TAKKI
+1040 
-1045 ASKDPEVSRPA
+1045 
-1056 IIQTLQD
+1056 
-1063 IDDDT
+1063 
-1068 YNSFMKIPKGEKN
+1068 KN
-1081 ENTQTSE
+1081 EDTQTSE
-1088 STEGSTN
+1088 NTEGNTDN
-1095 NQTETRTETGRNA
+1095 KTEARTETGGNT
-1108 HQQGRLNDNGTSSE
+1108 HQQGRLNDNGTSSKTE
-1122 TKSSETSEKQTD
+1122 GSETNPEQTD
-1134 KKEVVPPQSQEK
+1134 QKEVTPAIQPKEEK
-1146 TENKEEDESKLNELQ
+1146 TKDKEVADNLAYHESGDPDKKSDDETVDEDEEDEDVDSGFADIQSGFNTFSNIIHSRNDNE
-1161 EKDNHLFT
+1161 EKEETKD
-1169 DDGGEPKESNEKKV
+1169 
-1183 VISDEDIESGVAE
+1183 DEDLTDKLVIQES
-1196 LRSSLDFISHQIR
+1196 
-1209 NRNKKRKVL
+1209 
-1218 TSDFVDEESVDAKAN
+1218 TDEKAN
-1233 RRFNNYRNGELRKH
+1233 RHYNKYREGKLRKI
-1247 MTDLVGSFYG
+1247 MTSFVGSSYG
-1257 TMNRMSFANLMTM
+1257 SMNRMSFANLVTM
-1270 MPNARL
+1270 LPNARL
-1276 YVSFLGGAH
+1276 YLSFIGGAH
-1285 KFATSEEEFLAK
+1285 KFATPEEEFRAK
-1297 MHYMA
+1297 MHYTA
-1302 IFGSLASLGINELRS
+1302 IFGSLASFGINLLRNR
-1317 KMGLVIGADR
+1317 MTVATGADSMGVMDYENPESFR
-1327 NGKVK
+1327 N
-1332 YEDSTSFARA
+1332 APA
-1342 YNDLLDILPGAIH
+1342 DLLDILPGAIH
-1355 EAIATY
+1355 TAIATY
-1361 DGVYAKMKAEAAGS
+1361 DGVRVKM
-1375 EKKDVASLSTW
+1375 EKDKNGKPQAVASLNTW
-1386 FTYVLRT
+1386 FYYVLNE
-1393 KYNQYVIDRGD
+1393 KYQQYLVDRGGD
-1404 SSLTLFAFDSKQVYS
+1404 SLILAKFKSKQIYS
-1419 AVNELLPGAGAKTR
+1419 VAGDLLPGKDAKTR
-1433 EEKQAARNALQW
+1433 EEKIAAARVIQGLAQLQAP
-1445 MKVLP
+1445 KGLD
-1450 IPEELHEYG
+1450 EYG
-1459 IKTFSDVVS
+1459 IKTFSDITQ
-1468 WLLEDN
+1468 WLFTYDYKHAN
-1474 NQNVTT
+1474 AS
-1480 KTTGRMEIV
+1480 KTTGRMEIALAV
-1489 AAINNAMVRGPYAE
+1489 NNEMVRGRYAE
-1503 ELKTLLKQAK
+1503 RLRKLLREAK
-1513 SPKDYA
+1513 RTGDYSEYA
-1519 GNYGRVF
+1519 HVF

-1536 VINTPEGNVAWD
+1536 VVNTEEGNAAWN
-1548 TYNTMQHLNS
+1548 TYQIMRHLDS
-1558 AANKIIINEVGRISP
+1558 ATQRVLLEEMKKVPAE
-1573 DIIRKANE
+1573 IRKKATE
-1581 YGKTFITQMAYE
+1581 YGKTFIMNMAFE
-1593 TQSDGFGNQT
+1593 TQVNGIGKKE
-1603 RTRDI
+1603 RIRDVEVEKYVHDTIAKI
-1608 EIDKYIND
+1608 EKEVS
-1616 TMKKLESMVLNNK
+1616 TNK
-1629 SLTKEGKAVAISKA
+1629 SLTKEGKAVAITKVK
-1643 NIILQALSLA
+1643 ILLEALTLA

-1661 KPETDAEREKAA
+1661 KPNSEAEK
-1673 NERAMRMA
+1673 ERAEKERA
-1681 YKARLREEA
+1681 AKLKYKQA
-1690 KRKAREE
+1690 KRKKQE
-1697 GDDKDYGDKS
+1697 DDDDHDYGDKS
-1707 HDQTGGG
+1707 HNQTGGEADNESKST
-1714 VDGDT
+1714 VSIK
-1719 PVYSD
+1719 Y
-1724 IDYDFANHY
+1724 DYNEHV
-1733 NLQLARSEDYLD
+1733 NLDLERSRDYHA
-1745 TTKAA
+1745 TAIAA
-1750 RYLSILSFEVQLC
+1750 RYLSIISFEIQLC
-1763 NELDTGMY
+1763 TEFDNSYY
-1771 KEMLKQKNQDG
+1771 KEMLKEKNQDR
-1782 AYLSSTEKANLMIA
+1782 AYMSSTEKANLMIA
-1796 FIVKTVLDNYG
+1796 FIVRTVLDNYG
-1807 DLAES
+1807 DLGES
-1812 EFAQHKDSSDAD
+1812 EFAQHKGSSDAD
-1824 EVRKYAESLIK
+1824 DVRNYAKSLIER
-1835 QINLLFPTA
+1835 INDIFPTA
-1844 QTYREGLEYAGV
+1844 KTKRKDQEHRYV
-1856 SMKNFDEGLNKI
+1856 SMKDFDDNLEKI
-1868 CQDIQDKENTFG
+1868 CQDIQKEGSIG
-1880 RKLFGLSYSKNII
+1880 RKLFGLSRSKGII
-1893 SKMRVNGEEVNRL
+1893 SKMHVDGKEVNRL
-1906 VSRRTTKFPWLNTNT
+1906 VDRRTTKFPWLNTKTTAN
-1921 SSKIMSSEIFEESKF
+1921 IMPADIFDKSEF
-1936 VSKFIRNNKL
+1936 VAQFL
-1946 KFDEISVSDLLPTGN
+1946 KDGELNFDEISISDMLPIVTEKG
-1961 ENNKRKQVSPKV
+1961 KRRQVNPDKYKQIMSV
-1973 YKTNMKT
+1973 
-1980 LGYSADVAKGLGE
+1980 LGYKDDTIKE
-1993 LDNKW
+1993 LSQFNDEW
-1998 IERLWEKCSKNK
+1998 IENLWEECSKDFKK
-2010 KVEKETYDREKKD
+2010 KVKSKEKYNERKDD
-2023 FINRWGNAINRA
+2023 FINRWKNAINYS
-2035 RRAVLAVAISGSGH
+2035 RRAVIAVGMAGTGH
-2049 TSPTDSSAAL
+2049 FFPNDSSVAL
-2059 RLGFAVDRAITPV
+2059 RLGFAIDRGITEV
-2072 DAILF
+2072 DAILL
-2077 SKAMEAKIK
+2077 SKALEAKIEYVAEK
-2086 YIADRMVEEE
+2086 MKKEQNAYPERAVHDYKV
-2096 NTDATSAI
+2096 T
-2104 RGNRSRRDNTQFYVF
+2104 RDNARVYKYKLGQKQGMF
-2119 ASGPKQN
+2119 A
-2126 HYAGEIKDKHIVSY
+2126 AEMKDEHVVSY
-2140 DGHKYALT
+2140 KKSKYLLT
-2148 DKQYKDYEKD
+2148 DDEYERYK
-2158 NNSLGQMCQPDN
+2158 NNPSELGKLCQPDN
-2170 RVVKMA
+2170 MVVVSP
-2176 RNEASLSA
+2176 RDASGISA
-2184 AAGKTPEESRLV
+2184 AEGKEEEEPYIINNRGTRYYM
-2196 NTHYAE
+2196 NTLKYNGHGTAYLQ
-2202 NFAKRRGSERGDS
+2202 SS
-2215 NYRMRNSEYTKP
+2215 N
-2227 ILESS
+2227 
-2232 GTVVG
+2232 TVVG
-2237 AIDTLISDYFSKD
+2237 AVDTLTYEYFRKD
-2250 ASGIPYNLIVR
+2250 SSGLSNNVIVKA
-2261 VLMVLDTGL
+2261 LMVLDVGL
-2270 PKETIINN
+2270 PKEAILNN
-2278 GIEGYIKQV
+2278 GIDAYIEKV
-2287 AQKSG
+2287 AKA
-2292 KQEDEVRKIVMGKIE
+2292 KQENPAVVREQIMKKIGT
-2307 SAVNKFTRLEQ
+2307 AVSKFTSLEQ
-2318 LEIAGQARTMAFDR
+2318 LERAAITRDSERNKFYGTPYNVYDDKKNKIAESSTELLDDINNISLHVKYM
-2332 LKDNGKEK
+2332 NGKFDVYTPMPK
-2340 GVDYVEGK
+2340 FNYSD
-2348 NEFRD
+2348 
-2353 TINLIASQVEN
+2353 A
-2364 QGDKY
+2364 
-2369 YVEIKTPK
+2369 EIKESE
-2377 LNYQDKS
+2377 Y
-2384 IDENR
+2384 ID
-2389 YVNSWAYTKLREAIL
+2389 SWAYTDLRKAIL
-2404 GAIGLMDWEGDG
+2404 GALVLMDNQDG
-2416 YKVEPLAITNN
+2416 NYKVKPLTITKN
-2427 SPIKNIKSSYI
+2427 SPINKIKGSI
-2438 DIHDTDS
+2438 INIHDTDS
-2445 TKWKAK
+2445 TKWTAK
-2451 KDISVIGNPIAALLQ
+2451 EEVNISENPIASLLQ
-2466 YLGSLDKSDLTEE
+2466 YLGSVDKSDLKEE
-2479 YGKDIPFTIKDLME
+2479 YGKDIAFTIEDLMAS
-2493 DPRYNY
+2493 PKYNY

-2506 ALMGSDGLITSLH
+2506 SMMGSDGLITSLH
-2519 TFSYRLAQ
+2519 TFSHRLAQ
-2527 QDKLTYTDIANLCAL
+2527 KDELTYTDIANLCAL

-2547 QRLRNIDDIKTFAE
+2547 QRLKGLDSTNKFAKT
-2561 HLESAVEYVGS
+2561 LEGALSGVDS
-2572 SPKRLDAEND
+2572 SPERYESNQKYERNLVRLSGVSKSNYSGQLNKLQPLNRYAIND
-2582 IDKKLPKL
+2582 LH
-2590 AGTSTDLYYNT
+2590 S
-2601 ENPPMYQLKP
+2601 E
-2611 RSRESIEDMDSRGKR
+2611 IEDITKADITRMD
-2626 TYEAKW
+2626 
-2632 FRVNKENTAFLGTEF
+2632 KENIAFLGTNFEEP
-2647 ANKLD
+2647 LD
-2652 GDVANKFAHLSF
+2652 GSVSNRIAHILF
-2664 VNAASKTLGVAPYI
+2664 VNEASKILGVAPYI
-2678 HNVIEGNSRYRESTG
+2678 SGMLEGNNEYKESTG
-2693 RLQARVHRSTVYHEL
+2693 RIAAYPYRSSVYHEL

-2713 DQAITVDLAKDE
+2713 DEAVTVDLAQGK
-2725 YRLAT
+2725 YNLAT
-2730 PADERDVRMK
+2730 AADK
-2740 YDRFGT
+2740 DREYKSFGD
-2746 LAVNENAP
+2746 LAVDRNAK
-2754 DVPEGLLPQAEKAIK
+2754 DVPHTMRDEAETVIGKAIRK
-2769 DAISNELTDALE
+2769 ELTKSIKILE
-2781 IIEKNNSLLAQQ
+2781 SNDSLLAKQI
-2793 LLAITEL
+2793 LAITEL
-2800 VNVNKL
+2800 VDVNKL
-2806 VDYTAHVWTYSN
+2806 VEFTAHLWAYSN
-2818 LVGFDETKTGK
+2818 LVGFDDTKTGD
-2829 ARFVS
+2829 ARFIS
-2834 KVGATALDMFYE
+2834 KVGATTLGMFYSS
-2846 NSDKTDYEVLVM
+2846 SDKTDYEDLVM
-2858 NMILPSIIY
+2858 NMILPSVIY
-2867 GAKVVSKKMPLF
+2867 GAKVVSGEMPLF
-2879 YNTKTI
+2879 YQTKKI

-2892 LNSKLI
+2892 LNSVPTGEEDIGNI
-2898 AGDDSSD
+2898 AGSNSSD
-2905 FMTDW
+2905 FMTTW
-2910 LYKSTQLLN
+2910 LYKSTELLRMLQARDPGSKIRNIDKIRMRN
-2919 ELQSRDPAFE
+2919 EL
-2929 LRNKDKDR
+2929 LT
-2937 MRDEM
+2937 
-2942 SAAFYGVQEL
+2942 AAKKSIREL
-2952 TQETGAP
+2952 TMMDKTTDSNIKTEDKEELT
-2959 VKSVDDLFERLE
+2959 DRLE
-2971 KDTSDSEKPSS
+2971 I
-2982 KGKKTLDNNL
+2982 KKNQ
-2992 VDEPNEYA
+2992 YA
-3000 RIDKKKKKN
+3000 EIKKKKKSK

-3030 AGSPHGWFMQLLY
+3030 AGSPQGWFMKLLY

-3116 QLLTIKGNELQTKA
+3116 QLLTIKGNEIQTKA

-3141 NSDRGRDLVELVDLP
+3141 NSDRGRDLVELFDLP

-3168 SPSGRNAMIKV
+3168 SPSGRNAMLKV

-3202 KKIEQ
+3202 EKIKK

-3258 NEDGTDAEGQARM
+3258 NEDGTGAEGQARM
-3271 RARLQKQVLKECEQ
+3271 RVRLQKQVLKECEQ

-3293 RGYAQPIIDRFI
+3293 KGYAQPIIDRFI

-3332 INRIKTGFLHAYAPR
+3332 INRTKTGFLHAYAPR

-3361 VDEKQVNQ
+3361 VAEEQAKKYK
-3369 KSKDEGFIIQRGD
+3369 KSVDEGFIVQRGD
-3382 KNYRVITY
+3382 KYYHVITY

-3450 VERGKKEAAMD
+3450 IERGKKEAEMD

-3485 INRIVDALRN
+3485 IEKVVDALHS
-3495 MNEEDEK
+3495 MNEEDEA

-3517 IHVDK
+3517 IRVSKDK
-3522 DNAQTFLHVSRAL
+3522 NKKTFKQVSNALK
-3535 RANGAQYLA
+3535 ANGAQYLA

-3647 MRSILNACGVYL
+3647 MRNILNACGVYL

-3718 SKAHKPSDILKN
+3718 AKAHKPSDILKN

-3757 LEQDGEKA
+3757 LEQEGENA

-3779 LQVFDEMCNA
+3779 LQVFDETFNK

-3813 EGESLIDKMPTTGKK
+3813 EGESIIDKMPTTGKK

-3849 LTAQHILDTSPKYK
+3849 LVAQHLIDTSPKYK
-3863 KFRESRAE
+3863 KFRESKAE

-3953 VISGLPMMT
+3953 VISGIPMMT

-3982 FILKAVGKRGPVPQ
+3982 FILKAAGKRGPVSQ

-4115 NPIENKLDTDINRF
+4115 NPIENKLDTDITRF
-4129 ITDENQEYSNK
+4129 ITDKNQEYSNK
-4140 AKDAM
+4140 AKDVM
-4145 IAYVNNPTEANLK
+4145 IAYVNKPTEANLK

-4177 IKPKITAEQAEKMVT
+4177 IKPKVTAEQAEKMVT

-4213 S
+4213 N

>member
-41 DQNIFGSFWDS
+41 EQGIFGSFWDS

-78 GVGGDLTRQAAR
+78 GIGGDLTRQAAR

-97 YDNNPDKSRWSL
+97 YDSNPDKSRWSL
-109 GYFLDPHGLYSDA
+109 GYFLDPHGIYSDA

-363 ARNVGRYMY
+363 ARNVGRYLY

-410 IGHVYTNEPT
+410 IGHYITPETLAPEQDAV
-420 DTEPVAYADNKTSVG
+420 ADNSMSLAGYLVNPKYTSWSEQQVEDAIPF
-435 LPQTNEVPVS
+435 LPKDPKAYEPPQKLKVIPSAQNIDENSDMNIDTR
-445 YNQTEQELP
+445 TA
-454 TKPLTEP
+454 PLEDP
-461 MPSIGEA
+461 MSA
-468 VPTGEGQSTGQNDAL
+468 
-483 SKVVDSTRAKMADLP
+483 VVDSTRAKMADLP

-519 GDTKLSPEL
+519 GDAKLSPEL
-528 LNKAVQGSTNAAYY
+528 LNKAVHGDTNAAYY

-589 KKDNNEEA
+589 KKDADTEA

-602 DIIYSLAPNGKAEE
+602 DIIHSLAPSGKAEE
-616 LADKT
+616 LADKI

-630 PLLDRANNGDT
+630 PLLDRANKGDT

-647 LRAVDP
+647 LRAIDP
-653 NAYMVAKNKQEQKP
+653 NAYMMAKNKQEQKP
-667 VEDVA
+667 VDDVA
-672 DVPVERPVVEETQQ
+672 DVPVEQPVVEE
-686 TVRKPQ
+686 
-692 EPQKQAQQ
+692 PQKT
-700 EQKTPAEQTSVV
+700 EQKPVEV
-712 AEQEAVPQKEAEQPQ
+712 EQEAVPQKEAEQPQ
-727 TLVQT
+727 TQVPT
-732 EVSPLSGVARPQET
+732 EGNDASPISGMARPQE
-746 QVVPTQTEQT
+746 
-756 AQQVQQQSAQNA
+756 AQNA

-777 MEKTEEPD
+777 TAETKEPN
-785 EVGKTTQPAT
+785 EVGKTTQPVT
-795 ESVDTNKDSKSN
+795 GSVDTNKNSKAN

-819 HAREIIGQLHEAGYV
+819 HARKIIGQLNKAGYV
-834 NLPKDTWALFKTADE
+834 NLPELALVLF
-849 NTTKSMAVS
+849 NTKNEEIAKSMAVG
-858 ILKQVSDDDYN
+858 ILKQVPDDAYN
-869 RVVGTNQEDG
+869 RVVDIDEEDST
-879 AKNTAGVAD
+879 KNTTSVAD
-888 NKNVA
+888 NK
-893 ALPKQES
+893 
-900 VSTDKNARANVIA
+900 
-913 NINEPNGLDRARNII
+913 
-928 AKLSNKTGVKLG
+928 GVV
-940 ESDKKTLLGN
+940 T
-950 DDAAKNL
+950 
-957 AKTILE
+957 T
-963 GYDDDTYNKIIG
+963 
-975 VDSKSAVA
+975 
-983 SPTQKNVADNV
+983 TQKDKV
-994 QPSEQSDYPNS
+994 
-1005 KANVIANANTP
+1005 NTP
-1016 EGLKRAHHILTRL
+1016 VTNISTG
-1029 RKGKHVKVGKE
+1029 G
-1040 TAKKI
+1040 
-1045 ASKDPEVSRPA
+1045 
-1056 IIQTLQD
+1056 
-1063 IDDDT
+1063 
-1068 YNSFMKIPKGEKN
+1068 KN
-1081 ENTQTSE
+1081 EDTQTSE
-1088 STEGSTN
+1088 NTEGNTDN
-1095 NQTETRTETGRNA
+1095 KTEARTETGGNT
-1108 HQQGRLNDNGTSSE
+1108 HQQGRLNDNGTSSKTE
-1122 TKSSETSEKQTD
+1122 GSETNPEQTD
-1134 KKEVVPPQSQEK
+1134 QKEVTPAIQPKEEK
-1146 TENKEEDESKLNELQ
+1146 TKDKEVADNLAYHESGDPDEKSDDETVDEDEEDEDVDSGFADIQSGFNTFSNIIHSRNDNE
-1161 EKDNHLFT
+1161 EKEETKD
-1169 DDGGEPKESNEKKV
+1169 
-1183 VISDEDIESGVAE
+1183 DEDLTDKLVIQES
-1196 LRSSLDFISHQIR
+1196 
-1209 NRNKKRKVL
+1209 
-1218 TSDFVDEESVDAKAN
+1218 TDEKAN
-1233 RRFNNYRNGELRKH
+1233 RHYNKYREGKLRKI
-1247 MTDLVGSFYG
+1247 MTSFVGSSYG
-1257 TMNRMSFANLMTM
+1257 SMNRMSFANLVTM
-1270 MPNARL
+1270 LPNARL
-1276 YVSFLGGAH
+1276 YLSFIGGAH
-1285 KFATSEEEFLAK
+1285 KFATPEEEFRAK
-1297 MHYMA
+1297 MHYTA
-1302 IFGSLASLGINELRS
+1302 IFGSLASFGINLLRNR
-1317 KMGLVIGADR
+1317 MTVATGADSMGVMDYENPESFR
-1327 NGKVK
+1327 N
-1332 YEDSTSFARA
+1332 APA
-1342 YNDLLDILPGAIH
+1342 DLLDILPGAIH
-1355 EAIATY
+1355 TAIATY
-1361 DGVYAKMKAEAAGS
+1361 DGVRVKM
-1375 EKKDVASLSTW
+1375 EKDKNGKPQAVASLNTW
-1386 FTYVLRT
+1386 FYYVLNE
-1393 KYNQYVIDRGD
+1393 KYQQYLVDRGGD
-1404 SSLTLFAFDSKQVYS
+1404 SLILAKFKSKQIYS
-1419 AVNELLPGAGAKTR
+1419 VAGDLLPGKDAKTR
-1433 EEKQAARNALQW
+1433 EEKIAAARVIQGLAQLQAP
-1445 MKVLP
+1445 K
-1450 IPEELHEYG
+1450 ELDEYG
-1459 IKTFSDVVS
+1459 IKTFSDITQ
-1468 WLLEDN
+1468 WLFTYDYKHAN
-1474 NQNVTT
+1474 AS
-1480 KTTGRMEIV
+1480 KTTGRMEIALAV
-1489 AAINNAMVRGPYAE
+1489 NNEMVRGRYAE
-1503 ELKTLLKQAK
+1503 RLRKLLREAK
-1513 SPKDYA
+1513 RTGDYSEYA
-1519 GNYGRVF
+1519 HVF

-1536 VINTPEGNVAWD
+1536 VVNTEEGNAAWN
-1548 TYNTMQHLNS
+1548 TYQIMRHLDS
-1558 AANKIIINEVGRISP
+1558 ATQRVLLEEMKKVPAE
-1573 DIIRKANE
+1573 IRKKATE
-1581 YGKTFITQMAYE
+1581 YGKTFIMNMAFE
-1593 TQSDGFGNQT
+1593 TQVNGIGKKE
-1603 RTRDI
+1603 RIRDVEVEKYVHDTIAKI
-1608 EIDKYIND
+1608 EKEVS
-1616 TMKKLESMVLNNK
+1616 TNK
-1629 SLTKEGKAVAISKA
+1629 SLTKEGKAVAITKVK
-1643 NIILQALSLA
+1643 ILLEALTLA

-1661 KPETDAEREKAA
+1661 KPNSEAEK
-1673 NERAMRMA
+1673 ERAEKERA
-1681 YKARLREEA
+1681 AKLKYKQA
-1690 KRKAREE
+1690 KRKKQE
-1697 GDDKDYGDKS
+1697 DDDDHDYGDKS
-1707 HDQTGGG
+1707 HNQTGGEADNESKST
-1714 VDGDT
+1714 VSIK
-1719 PVYSD
+1719 Y
-1724 IDYDFANHY
+1724 DYNENV
-1733 NLQLARSEDYLD
+1733 NLNLERSRDYHA
-1745 TTKAA
+1745 TAIAA
-1750 RYLSILSFEVQLC
+1750 RYLSIISFEIQLC
-1763 NELDTGMY
+1763 TEFDNSYY
-1771 KEMLKQKNQDG
+1771 KEMLKEKNQDR
-1782 AYLSSTEKANLMIA
+1782 AYMSSTEKANLMIA
-1796 FIVKTVLDNYG
+1796 FIVRTVLDNYG
-1807 DLAES
+1807 DLGES
-1812 EFAQHKDSSDAD
+1812 EFAQHKGSSDAD
-1824 EVRKYAESLIK
+1824 DVRNYAKSLIER
-1835 QINLLFPTA
+1835 INDIFPTA
-1844 QTYREGLEYAGV
+1844 KTKRKDQEHRYV
-1856 SMKNFDEGLNKI
+1856 SMKDFDDNLEKI
-1868 CQDIQDKENTFG
+1868 CQDIQKEGSIG
-1880 RKLFGLSYSKNII
+1880 RKLFGLSRSKGII
-1893 SKMRVNGEEVNRL
+1893 SKMHVDGKEVNRL
-1906 VSRRTTKFPWLNTNT
+1906 VDRRTTKFPWLNTKTTAN
-1921 SSKIMSSEIFEESKF
+1921 IMPADIFDKSEF
-1936 VSKFIRNNKL
+1936 VAQFL
-1946 KFDEISVSDLLPTGN
+1946 KDGELNFDEISISDMLPIVTERG
-1961 ENNKRKQVSPKV
+1961 KRRQVNPDKYKQIMSV
-1973 YKTNMKT
+1973 
-1980 LGYSADVAKGLGE
+1980 LGYKDDTIKE
-1993 LDNKW
+1993 LSQFNDEW
-1998 IERLWEKCSKNK
+1998 IENLWEECSKDFKK
-2010 KVEKETYDREKKD
+2010 KVKSKEKYNERKDD
-2023 FINRWGNAINRA
+2023 FINRWKNAINYS
-2035 RRAVLAVAISGSGH
+2035 RRAVIAVGMAGTGH
-2049 TSPTDSSAAL
+2049 FFPNDSSVAL
-2059 RLGFAVDRAITPV
+2059 RLGFAIDRGITEV
-2072 DAILF
+2072 DAILL
-2077 SKAMEAKIK
+2077 SKALEAKIEYVAEK
-2086 YIADRMVEEE
+2086 MKKEQNAYPERAVHDYKV
-2096 NTDATSAI
+2096 T
-2104 RGNRSRRDNTQFYVF
+2104 RDNARVYKYKLGQKQGMF
-2119 ASGPKQN
+2119 A
-2126 HYAGEIKDKHIVSY
+2126 AEMKDEHVVSY
-2140 DGHKYALT
+2140 KKSKYLLT
-2148 DKQYKDYEKD
+2148 DDEYERYK
-2158 NNSLGQMCQPDN
+2158 NNPSELGKLCQPDN
-2170 RVVKMA
+2170 MVVVSP
-2176 RNEASLSA
+2176 RDASGISA
-2184 AAGKTPEESRLV
+2184 AEGKEEEEPYIINNRGTRYYM
-2196 NTHYAE
+2196 NTLKYNGHGTAYLQ
-2202 NFAKRRGSERGDS
+2202 SS
-2215 NYRMRNSEYTKP
+2215 N
-2227 ILESS
+2227 
-2232 GTVVG
+2232 TVVG
-2237 AIDTLISDYFSKD
+2237 AVDTLTYEYFRKD
-2250 ASGIPYNLIVR
+2250 SSGLSNNVIVKA
-2261 VLMVLDTGL
+2261 LMVLDVGL
-2270 PKETIINN
+2270 PKEAILNN
-2278 GIEGYIKQV
+2278 GIDAYIEKV
-2287 AQKSG
+2287 AKA
-2292 KQEDEVRKIVMGKIE
+2292 KQENPAVVREQIMKKIGT
-2307 SAVNKFTRLEQ
+2307 AVSKFTSLEQ
-2318 LEIAGQARTMAFDR
+2318 LERAAITRDSERNKFYGTPYNVYGDKKNKIAESSTELLDDINNISLHVKYM
-2332 LKDNGKEK
+2332 NGKFDVYTPMPK
-2340 GVDYVEGK
+2340 FNYSD
-2348 NEFRD
+2348 
-2353 TINLIASQVEN
+2353 A
-2364 QGDKY
+2364 
-2369 YVEIKTPK
+2369 EIKESE
-2377 LNYQDKS
+2377 Y
-2384 IDENR
+2384 ID
-2389 YVNSWAYTKLREAIL
+2389 SWAYTDLRKAIL
-2404 GAIGLMDWEGDG
+2404 GALVLMDNQDG
-2416 YKVEPLAITNN
+2416 NYKVKPLTITKN
-2427 SPIKNIKSSYI
+2427 SPINKIKGSI
-2438 DIHDTDS
+2438 INIHDTDS
-2445 TKWKAK
+2445 TKWTAK
-2451 KDISVIGNPIAALLQ
+2451 EGVNISENPIASLLQ
-2466 YLGSLDKSDLTEE
+2466 YLGSVDKSDLKEE
-2479 YGKDIPFTIKDLME
+2479 YGKDIAFTIEDLMAS
-2493 DPRYNY
+2493 PKYNY

-2506 ALMGSDGLITSLH
+2506 SMMGSDGLITSLH
-2519 TFSYRLAQ
+2519 TFSHRLAQ
-2527 QDKLTYTDIANLCAL
+2527 KDELTYTDIANLCAL

-2547 QRLRNIDDIKTFAE
+2547 QRLKGLDSTNKFAKT
-2561 HLESAVEYVGS
+2561 LEGALSGVDS
-2572 SPKRLDAEND
+2572 SPERYESNQKYERNLVRLSGVSKSNYSGQLNKLQPLNRYAIND
-2582 IDKKLPKL
+2582 LH
-2590 AGTSTDLYYNT
+2590 S
-2601 ENPPMYQLKP
+2601 E
-2611 RSRESIEDMDSRGKR
+2611 IEDITKADITRMD
-2626 TYEAKW
+2626 
-2632 FRVNKENTAFLGTEF
+2632 KENIAFLGTNFEEPI
-2647 ANKLD
+2647 D
-2652 GDVANKFAHLSF
+2652 GSVSNRIAHILF
-2664 VNAASKTLGVAPYI
+2664 VNEASKILGVAPYI
-2678 HNVIEGNSRYRESTG
+2678 SGMLEGNNEYKESTG
-2693 RLQARVHRSTVYHEL
+2693 RIAAYPYRSSVYHEL

-2713 DQAITVDLAKDE
+2713 DEAVTVDLAQGK
-2725 YRLAT
+2725 YNLAT
-2730 PADERDVRMK
+2730 AADK
-2740 YDRFGT
+2740 DREYKSFGD
-2746 LAVNENAP
+2746 LAVDRNAK
-2754 DVPEGLLPQAEKAIK
+2754 DVPHTMRDEAETVIGKAIRK
-2769 DAISNELTDALE
+2769 ELTKSIKILE
-2781 IIEKNNSLLAQQ
+2781 SNDSLLAKQI
-2793 LLAITEL
+2793 LAITEL
-2800 VNVNKL
+2800 VDVNKL
-2806 VDYTAHVWTYSN
+2806 VEFTAHLWAYSN
-2818 LVGFDETKTGK
+2818 LVGFDDTKTGD
-2829 ARFVS
+2829 ARFIS
-2834 KVGATALDMFYE
+2834 KVGATTLGMFYSS
-2846 NSDKTDYEVLVM
+2846 SDKTDYEDLVM
-2858 NMILPSIIY
+2858 NMILPSVIY
-2867 GAKVVSKKMPLF
+2867 GAKVVSGEMPLF
-2879 YNTKTI
+2879 YQTKKI

-2892 LNSKLI
+2892 LNSVPTGEEDIGNI
-2898 AGDDSSD
+2898 AGSNSSD
-2905 FMTDW
+2905 FMTTW
-2910 LYKSTQLLN
+2910 LYKSTELLRMLQARDPGSKIRNIDKIRMRN
-2919 ELQSRDPAFE
+2919 EL
-2929 LRNKDKDR
+2929 LT
-2937 MRDEM
+2937 
-2942 SAAFYGVQEL
+2942 AAKKSIREL
-2952 TQETGAP
+2952 TMMDKTTDSNIKTEDKEELT
-2959 VKSVDDLFERLE
+2959 DRLE
-2971 KDTSDSEKPSS
+2971 I
-2982 KGKKTLDNNL
+2982 KKNQ
-2992 VDEPNEYA
+2992 YA
-3000 RIDKKKKKN
+3000 EIKKKKKSK

-3030 AGSPHGWFMQLLY
+3030 AGSPQGWFMKLLY

-3116 QLLTIKGNELQTKA
+3116 QLLTIKGNEIQTKA

-3141 NSDRGRDLVELVDLP
+3141 NSDRGRDLVELFDLP

-3168 SPSGRNAMIKV
+3168 SPSGRNAMLKV

-3202 KKIEQ
+3202 EKIKK

-3258 NEDGTDAEGQARM
+3258 NEDGTGAEGQARM
-3271 RARLQKQVLKECEQ
+3271 RVRLQKQVLKECEQ

-3293 RGYAQPIIDRFI
+3293 KGYAQPIIDRFI

-3332 INRIKTGFLHAYAPR
+3332 INRTKTGFLHAYAPR

-3361 VDEKQVNQ
+3361 VAEEQAKKYK
-3369 KSKDEGFIIQRGD
+3369 KSVDEGFIVQRGD
-3382 KNYRVITY
+3382 KYYHVITY

-3450 VERGKKEAAMD
+3450 IERGKKEAEMD

-3485 INRIVDALRN
+3485 IEKVVDALHS
-3495 MNEEDEK
+3495 MNEEDEA

-3517 IHVDK
+3517 IRVSKDK
-3522 DNAQTFLHVSRAL
+3522 NKKTFKQVSNALK
-3535 RANGAQYLA
+3535 ANGAQYLA

-3647 MRSILNACGVYL
+3647 MRNILNACGVYL

-3718 SKAHKPSDILKN
+3718 AKAHKPSDILKN

-3757 LEQDGEKA
+3757 LEQEGENA

-3779 LQVFDEMCNA
+3779 LQVFDETFNK

-3813 EGESLIDKMPTTGKK
+3813 EGESIIDKMPTTGKK

-3849 LTAQHILDTSPKYK
+3849 LVAQHLIDTSPKYK
-3863 KFRESRAE
+3863 KFRESKAE

-3953 VISGLPMMT
+3953 VISGIPMMT

-3982 FILKAVGKRGPVPQ
+3982 FILKAAGKRGPVSQ

-4115 NPIENKLDTDINRF
+4115 NPIENKLDTDITRF

-4140 AKDAM
+4140 AKDVM
-4145 IAYVNNPTEANLK
+4145 IAYVNKPTEANLK

-4177 IKPKITAEQAEKMVT
+4177 IKPKVTAEQAEKMVT

-4213 S
+4213 N

>member
-410 IGHVYTNEPT
+410 IGHEA
-420 DTEPVAYADNKTSVG
+420 PVAQTPVQSAVTDDTVQPEYTSGSERQVEDAIPFAPKD
-435 LPQTNEVPVS
+435 LDKVVEPLKQ
-445 YNQTEQELP
+445 YNVAPSTQNIDTR
-454 TKPLTEP
+454 TAP
-461 MPSIGEA
+461 MEDPM
-468 VPTGEGQSTGQNDAL
+468 
-483 SKVVDSTRAKMADLP
+483 SKVVDSTRARMADLP

-507 ADIDAINKNIPE
+507 SDIDAINKNIPE

-528 LNKAVQGSTNAAYY
+528 LNKAVQGNTNAAYY
-542 ILSNLDRKNV
+542 ILSNLDRKSV

-576 TKDDIKNVIKGVG
+576 TKDNIKNVIKGVG
-589 KKDNNEEA
+589 KKDADTEA

-602 DIIYSLAPNGKAEE
+602 DIIHSLAPNGKAEE

-630 PLLDRANNGDT
+630 PLLDRANKGDT

-653 NAYMVAKNKQEQKP
+653 NAYMMAKNKQEQKP

-672 DVPVERPVVEETQQ
+672 DVPVKHPVVEETQP
-686 TVRKPQ
+686 TVQKPQ
-692 EPQKQAQQ
+692 TPT
-700 EQKTPAEQTSVV
+700 EQKPVETK
-712 AEQEAVPQKEAEQPQ
+712 QEAVPQQKAEQPQ
-727 TLVQT
+727 THVQT
-732 EVSPLSGVARPQET
+732 ESLNVSPLSGIARPQET
-746 QVVPTQTEQT
+746 QVAPTQTEQT
-756 AQQVQQQSAQNA
+756 TQQPAQNA
-768 QNAANQGYS
+768 QNAAKQGYS
-777 MEKTEEPD
+777 TAESNVTDNKGVVTLPEK
-785 EVGKTTQPAT
+785 
-795 ESVDTNKDSKSN
+795 ESVNTPEN
-807 VIANINE
+807 A
-814 PNGLS
+814 
-819 HAREIIGQLHEAGYV
+819 V
-834 NLPKDTWALFKTADE
+834 N
-849 NTTKSMAVS
+849 NT
-858 ILKQVSDDDYN
+858 Q
-869 RVVGTNQEDG
+869 Q
-879 AKNTAGVAD
+879 
-888 NKNVA
+888 
-893 ALPKQES
+893 Q
-900 VSTDKNARANVIA
+900 
-913 NINEPNGLDRARNII
+913 
-928 AKLSNKTGVKLG
+928 
-940 ESDKKTLLGN
+940 
-950 DDAAKNL
+950 
-957 AKTILE
+957 
-963 GYDDDTYNKIIG
+963 
-975 VDSKSAVA
+975 SA
-983 SPTQKNVADNV
+983 
-994 QPSEQSDYPNS
+994 QSDHQNS

-1029 RKGKHVKVGKE
+1029 RKGKHVKVDKE

-1056 IIQTLQD
+1056 IIQALQD

-1095 NQTETRTETGRNA
+1095 NQTEARTETGRNA

-1134 KKEVVPPQSQEK
+1134 KKEVVPPQSQGK

-1270 MPNARL
+1270 MPNARM

-1285 KFATSEEEFLAK
+1285 KFATPEEQFRAK

-1302 IFGSLASLGINELRS
+1302 LFGSLASLGINELRS

-1355 EAIATY
+1355 EAIVTY

-1404 SSLTLFAFDSKQVYS
+1404 SSLTLFAFDSKQIYS
-1419 AVNELLPGAGAKTR
+1419 AVNDLLPGANAKTK
-1433 EEKQAARNALQW
+1433 EEKQAARNAFQW

-1513 SPKDYA
+1513 STKDYA
-1519 GNYGRVF
+1519 GDYGRVF

-1558 AANKIIINEVGRISP
+1558 AANKIILNEVGRVSP
-1573 DIIRKANE
+1573 DVIRKANE

-1593 TQSDGFGNQT
+1593 TQSDSFGNQT

-1733 NLQLARSEDYLD
+1733 NLQLARSDDYLD

-1856 SMKNFDEGLNKI
+1856 SMKNFDKGLNKI
-1868 CQDIQDKENTFG
+1868 CQDIQDKENIFG

-1921 SSKIMSSEIFEESKF
+1921 NSKIMSSEVFEESKF
-1936 VSKFIRNNKL
+1936 VSKFIKDNKL
-1946 KFDEISVSDLLPTGN
+1946 KFEEISVSDLLPTGD
-1961 ENNKRKQVSPKV
+1961 ENNKRKQVSPEV
-1973 YKTNMKT
+1973 YETNMKT
-1980 LGYSADVAKGLGE
+1980 LGYSVDVAKGLSE
-1993 LDNKW
+1993 LDSGW
-1998 IERLWEKCSKNK
+1998 IERLWKKCSKNK
-2010 KVEKETYDREKKD
+2010 KMEQEKYDSDKKD
-2023 FINRWGNAINRA
+2023 FINRWGNAINKA
-2035 RRAVLAVAISGSGH
+2035 RRAVLAVAMSGSGH

-2059 RLGFAVDRAITPV
+2059 RLGFAIDRAITPV
-2072 DAILF
+2072 DAVLF
-2077 SKAMEAKIK
+2077 SKALEAKIK
-2086 YIADRMVEEE
+2086 YIADKMVKEGI
-2096 NTDATSAI
+2096 TDTKFPA
-2104 RGNRSRRDNTQFYVF
+2104 RGHRSRRDNTQFYVF
-2119 ASGPKQN
+2119 ASGSKQN
-2126 HYAGEIKDKHIVSY
+2126 HYAGEIKDKRIVSY
-2140 DGHKYALT
+2140 DGHRYALT
-2148 DKQYKDYEKD
+2148 DNQYKDYKKNPD
-2158 NNSLGQMCQPDN
+2158 ALRQMCQPDN

-2176 RNEASLSA
+2176 RNWASLSA

-2196 NTHYAE
+2196 NTHYSE
-2202 NFAKRRGSERGDS
+2202 NFAKRKGSERGDAQYS
-2215 NYRMRNSEYTKP
+2215 MNEGDGTKP
-2227 ILESS
+2227 VLLSS

-2261 VLMVLDTGL
+2261 VLMVLDAGL

-2292 KQEDEVRKIVMGKIE
+2292 KQEDEVRKTVMGKIK
-2307 SAVNKFTRLEQ
+2307 SAVHKFTRLEQ
-2318 LEIAGQARTMAFDR
+2318 LEIAGQARTIAFDR
-2332 LKDNGKEK
+2332 LKDEGKEK

-2353 TINLIASQVEN
+2353 TVNLIASQVKE
-2364 QGDKY
+2364 QDGKY

-2416 YKVEPLAITNN
+2416 YKVTPLAITNN

-2572 SPKRLDAEND
+2572 SPERLDAEND

-2590 AGTSTDLYYNT
+2590 AETSTDLYYNT
-2601 ENPPMYQLKP
+2601 KNPPMYQLKP
-2611 RSRESIEDMDSRGKR
+2611 QNVEDVNDMASLGMK

-2740 YDRFGT
+2740 YDRFGA

-2754 DVPEGLLPQAEKAIK
+2754 DVPEVLLPRAEKVIKNAI
-2769 DAISNELTDALE
+2769 INELTEARK
-2781 IIEKNNSLLAQQ
+2781 IIERNDSLLAQQ

-2800 VNVNKL
+2800 VNVNNL
-2806 VDYTAHVWTYSN
+2806 VDYTAHVWAYSN
-2818 LVGFDETKTGK
+2818 LVGFDETKTGD

-2937 MRDEM
+2937 MRDQM

-2952 TQETGAP
+2952 TRETGAP

-2982 KGKKTLDNNL
+2982 KGKKTLDNEL

-3141 NSDRGRDLVELVDLP
+3141 NSDRGRDLVELFDLP

-3202 KKIEQ
+3202 EKIKQ
-3207 MKAYYKEKKKT
+3207 MRAYYEKHDKK

-3332 INRIKTGFLHAYAPR
+3332 INRTKTGFLHAYAPR

-3450 VERGKKEAAMD
+3450 IERGKKEAAMD

-3886 DFVYRTNFNFNRA
+3886 DFVYHTNFNFNRA

-4115 NPIENKLDTDINRF
+4115 NPIENKLDIDINRF

>member
-41 DQNIFGSFWDS
+41 DQGIFGSFWDS

-78 GVGGDLTRQAAR
+78 GIGGDLTRQAAR

-97 YDNNPDKSRWSL
+97 YDSNPDKSRWSL

-129 APGMLAGA
+129 SPGMLAGA

-363 ARNVGRYMY
+363 ARNVGRYLY

-383 AKRDYNDLMQT
+383 AKRDYNDLMQI

-410 IGHVYTNEPT
+410 IGH
-420 DTEPVAYADNKTSVG
+420 
-435 LPQTNEVPVS
+435 EVPVA
-445 YNQTEQELP
+445 QTPVQNTVADNDMALTGDTVMPQQDNAAPVMPNATTQEAPVLPDKAQTPVEEEQQP
-454 TKPLTEP
+454 TER
-461 MPSIGEA
+461 
-468 VPTGEGQSTGQNDAL
+468 NDAL
-483 SKVVDSTRAKMADLP
+483 SKVVDSTRARMADLP

-507 ADIDAINKNIPE
+507 ADIDTINKNIPE
-519 GDTKLSPEL
+519 GDAKLSPEL
-528 LNKAVQGSTNAAYY
+528 LNKAVQGDTNAAYY

-589 KKDNNEEA
+589 KKDADTET

-602 DIIYSLAPNGKAEE
+602 DIIHSLAPNGKAEE

-630 PLLDRANNGDT
+630 PLLDRANKGDT

-653 NAYMVAKNKQEQKP
+653 NAYMMAKNKQEQKP

-672 DVPVERPVVEETQQ
+672 DVPVEQPVVEE
-686 TVRKPQ
+686 
-692 EPQKQAQQ
+692 PQKKV
-700 EQKTPAEQTSVV
+700 QKPVEV
-712 AEQEAVPQKEAEQPQ
+712 EQEAVPQKEAEQPQ
-727 TLVQT
+727 TPAPI
-732 EVSPLSGVARPQET
+732 EGNNASPLSGMARQQEAQAT
-746 QVVPTQTEQT
+746 PTQAT
-756 AQQVQQQSAQNA
+756 QNA

-777 MEKTEEPD
+777 TGEMKEPN
-785 EVGKTTQPAT
+785 EVGETTQQVT
-795 ESVDTNKDSKSN
+795 EGADTNENSKAN

-819 HAREIIGQLHEAGYV
+819 RARKIIGQLHEAGYV
-834 NLPKDTWALFKTADE
+834 NLPKDAWALFKTANED
-849 NTTKSMAVS
+849 TAKSMAVG
-858 ILKQVSDDDYN
+858 ILKRVADDDYN
-869 RVVGTNQEDG
+869 RVIDTDTGDDT
-879 AKNTAGVAD
+879 KNAANVTD
-888 NKNVA
+888 NKGVVTI
-893 ALPKQES
+893 PKQES
-900 VSTDKNARANVIA
+900 VNTPENVV
-913 NINEPNGLDRARNII
+913 NNTQQQSSP
-928 AKLSNKTGVKLG
+928 
-940 ESDKKTLLGN
+940 SDH
-950 DDAAKNL
+950 
-957 AKTILE
+957 
-963 GYDDDTYNKIIG
+963 
-975 VDSKSAVA
+975 
-983 SPTQKNVADNV
+983 
-994 QPSEQSDYPNS
+994 PNS
-1005 KANVIANANTP
+1005 KANVIANMDTP
-1016 EGLKRAHHILTRL
+1016 EGLHNARMILAGFR
-1029 RKGKHVKVGKE
+1029 RGKHVKVDKD
-1040 TAKKI
+1040 TARLI
-1045 ASKDPEVSRPA
+1045 ASDDANVSRP
-1056 IIQTLQD
+1056 IIAKLLQD
-1063 IDDDT
+1063 IPDDI
-1068 YNSFMKIPKGEKN
+1068 YNSKMNNPKGGKH
-1081 ENTQTSE
+1081 ENIKTSE
-1088 STEGSTN
+1088 STKGSTD
-1095 NQTETRTETGRNA
+1095 NQTETRAETGGNT
-1108 HQQGRLNDNGTSSE
+1108 HQQGRLNDDGTDSKTE
-1122 TKSSETSEKQTD
+1122 GSETSPEQTD
-1134 KKEVVPPQSQEK
+1134 QKEVTPK
-1146 TENKEEDESKLNELQ
+1146 LQ
-1161 EKDNHLFT
+1161 EKDNHFFT
-1169 DDGGEPKESNEKKV
+1169 DDGGEQKESDEKKIAV
-1183 VISDEDIESGVAE
+1183 SDEDIESGLTE
-1196 LRSSLDFISHQIR
+1196 LRSSMDFISHQIR

-1218 TSDFVDEESVDAKAN
+1218 TSDFVDEESADAKAN

-1285 KFATSEEEFLAK
+1285 KFATPEEQFRAK

-1302 IFGSLASLGINELRS
+1302 LFGSLASLGINQLRS
-1317 KMGLVIGADR
+1317 KMGLSIGADS
-1327 NGKVK
+1327 NGIVR
-1332 YEDSTSFARA
+1332 YEDSPSFARA
-1342 YNDLLDILPGAIH
+1342 YNDLLDIIPGAIH

-1361 DGVYAKMKAEAAGS
+1361 DGVYAKMQAEAAGN

-1419 AVNELLPGAGAKTR
+1419 AVNELLPGAGAKTK
-1433 EEKQAARNALQW
+1433 EEKRAVQDAFEW
-1445 MKVLP
+1445 MRVLSV
-1450 IPEELHEYG
+1450 PEELHEYG

-1489 AAINNAMVRGPYAE
+1489 AAINNEMVRGPYAE

-1519 GNYGRVF
+1519 GDYGRVF

-1536 VINTPEGNVAWD
+1536 VINTPEGNVAWN
-1548 TYNTMQHLNS
+1548 TYNTMQHLDS
-1558 AANKIIINEVGRISP
+1558 AANKIIINEVGKVSP
-1573 DIIRKANE
+1573 EIIRKANE
-1581 YGKTFITQMAYE
+1581 YGKTFITQMAYG

-1603 RTRDI
+1603 RISDI
-1608 EIDKYIND
+1608 DIDKYINE
-1616 TMKKLESMVLNNK
+1616 TMEKLESMVLSNK
-1629 SLTKEGKAVAISKA
+1629 SITKEGKAVAISKA
-1643 NIILQALSLA
+1643 NIIMQALSLA
-1653 EAAKDKYL
+1653 EAAKDKYF
-1661 KPETDAEREKAA
+1661 KQETDAEREKAA
-1673 NERAMRMA
+1673 NERAIRMA
-1681 YKARLREEA
+1681 YKAKQREEA

-1707 HDQTGGG
+1707 YDQTGGG
-1714 VDGDT
+1714 LNGDT

-1724 IDYDFANHY
+1724 VDYDYANHY
-1733 NLQLARSEDYLD
+1733 ELQLARSEDYHD
-1745 TTKAA
+1745 TARAA
-1750 RYLSILSFEVQLC
+1750 RYLSIISFEIQLC
-1763 NELDTGMY
+1763 NELDMGMY

-1824 EVRKYAESLIK
+1824 KVREYAESLIK

-1856 SMKNFDEGLNKI
+1856 SMKNFDKGLNKI

-1921 SSKIMSSEIFEESKF
+1921 TSKIMSSEVFKESKF
-1936 VSKFIRNNKL
+1936 VAKFIRNNKL

-1961 ENNKRKQVSPKV
+1961 ENNKRKQVNPEV
-1973 YKTNMKT
+1973 YDANMKT
-1980 LGYSADVAKGLGE
+1980 LGYSADVAKGLSK
-1993 LDNKW
+1993 LDNEW
-1998 IERLWEKCSKNK
+1998 IKRLWEKCSKNK

-2023 FINRWGNAINRA
+2023 FINRWGNAINKA
-2035 RRAVLAVAISGSGH
+2035 RRAVLAVAMSGSGH

-2059 RLGFAVDRAITPV
+2059 RLGFAIDRAITPV

-2096 NTDATSAI
+2096 NTDAKNAI
-2104 RGNRSRRDNTQFYVF
+2104 PGNRSRRDNTQFYVF
-2119 ASGPKQN
+2119 ASGSKQN
-2126 HYAGEIKDKHIVSY
+2126 HYAGEITNKHIVSY
-2140 DGHKYALT
+2140 DGHKYKLT
-2148 DKQYKDYEKD
+2148 KDQYEDYKEHPD
-2158 NNSLGQMCQPDN
+2158 LLGQMCQPDN
-2170 RVVKMA
+2170 RVVRMA

-2196 NTHYAE
+2196 NTHYPE
-2202 NFAKRRGSERGDS
+2202 NFAKRRGSVRGDS
-2215 NYRMRNSEYTKP
+2215 NYRMLNSEYTKP
-2227 ILESS
+2227 VLQSS

-2250 ASGIPYNLIVR
+2250 ASGIPYNVIIKA
-2261 VLMVLDTGL
+2261 LMVLDVGL
-2270 PKETIINN
+2270 PKKAIINN

-2292 KQEDEVRKIVMGKIE
+2292 KKEDEVRKIVMGKIE

-2318 LEIAGQARTMAFDR
+2318 LEIAGQARIMAFDR
-2332 LKDNGKEK
+2332 LKDDGKEK

-2353 TINLIASQVEN
+2353 TINLIASQVEE
-2364 QGDKY
+2364 QDDKY
-2369 YVEIKTPK
+2369 YVKIKTPK
-2377 LNYQDKS
+2377 LNYNDKS
-2384 IDENR
+2384 IDEKK
-2389 YVNSWAYTKLREAIL
+2389 YINSWAYTELRRTIL

-2416 YKVEPLAITNN
+2416 YKVEPLSITDN
-2427 SPIKNIKSSYI
+2427 SPIKNIKSGYV

-2451 KDISVIGNPIAALLQ
+2451 KDISVGKNPIAELLQ

-2527 QDKLTYTDIANLCAL
+2527 KDELTYTDIANLCAL

-2547 QRLRNIDDIKTFAE
+2547 QRLRDIDDIKAFAK
-2561 HLESAVEYVGS
+2561 HLEKAVGYVDA
-2572 SPKRLDAEND
+2572 SPERLDSEND

-2590 AGTSTDLYYNT
+2590 AETSKEFYLDM
-2601 ENPPMYQLKP
+2601 EKPPMYHLKP
-2611 RSRESIEDMDSRGKR
+2611 QNVADINDMASLG
-2626 TYEAKW
+2626 TNTHEAKW
-2632 FRVNKENTAFLGTEF
+2632 FRMSKDNTAFLGTEF
-2647 ANKLD
+2647 ADKLD
-2652 GDVANKFAHLSF
+2652 SNVANKFAHLLF
-2664 VNAASKTLGVAPYI
+2664 VNTASKALGVAPYVHDLI
-2678 HNVIEGNSRYRESTG
+2678 KGNSRYSESTG
-2693 RLQARVHRSTVYHEL
+2693 RLRARVHRPTVYHEL

-2713 DQAITVDLAKDE
+2713 DQAVTVDLENKE
-2725 YRLAT
+2725 YKLAT
-2730 PADERDVRMK
+2730 PADEHNVRMK
-2740 YDRFGT
+2740 YDHFGT

-2754 DVPEGLLPQAEKAIK
+2754 DVPEIYLPQAERAIK
-2769 DAISNELTDALE
+2769 DAIINELNDALK
-2781 IIEKNNSLLAQQ
+2781 IIENNNSLLAQQ
-2793 LLAITEL
+2793 LLAITKL
-2800 VNVNKL
+2800 VNINNL
-2806 VDYTAHVWTYSN
+2806 VDYTAHVWAYSN
-2818 LVGFDETKTGK
+2818 LVGFDETKTGN

-2834 KVGATALDMFYE
+2834 KVGATTLDMFYK
-2846 NSDKTDYEVLVM
+2846 NSDRREYDILVA

-2867 GAKVVSKKMPLF
+2867 GAKVVGNKMPLF

-2892 LNSKLI
+2892 LTSKNVT
-2898 AGDDSSD
+2898 GNESSD
-2905 FMTDW
+2905 FMTEW
-2910 LYKSTQLLN
+2910 LYQSTQLLS
-2919 ELQSRDPAFE
+2919 ELQKRDPTFKI
-2929 LRNKDKDR
+2929 RNEDKVR
-2937 MRDEM
+2937 MRNEM
-2942 SAAFYGVQEL
+2942 NVAFDSVREL
-2952 TQETGAP
+2952 TKETGTP
-2959 VKSVDDLFERLE
+2959 VETVKDLLKRLE
-2971 KDTSDSEKPSS
+2971 EDVNDNEKPSS
-2982 KGKKTLDNNL
+2982 KGKKTLDSNL

-3000 RIDKKKKKN
+3000 RIDKKKKKKN

-3019 AITTVRDVSQD
+3019 SITTVRDVSKD

-3043 AIANKRNKTFAQTH
+3043 AIANKRNKTFAQTS

-3141 NSDRGRDLVELVDLP
+3141 NSDRGRDLVELFDLP
-3156 YEAGQDERCKNR
+3156 YEAGQDGRCKNR

-3202 KKIEQ
+3202 DKIKQ
-3207 MKAYYKEKKKT
+3207 MRAYYEKHGKK

-3258 NEDGTDAEGQARM
+3258 NEDGTGAEGQARM

-3293 RGYAQPIIDRFI
+3293 KGYAQPIIDRFI

-3332 INRIKTGFLHAYAPR
+3332 INRTKTGFLHAYAPR

-3361 VDEKQVNQ
+3361 VDEEQAKKYK
-3369 KSKDEGFIIQRGD
+3369 KSVDEGFIIQRGD
-3382 KNYRVITY
+3382 KYYRVITY

-3450 VERGKKEAAMD
+3450 IERGKKEAEMD

-3485 INRIVDALRN
+3485 IEKVVDALRS
-3495 MNEEDEK
+3495 MNEEDEA

-3517 IHVDK
+3517 IRVSKDK
-3522 DNAQTFLHVSRAL
+3522 NKKTFRQVSRAL
-3535 RANGAQYLA
+3535 QANGAQYLA

-3586 TQTIYKHTNRNYD
+3586 TQTIYKHTKRNYD

-3647 MRSILNACGVYL
+3647 MRNILNACGVYL

-3718 SKAHKPSDILKN
+3718 AKAHKPSDILKN

-3757 LEQDGEKA
+3757 LEQEGENA

-3779 LQVFDEMCNA
+3779 LQVFDETFNK

-3813 EGESLIDKMPTTGKK
+3813 EGESIIDKMPKTGKK

-3849 LTAQHILDTSPKYK
+3849 LVAQHLIDTSPKYK
-3863 KFRESRAE
+3863 KFRESKAE

-3953 VISGLPMMT
+3953 VISGIPMMT

-3982 FILKAVGKRGPVPQ
+3982 FILKAVGKRGPVSQ
-3996 AIGEALC
+3996 AVGEALC

-4115 NPIENKLDTDINRF
+4115 NPIENKLNTDINRF
-4129 ITDENQEYSNK
+4129 VTDENQEYSNK
-4140 AKDAM
+4140 TKDVM

-4177 IKPKITAEQAEKMVT
+4177 IKPKVTAEQAEKLVT

-4203 SDVRALGNLL
+4203 SNVRALGNLL
-4213 S
+4213 N